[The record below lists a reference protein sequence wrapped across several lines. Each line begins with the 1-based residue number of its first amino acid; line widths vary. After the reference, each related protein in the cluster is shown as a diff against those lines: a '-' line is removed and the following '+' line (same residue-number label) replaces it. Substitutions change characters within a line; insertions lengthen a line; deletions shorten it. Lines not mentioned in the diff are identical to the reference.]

1 MTKGT
6 KKTNRRLKKTVRKTL
21 GTLFLISAIVVAA
34 IPTEGLQAE
43 GDIATQAAHSHVAT
57 HTSAQYKVTI
67 PKDAAEKGKSGF
79 LPVGSNVPTMD
90 TLIPVVD
97 SNATIY
103 TTETNADG
111 TSYQFAYVNYKNSW
125 CAVILG
131 YNKNTTLTDN
141 TLDIPDTVNAYIQ
154 PTGNQGTVNGY
165 VAASKN
171 GQPLYYESLTEKTR
185 EVEEPVKDPDT
196 GLPKVDDQ
204 GRPVMETKTVTY
216 YDGEMRPCYATD
228 NAWKG
233 LTLDNFFQKKDDGS
247 SYTSTKADNDD
258 HTGYKVYSGYAQTL
272 NPDDQWIK
280 DLEVKYIGNQYLK
293 STSNGNGTYTWS
305 IAGDVTASNPSDG
318 IFAGASNI
326 VTLNIGEKLI
336 GVGNYAFY
344 GCNGLNS
351 ISFGNGLT
359 VFGNWSF
366 AGCGSLK
373 EINVPRDCNLAQI
386 GDHAFYS
393 CIQLTDVNIP
403 KSVSFIGDY
412 AFAEC
417 RYLYTVEM
425 CNPEQEN
432 GASSSQLKEMGW
444 NVFEND
450 ETLYSVTFPDKYSE
464 TIGISMF
471 KGCKNLHY
479 VASRHA
485 QFTITGGENDENV
498 YCFDCFKSMLSEE
511 PVSGTFYFE
520 GLSGSNLHKL
530 CQENCFAFSYINYD
544 PSTKLYEKLNKYEL
558 TVQDPDVA
566 GETGRST
573 YVVNSSN
580 QLINA
585 NVGTGVKTL
594 NIPDPIG
601 PYHIYNINDNIFAN
615 NCNLEM
621 VSLPASVQSI
631 GQGAFRGCHNLA
643 TVIFNN
649 SSVAIGTDAFKTQ
662 DVSGTHTVGCSVK
675 QLSDLNDTVNSPKVK
690 LTFVGAIMQDDSTT
704 SSPYRYAM
712 SADGRYNNGSQLPT
726 YVRYCSG
733 WPSNLVVQYNADKG
747 VSELIDFP
755 AFTELTKYATE
766 KSSYPYLTDAQRSAA
781 ETALQ
786 KYNDKD
792 ASLTEDQQHFIDS
805 ALNIEIPQGIQAL
818 KDGLFVE
825 KEVADAS
832 LGVDKTITLYGI
844 DNIEEN
850 DFKGTGTNAGKI
862 AEHLK
867 ELNILGGTTSIAAN
881 AFKGSE
887 DGSSDC
893 KSALQKVYISGNM
906 SSIGDYAFQDCANLT
921 DVTLSGT
928 ITGLGK
934 IPFTGCEKLD
944 HVDFLGTDYFSCDK
958 SIIYG
963 MSGGAKAKIVEC
975 LEGRSSKRVNA
986 SETAGVTEM
995 APEAFKGCDSLNEID
1010 LTESAIA
1017 VIPESAFEDTTALN
1031 TVKLPITCEEIKDYA
1046 FKGSNITWLEESGN
1060 RLQLISLK
1068 AFEDAKY
1075 STDNNTMHK
1084 AITLCGPKDS
1094 YLYKFGETYN
1104 FSVED
1109 TPLVEYFTVTFRDW
1123 SNELNKY
1130 VDVIEAEQTVKGGE
1144 DAVPPT
1150 PAGKTGETFQYWDPD
1165 YREISGDTQCVAI
1178 YSKDDP
1184 DATKLTV
1191 TFQDWDGTVIK
1202 EIKVSSGGSIADA
1215 DLPNTSNLVRD
1226 GYIFI
1231 GWDRPLT
1238 NITESFNT
1246 MAQYKALSED
1256 DIVVRYINSVT
1267 KEVFYQTTIKKG
1279 TVAPSIQTPTVSGYT
1294 FKEWLP
1300 DIATAITEN
1309 TDFYAVYEAS
1319 GSNNGGTASPG
1330 TSTSPGASTSPGG
1343 NNNNGT
1349 TAKMYTLTVK
1359 NGSGSGS
1366 YVAGSQPI
1374 IVANDPAKNQQFS
1387 SWSIDP
1393 ANTKIASKVL
1403 SATVIT
1409 MPEANV
1415 TVTANY
1421 TAKSGS
1427 GNKTN
1432 TSTGSG
1438 NSTNSNS
1445 NRRPSSTTTGTV
1457 SGGRTT
1463 VVIDKNGLSNTGVVS
1478 ATVNGSS
1485 DNFVIKITESAAAS
1499 EEVVKALMAEYGS
1512 DISAIKYFPMDISLY
1527 DSTGNTKITDTTGLS
1542 ISITL
1547 PLPDSLI
1554 TYAGNNKVAG
1564 VVNSKLDKLSPKF
1577 STISGVSC
1585 VTFTAE
1591 HFSPYVI
1598 YVDTNNLTAGTIA
1611 DSTPKTGDGI
1621 HPKWFLSMGLACISV
1636 VLFMKKDK
1644 KTLRK
1649 ARA

>member
-34 IPTEGLQAE
+34 IPTEGLRAE
-43 GDIATQAAHSHVAT
+43 EDAVAQAAHSHVDT
-57 HTSAQYKVTI
+57 HTGAEYKVSI
-67 PKDAAEKGKSGF
+67 RRNAAEKQSDLLAGSGI
-79 LPVGSNVPTMD
+79 PTMD
-90 TLIPVVD
+90 TLIPELPAD
-97 SNATIY
+97 TTIY
-103 TTETNADG
+103 TTG
-111 TSYQFAYVNYKNSW
+111 TSNTDGSNYQFAYIQDGNDWS
-125 CAVILG
+125 AIILG
-131 YNKNTTLTDN
+131 YNKNN
-141 TLDIPDTVNAYIQ
+141 TLPNNALTIPNTVDAYIQ
-154 PTGNQGTVNGY
+154 PTGNLGSGNGY
-165 VAASKN
+165 VAANRLGK
-171 GQPLYYESLTEKTR
+171 PLYYEATTTHTR
-185 EVEEPVKDPDT
+185 EVDDTSKPILDDLGQVVKDPVTDKILYEKKT
-196 GLPKVDDQ
+196 
-204 GRPVMETKTVTY
+204 ETYLT
-216 YDGEMRPCYATD
+216 GEMKPCYATD
-228 NAWKG
+228 NTWKSMDP
-233 LTLDNFFQKKDDGS
+233 LTKFFYYEDGK
-247 SYTSTKADNDD
+247 TANTVWGAINEADNQPATYENYANALDTD
-258 HTGYKVYSGYAQTL
+258 H
-272 NPDDQWIK
+272 QWITNGK
-280 DLEVKYIGNQYLK
+280 VRYIGNQYLD
-293 STSNGNGTYTWS
+293 STHNDDSNTYSWS
-305 IAGDVTASNPSDG
+305 IGGYITQDNASKG
-318 IFAGASNI
+318 IFAQAG
-326 VTLNIGEKLI
+326 NIGTLIIGKDLI
-336 GVGNYAFY
+336 GIGNYAFY
-344 GCNGLNS
+344 ECTGLNS
-351 ISFGNGLT
+351 ISFGNGIK
-359 VFGNWSF
+359 VIGNYSF
-366 AGCGSLK
+366 AGCGSL
-373 EINVPRDCNLAQI
+373 RDVAIPDLCSLGQI

-393 CIQLTDVNIP
+393 CTNLTKFTLPIN
-403 KSVSFIGDY
+403 VSYVGDY

-417 RYLYTVEM
+417 RFLSDFVM
-425 CNPEQEN
+425 CNYGDANDRSNLTE
-432 GASSSQLKEMGW
+432 LGW
-444 NVFEND
+444 NVFENC
-450 ETLYSVTFPDKYSE
+450 ETLSSLTFPANYNEAVD
-464 TIGISMF
+464 ISLV
-471 KGCKNLHY
+471 KGCKNLRY
-479 VASRHA
+479 ITARSKKMT
-485 QFTITGGENDENV
+485 FTEKINGEV
-498 YCFDCFKSMLSEE
+498 YCFDCFKEMLSGD
-511 PVSGTFYFE
+511 PVNGTFYFE
-520 GLSGSNLHKL
+520 GRDDSTLHTFTRD
-530 CQENCFAFSYINYD
+530 NCFAFSYIDYNSD
-544 PSTKLYEKLNKYEL
+544 TTQYEKKDKYEL
-558 TVQDPDVA
+558 TVQDPKVV
-566 GETGRST
+566 GEEGRST
-573 YVVNSSN
+573 YVVNSN
-580 QLINA
+580 NELISSTI
-585 NVGTGVKTL
+585 GTGVEQL
-594 NIPDPIG
+594 DIPDPIG
-601 PYHIYNINDNIFAN
+601 PYHIYRIGANRFAN
-615 NCNLEM
+615 NCNLKM
-621 VSLPASVQSI
+621 VSLPASVVSI
-631 GQGAFRGCHNLA
+631 GDNAFKGCHNLA

-649 SSVAIGTDAFKTQ
+649 SSVEIGTDAFKTQ
-662 DVSGTHTVGCSVK
+662 DYTGASHRGSCKGIENE
-675 QLSDLNDTVNSPKVK
+675 SDNSPSKK
-690 LTFVGAIMQDDSTT
+690 LTFVGEISPSST
-704 SSPYRYAM
+704 PYLYAM
-712 SADGRYNNGSQLPT
+712 SEDGRYNNGSQLKT

-733 WPSNLVVQYNADKG
+733 WPTNLVVQYNEEKG

-755 AFTELTKYATE
+755 AFSQLSDYTDKTD
-766 KSSYPYLTDAQRSAA
+766 YPYLTDSQREAA
-781 ETALQ
+781 KTALD
-786 KYNDKD
+786 KYTNNQN
-792 ASLTEDQQHFIDS
+792 LTEDQQHFIDS
-805 ALNIEIPQGIQAL
+805 ALNVVIPEGIQAI
-818 KDGLFVE
+818 KDGLFVA
-825 KEVADAS
+825 KEDADAAR
-832 LGVDKTITLYGI
+832 LREDKTVTIYGL
-844 DNIEEN
+844 DAIEVN
-850 DFKGTGTNAGKI
+850 DFRSADGTKA
-862 AEHLK
+862 AAHLK
-867 ELNILGGTTSIAAN
+867 GINILGNTAPIAAN
-881 AFKGSE
+881 AFGGCEKL
-887 DGSSDC
+887 
-893 KSALQKVYISGNM
+893 KTVNITGNM
-906 SSIGDYAFQDCANLT
+906 SSIGDYAFKDCPALD

-928 ITGLGK
+928 INSLGL
-934 IPFTGCEKLD
+934 IPFTGCDKLSN
-944 HVDFLGTDYFSCDK
+944 VSFLGNDYFSCDN

-963 MSGGAKAKIVEC
+963 MSGGAKARIIEC
-975 LEGRSSKRVNA
+975 LEGRTSKYVKP
-986 SETAGVTEM
+986 SELAGVTSI
-995 APEAFKGCDSLNEID
+995 APRAFQRCDALREID
-1010 LTESAIA
+1010 LTESEITT
-1017 VIPESAFEDTTALN
+1017 VPEYAFADTTEMR
-1031 TVKLPITCEEIKDYA
+1031 TIKLPTTCTTIEDYA
-1046 FKGSNITWLEESGN
+1046 FQKSGMERLEASQYLN
-1060 RLQLISLK
+1060 LIGQHAFDDLLK
-1068 AFEDAKY
+1068 ANPD
-1075 STDNNTMHK
+1075 
-1084 AITLCGPKDS
+1084 PKNVVICCPENS
-1094 YLYKFGETYN
+1094 YLYNYAQLKGFT
-1104 FSVED
+1104 VD
-1109 TPLVEYFTVTFRDW
+1109 TTPLVEYFTVNFRDW
-1123 SNELNKY
+1123 NEKLGSY
-1130 VDVIEAEQTVKGGE
+1130 ALVPDAEQRVKGGE
-1144 DAVPPT
+1144 AATPPT
-1150 PAGKTGETFQYWDPD
+1150 PAGKSGEVFQYWDPD
-1165 YREISGDTQCVAI
+1165 PSEITADVTITAM
-1178 YSKDDP
+1178 YSKEDP
-1184 DATKLTV
+1184 DANKLTV

-1238 NITESFNT
+1238 NITESFTT

-1309 TDFYAVYEAS
+1309 TDFYAVYEAN
-1319 GSNNGGTASPG
+1319 GSNGGNNGGT
-1330 TSTSPGASTSPGG
+1330 TTSPGASTSPGG

>member
-34 IPTEGLQAE
+34 IPTEGLRAE
-43 GDIATQAAHSHVAT
+43 EDAVAQAAHSHVDT
-57 HTSAQYKVTI
+57 HTGAEYKVSI
-67 PKDAAEKGKSGF
+67 RRNAAEKQSDLLAGSGI
-79 LPVGSNVPTMD
+79 PTMD
-90 TLIPVVD
+90 TLIPELPAD
-97 SNATIY
+97 TTIY
-103 TTETNADG
+103 TTG
-111 TSYQFAYVNYKNSW
+111 TSNTDGSNYQFAYIQDGNDWS
-125 CAVILG
+125 AIILG
-131 YNKNTTLTDN
+131 YNKNN
-141 TLDIPDTVNAYIQ
+141 TLPNNALTIPNTVDAYIQ
-154 PTGNQGTVNGY
+154 PTGNLGSGNGY
-165 VAASKN
+165 VAANRLGK
-171 GQPLYYESLTEKTR
+171 PLYYEATTTHTR
-185 EVEEPVKDPDT
+185 EVDDTSKPILDDLGQVVKDPVTDKILYEKKT
-196 GLPKVDDQ
+196 
-204 GRPVMETKTVTY
+204 ETYLT
-216 YDGEMRPCYATD
+216 GEMKPCYATD
-228 NAWKG
+228 NTWKSMDP
-233 LTLDNFFQKKDDGS
+233 LTKFFYYEDGK
-247 SYTSTKADNDD
+247 TANTVWGAINEADNQPATYENYANALDTD
-258 HTGYKVYSGYAQTL
+258 H
-272 NPDDQWIK
+272 QWITNGK
-280 DLEVKYIGNQYLK
+280 VRYIGNQYLD
-293 STSNGNGTYTWS
+293 STHNDDSNTYSWS
-305 IAGDVTASNPSDG
+305 IGGYITQDNASKG
-318 IFAGASNI
+318 IFAQAG
-326 VTLNIGEKLI
+326 NIGTLIIGKDLI
-336 GVGNYAFY
+336 GIGNYAFY
-344 GCNGLNS
+344 ECTGLNS
-351 ISFGNGLT
+351 ISFGNGIK
-359 VFGNWSF
+359 VIGNYSF
-366 AGCGSLK
+366 AGCGSL
-373 EINVPRDCNLAQI
+373 RDVAIPDLCSLGQI

-393 CIQLTDVNIP
+393 CTNLTKFTLPIN
-403 KSVSFIGDY
+403 VSYVGDY

-417 RYLYTVEM
+417 RFLSDFVM
-425 CNPEQEN
+425 CNYGDANDRSNLTE
-432 GASSSQLKEMGW
+432 LGW
-444 NVFEND
+444 NVFENC
-450 ETLYSVTFPDKYSE
+450 ETLSSLTFPANYNEAVD
-464 TIGISMF
+464 ISLV
-471 KGCKNLHY
+471 KGCKNLRY
-479 VASRHA
+479 ITARSKKMT
-485 QFTITGGENDENV
+485 FTEKINGEV
-498 YCFDCFKSMLSEE
+498 YCFDCFKEMLSGD
-511 PVSGTFYFE
+511 PVNGTFYFE
-520 GLSGSNLHKL
+520 GRDDSTLHTFTRD
-530 CQENCFAFSYINYD
+530 NCFAFSYIDYNSD
-544 PSTKLYEKLNKYEL
+544 TTQYEKKDKYEL
-558 TVQDPDVA
+558 TVQDPKVV
-566 GETGRST
+566 GEEGRST
-573 YVVNSSN
+573 YVVNSN
-580 QLINA
+580 NELISSTI
-585 NVGTGVKTL
+585 GTGVEQL
-594 NIPDPIG
+594 DIPDPIG
-601 PYHIYNINDNIFAN
+601 PYHIYRIGANRFAN
-615 NCNLEM
+615 NCNLKM
-621 VSLPASVQSI
+621 VSLPASVVSI
-631 GQGAFRGCHNLA
+631 GDNAFKGCHNLA

-649 SSVAIGTDAFKTQ
+649 SSVEIGTDAFKTQ
-662 DVSGTHTVGCSVK
+662 DYTGASHRGSCKGIENE
-675 QLSDLNDTVNSPKVK
+675 SDNSPSKK
-690 LTFVGAIMQDDSTT
+690 LTFVGEISPSST
-704 SSPYRYAM
+704 PYLYAM
-712 SADGRYNNGSQLPT
+712 SEDGRYNNGSQLKT

-733 WPSNLVVQYNADKG
+733 WPTNLVVQYNEEKG

-755 AFTELTKYATE
+755 AFSQLSDYTDKTD
-766 KSSYPYLTDAQRSAA
+766 YPYLTDSQREAA
-781 ETALQ
+781 KTALD
-786 KYNDKD
+786 KYTNNQN
-792 ASLTEDQQHFIDS
+792 LTEDQQHFIDS
-805 ALNIEIPQGIQAL
+805 ALNVVIPEGIQAI
-818 KDGLFVE
+818 KDGLFVA
-825 KEVADAS
+825 KEDADAAR
-832 LGVDKTITLYGI
+832 LREDKTVTIYGL
-844 DNIEEN
+844 DAIEVN
-850 DFKGTGTNAGKI
+850 DFRSADGTKA
-862 AEHLK
+862 AAHLK
-867 ELNILGGTTSIAAN
+867 GINILGNTASIAAN
-881 AFKGSE
+881 AFGGCEKL
-887 DGSSDC
+887 
-893 KSALQKVYISGNM
+893 KTVNITGNM
-906 SSIGDYAFQDCANLT
+906 SSIGDYAFKDCPALD

-928 ITGLGK
+928 INSLGL
-934 IPFTGCEKLD
+934 IPFTGCDKLSN
-944 HVDFLGTDYFSCDK
+944 VSFLGNDYFSCDN

-963 MSGGAKAKIVEC
+963 MSGGAKARIIEC
-975 LEGRSSKRVNA
+975 LEGRTSKYVKP
-986 SETAGVTEM
+986 SELAGVTSI
-995 APEAFKGCDSLNEID
+995 APRAFQRCDALREID
-1010 LTESAIA
+1010 LTESEITT
-1017 VIPESAFEDTTALN
+1017 VPEYAFADTTEMR
-1031 TVKLPITCEEIKDYA
+1031 TIKLPTTCTTIEDYA
-1046 FKGSNITWLEESGN
+1046 FQKSGMERLEASQYLN
-1060 RLQLISLK
+1060 LIGQHAFDDLLK
-1068 AFEDAKY
+1068 ANPD
-1075 STDNNTMHK
+1075 
-1084 AITLCGPKDS
+1084 PKNVVICCPENS
-1094 YLYKFGETYN
+1094 YLYNYAQLKGFT
-1104 FSVED
+1104 VD
-1109 TPLVEYFTVTFRDW
+1109 TTPLVEYFTVNFRDW
-1123 SNELNKY
+1123 NEKLGSY
-1130 VDVIEAEQTVKGGE
+1130 ALVPDAEQRVKGGE
-1144 DAVPPT
+1144 AATPPT
-1150 PAGKTGETFQYWDPD
+1150 PAGKSGEVFQYWDPD
-1165 YREISGDTQCVAI
+1165 PSEITADVTITAM
-1178 YSKDDP
+1178 YSKEDP
-1184 DATKLTV
+1184 DANKLTV

-1238 NITESFNT
+1238 NITESFTT

-1309 TDFYAVYEAS
+1309 TDFYAVYEAN
-1319 GSNNGGTASPG
+1319 GSNGGNNGGT
-1330 TSTSPGASTSPGG
+1330 TTSPGASTSPGG

-1374 IVANDPAKNQQFS
+1374 IVANDPAANQQFS

>member
-34 IPTEGLQAE
+34 IPTEGLRAE
-43 GDIATQAAHSHVAT
+43 EDAVAQAAHSHVDT
-57 HTSAQYKVTI
+57 HTGAEYKVSI
-67 PKDAAEKGKSGF
+67 RRNAAEKQSDLLAGSGI
-79 LPVGSNVPTMD
+79 PTMD
-90 TLIPVVD
+90 TLIPELPAD
-97 SNATIY
+97 TTIY
-103 TTETNADG
+103 TTG
-111 TSYQFAYVNYKNSW
+111 TSNTDGSNYQFAYIQDGNDWS
-125 CAVILG
+125 AIILG
-131 YNKNTTLTDN
+131 YNKNN
-141 TLDIPDTVNAYIQ
+141 TLPNNALTIPNTVDAYIQ
-154 PTGNQGTVNGY
+154 PTGNLGSGNGY
-165 VAASKN
+165 VAANRLGK
-171 GQPLYYESLTEKTR
+171 PLYYEATTTHTR
-185 EVEEPVKDPDT
+185 EVDDTSKPILDDLGQVVKDPVTDKILYEKKT
-196 GLPKVDDQ
+196 
-204 GRPVMETKTVTY
+204 ETYLT
-216 YDGEMRPCYATD
+216 GEMKPCYATD
-228 NAWKG
+228 NTWKSMDP
-233 LTLDNFFQKKDDGS
+233 LTKFFYYEDGK
-247 SYTSTKADNDD
+247 TANTVWGAINEADNQPATYENYANALDTD
-258 HTGYKVYSGYAQTL
+258 H
-272 NPDDQWIK
+272 QWITNGK
-280 DLEVKYIGNQYLK
+280 VRYIGNQYLD
-293 STSNGNGTYTWS
+293 STHNDDSNTYSWS
-305 IAGDVTASNPSDG
+305 IGGYITQDNASKG
-318 IFAGASNI
+318 IFAQAG
-326 VTLNIGEKLI
+326 NIGTLIIGKDLI
-336 GVGNYAFY
+336 GIGNYAFY
-344 GCNGLNS
+344 ECTGLNS
-351 ISFGNGLT
+351 ISFGNGIK
-359 VFGNWSF
+359 VIGNYSF
-366 AGCGSLK
+366 AGCGSL
-373 EINVPRDCNLAQI
+373 RDVAIPDLCSLGQI

-393 CIQLTDVNIP
+393 CTNLTKFTLPIN
-403 KSVSFIGDY
+403 VSYVGDY

-417 RYLYTVEM
+417 RFLSDFVM
-425 CNPEQEN
+425 CNYGDANDRSNLTE
-432 GASSSQLKEMGW
+432 LGW
-444 NVFEND
+444 NVFENC
-450 ETLYSVTFPDKYSE
+450 ETLSSLTFPANYNEAVD
-464 TIGISMF
+464 ISLV
-471 KGCKNLHY
+471 KGCKNLRY
-479 VASRHA
+479 ITARSKKMT
-485 QFTITGGENDENV
+485 FTEKINGEV
-498 YCFDCFKSMLSEE
+498 YCFDCFKEMLSGD
-511 PVSGTFYFE
+511 PVNGTFYFE
-520 GLSGSNLHKL
+520 GRDDSTLHTFTRD
-530 CQENCFAFSYINYD
+530 NCFAFSYIDYNSD
-544 PSTKLYEKLNKYEL
+544 TTQYEKKDKYEL
-558 TVQDPDVA
+558 TVQDPKVV
-566 GETGRST
+566 GEEGRST
-573 YVVNSSN
+573 YVVNSN
-580 QLINA
+580 NELISSTI
-585 NVGTGVKTL
+585 GTGVEQL
-594 NIPDPIG
+594 DIPDPIG
-601 PYHIYNINDNIFAN
+601 PYHIYRIGANRFAN
-615 NCNLEM
+615 NCNLKM
-621 VSLPASVQSI
+621 VSLPASVVSI
-631 GQGAFRGCHNLA
+631 GDNAFKGCHNLA

-662 DVSGTHTVGCSVK
+662 DYTGAVHRGNCPGKVEVD
-675 QLSDLNDTVNSPKVK
+675 SDNSPKVK
-690 LTFVGAIMQDDSTT
+690 LTFVGEVSPSST
-704 SSPYRYAM
+704 PYLYAM
-712 SADGRYNNGSQLPT
+712 SEDGRYNNGSQLKT

-733 WPSNLVVQYNADKG
+733 WPTNLVVQYNEEKG

-755 AFTELTKYATE
+755 AFSQLSGYTSETN
-766 KSSYPYLTDAQRSAA
+766 YPYLTAAQREAA
-781 ETALQ
+781 KTALS
-786 KYNDKD
+786 KYLSGD
-792 ASLTEDQQHFIDS
+792 SRTEDQQQFIDS
-805 ALNIEIPQGIQAL
+805 ALNVVIPEGIQAIR
-818 KDGLFVE
+818 DGLFVA
-825 KEVADAS
+825 KEDADVAS
-832 LGVDKTITLYGI
+832 LKEDKTVTIYGL
-844 DNIEEN
+844 DAIEVN
-850 DFKGTGTNAGKI
+850 DFRSADGTKA
-862 AEHLK
+862 AAHLK
-867 ELNILGGTTSIAAN
+867 GINILGNTASIAAN
-881 AFKGSE
+881 AFEGCEKLE
-887 DGSSDC
+887 T
-893 KSALQKVYISGNM
+893 VNITGNM
-906 SSIGDYAFQDCANLT
+906 SSIGDYVFKNCPALN

-928 ITGLGK
+928 INSLGL
-934 IPFTGCEKLD
+934 IPFTGCDKLSN
-944 HVDFLGTDYFSCDK
+944 VSFLGNDYFSCDN

-963 MSGGAKAKIVEC
+963 MSGGAKARIIEC
-975 LEGRSSKRVNA
+975 LEGRTSKYVKP
-986 SETAGVTEM
+986 SELAGVTSI
-995 APEAFKGCDSLNEID
+995 APRAFQGCDALREID
-1010 LTESAIA
+1010 LTESEITT
-1017 VIPESAFEDTTALN
+1017 VPEYAFAGTTEMR
-1031 TVKLPITCEEIKDYA
+1031 TIKLPTTCTTIENYA
-1046 FKGSNITWLEESGN
+1046 FQKSGMERLEASQYLN
-1060 RLQLISLK
+1060 LIGQHAFDDLLK
-1068 AFEDAKY
+1068 ANPD
-1075 STDNNTMHK
+1075 
-1084 AITLCGPKDS
+1084 PKDVVICSPENS
-1094 YLYKFGETYN
+1094 YLYNYAQLKGFT
-1104 FSVED
+1104 VD
-1109 TPLVEYFTVTFRDW
+1109 TTPLVEYFTVNFRDW
-1123 SNELNKY
+1123 NEELGSY
-1130 VDVIEAEQTVKGGE
+1130 ALVPDAEQRVKGGE
-1144 DAVPPT
+1144 AATPPT
-1150 PAGKTGETFQYWDPD
+1150 PAGKSGEVFQYWDPD
-1165 YREISGDTQCVAI
+1165 PSEITADVTITAM
-1178 YSKDDP
+1178 YSKEDP
-1184 DATKLTV
+1184 DANKLTV

-1202 EIKVSSGGSIADA
+1202 KIKVSSGGSIADA

-1238 NITESFNT
+1238 NITESFTT

>member
-34 IPTEGLQAE
+34 IPTEGLRAE
-43 GDIATQAAHSHVAT
+43 EDAVAQAAHSHVDT
-57 HTSAQYKVTI
+57 HTGAEYKVSI
-67 PKDAAEKGKSGF
+67 RRNAAEKQSDLLAGSGI
-79 LPVGSNVPTMD
+79 PTMD
-90 TLIPVVD
+90 TLIPELPAD
-97 SNATIY
+97 TTIY
-103 TTETNADG
+103 TTG
-111 TSYQFAYVNYKNSW
+111 TSNTDGSNYQFAYIQDGNDWS
-125 CAVILG
+125 AIILG
-131 YNKNTTLTDN
+131 YNKNN
-141 TLDIPDTVNAYIQ
+141 TLPNNALTIPNTVDAYIQ
-154 PTGNQGTVNGY
+154 PTGNLGSGNGY
-165 VAASKN
+165 VAANRLGK
-171 GQPLYYESLTEKTR
+171 PLYYEATTTHTR
-185 EVEEPVKDPDT
+185 EVDDTSKPILDDLGQVVKDPVTDKILYEKKT
-196 GLPKVDDQ
+196 
-204 GRPVMETKTVTY
+204 ETYLT
-216 YDGEMRPCYATD
+216 GEMKPCYATD
-228 NAWKG
+228 NTWKSMDP
-233 LTLDNFFQKKDDGS
+233 LTKFFYYEDGK
-247 SYTSTKADNDD
+247 TANTVWGAINEADNQPATYENYANALDTD
-258 HTGYKVYSGYAQTL
+258 H
-272 NPDDQWIK
+272 QWITNGK
-280 DLEVKYIGNQYLK
+280 VRYIGNQYLD
-293 STSNGNGTYTWS
+293 STHNDDSNTYSWS
-305 IAGDVTASNPSDG
+305 IGGYITQDNASKG
-318 IFAGASNI
+318 IFAQAG
-326 VTLNIGEKLI
+326 NIGTLIIGKDLI
-336 GVGNYAFY
+336 GIGNYAFY
-344 GCNGLNS
+344 ECTGLNS
-351 ISFGNGLT
+351 ISFGNGIK
-359 VFGNWSF
+359 VIGNYSF
-366 AGCGSLK
+366 AGCGSL
-373 EINVPRDCNLAQI
+373 RDVAIPDLCSLGQI

-393 CIQLTDVNIP
+393 CTNLTKFTLPIN
-403 KSVSFIGDY
+403 VSYVGDY

-417 RYLYTVEM
+417 RFLSDFVM
-425 CNPEQEN
+425 CNYGDANDRSNLTE
-432 GASSSQLKEMGW
+432 LGW
-444 NVFEND
+444 NVFENC
-450 ETLYSVTFPDKYSE
+450 ETLSSLTFPANYNEAVD
-464 TIGISMF
+464 ISLV
-471 KGCKNLHY
+471 KGCKNLRY
-479 VASRHA
+479 ITARSKKMT
-485 QFTITGGENDENV
+485 FTEKINGEV
-498 YCFDCFKSMLSEE
+498 YCFDCFKEMLSGD
-511 PVSGTFYFE
+511 PVNGTFYFE
-520 GLSGSNLHKL
+520 GRDDSTLHTFTRD
-530 CQENCFAFSYINYD
+530 NCFAFSYIDYNSD
-544 PSTKLYEKLNKYEL
+544 TTQYEKKDKYEL
-558 TVQDPDVA
+558 TVQDPKVV
-566 GETGRST
+566 GEEGRST
-573 YVVNSSN
+573 YVVNSN
-580 QLINA
+580 NELISSTI
-585 NVGTGVKTL
+585 GTGVEQL
-594 NIPDPIG
+594 DIPDPIG
-601 PYHIYNINDNIFAN
+601 PYHIYRIGANRFAN
-615 NCNLEM
+615 NCNLKM
-621 VSLPASVQSI
+621 VSLPASVVSI
-631 GQGAFRGCHNLA
+631 GDNAFKGCHNLA

-649 SSVAIGTDAFKTQ
+649 SSVEIGTDAFKTQ
-662 DVSGTHTVGCSVK
+662 DYTGASHRGSCKGIENE
-675 QLSDLNDTVNSPKVK
+675 SDNSPSKK
-690 LTFVGAIMQDDSTT
+690 LTFVGEISPSST
-704 SSPYRYAM
+704 PYLYAM
-712 SADGRYNNGSQLPT
+712 SEDGRYNNGSQLKT

-733 WPSNLVVQYNADKG
+733 WPTNLVVQYNEEKG

-755 AFTELTKYATE
+755 AFSQLSDYTDKTD
-766 KSSYPYLTDAQRSAA
+766 YPYLTDSQREAA
-781 ETALQ
+781 KTALD
-786 KYNDKD
+786 KYTNNQN
-792 ASLTEDQQHFIDS
+792 LTEDQQHFIDS
-805 ALNIEIPQGIQAL
+805 ALNVVIPEGIQAI
-818 KDGLFVE
+818 KDGLFVA
-825 KEVADAS
+825 KEDADAAR
-832 LGVDKTITLYGI
+832 LREDKTVTIYGL
-844 DNIEEN
+844 DAIEVN
-850 DFKGTGTNAGKI
+850 DFRSADGTKA
-862 AEHLK
+862 AAHLK
-867 ELNILGGTTSIAAN
+867 GINILGNTASIAAN
-881 AFKGSE
+881 AFGGCEKL
-887 DGSSDC
+887 
-893 KSALQKVYISGNM
+893 KTVNITGNM
-906 SSIGDYAFQDCANLT
+906 SSIGDYAFKDCPALD

-928 ITGLGK
+928 INSLGL
-934 IPFTGCEKLD
+934 IPFTGCDKLSN
-944 HVDFLGTDYFSCDK
+944 VSFLGNDYFSCDN

-963 MSGGAKAKIVEC
+963 MSGGAKARIIEC
-975 LEGRSSKRVNA
+975 LEGRTSKYVKP
-986 SETAGVTEM
+986 SELAGVTSI
-995 APEAFKGCDSLNEID
+995 APRAFQRCDALREID
-1010 LTESAIA
+1010 LTESEITT
-1017 VIPESAFEDTTALN
+1017 VPEYAFADTTEMR
-1031 TVKLPITCEEIKDYA
+1031 TIKLPTTCTTIEDYA
-1046 FKGSNITWLEESGN
+1046 FQKSGMERLEASQYLN
-1060 RLQLISLK
+1060 LIGQHAFDDLLK
-1068 AFEDAKY
+1068 ANPD
-1075 STDNNTMHK
+1075 
-1084 AITLCGPKDS
+1084 PKNVVICCPENS
-1094 YLYKFGETYN
+1094 YLYNYAQLKGFT
-1104 FSVED
+1104 VD
-1109 TPLVEYFTVTFRDW
+1109 TTPLVEYFTVNFRDW
-1123 SNELNKY
+1123 NEKLGSY
-1130 VDVIEAEQTVKGGE
+1130 ALVPDAEQRVKGGE
-1144 DAVPPT
+1144 AATPPT
-1150 PAGKTGETFQYWDPD
+1150 PAGKSGEVFQYWDPD
-1165 YREISGDTQCVAI
+1165 PSEITADVTITAM
-1178 YSKDDP
+1178 YSKEDP
-1184 DATKLTV
+1184 DANKLTV

-1202 EIKVSSGGSIADA
+1202 KIKVSSGGSIADA

-1238 NITESFNT
+1238 NITESFTT

>member
-6 KKTNRRLKKTVRKTL
+6 RKTNRRLKKTVRKTL

-34 IPTEGLQAE
+34 IPTEGLRAE
-43 GDIATQAAHSHVAT
+43 EDAVAQAAHSHVDT
-57 HTSAQYKVTI
+57 HTGEKYKVSI
-67 PKDAAEKGKSGF
+67 RRNAAEKQSDLLAGSGI
-79 LPVGSNVPTMD
+79 PTMD
-90 TLIPVVD
+90 TLIPELPAD
-97 SNATIY
+97 TTIY
-103 TTETNADG
+103 TTG
-111 TSYQFAYVNYKNSW
+111 TSNTDGSNYQFAYIQDGNDWS
-125 CAVILG
+125 AIILG
-131 YNKNTTLTDN
+131 YNKNN
-141 TLDIPDTVNAYIQ
+141 TLPNNALTIPNTVDAYIQ
-154 PTGNQGTVNGY
+154 PTGNLGSGNGY
-165 VAASKN
+165 VAANRLGK
-171 GQPLYYESLTEKTR
+171 PLYYEATTTRTR
-185 EVEEPVKDPDT
+185 EVDDTSKPILDDLGQVVKDPVTDKILYEKKT
-196 GLPKVDDQ
+196 
-204 GRPVMETKTVTY
+204 ETYLT
-216 YDGEMRPCYATD
+216 GEMKPCYATD
-228 NAWKG
+228 NTWKSMDP
-233 LTLDNFFQKKDDGS
+233 LTKFFYYEDGK
-247 SYTSTKADNDD
+247 TANTVWGAINEADNQPATYENYANALDTD
-258 HTGYKVYSGYAQTL
+258 H
-272 NPDDQWIK
+272 QWITNGK
-280 DLEVKYIGNQYLK
+280 VRYIGNQYLD
-293 STSNGNGTYTWS
+293 STHNDDSNTYSWS
-305 IAGDVTASNPSDG
+305 IGGYITQDNASKG
-318 IFAGASNI
+318 IFAQAG
-326 VTLNIGEKLI
+326 NIGTLIIGEDLI
-336 GVGNYAFY
+336 GIGNYAFY
-344 GCNGLNS
+344 ECTGLNS
-351 ISFGNGLT
+351 ISFGNGIR
-359 VFGNWSF
+359 VIGNYAF
-366 AGCGSLK
+366 AGCGSLGDVSIP
-373 EINVPRDCNLAQI
+373 EVCSLGQI

-393 CIQLTDVNIP
+393 CTNLTKFSLPINV
-403 KSVSFIGDY
+403 KYVGDY

-417 RYLYTVEM
+417 KLLSDFVM
-425 CNPEQEN
+425 CNFGNEN
-432 GASSSQLKEMGW
+432 DRSNLTELGW
-444 NVFEND
+444 NVFENC
-450 ETLYSVTFPDKYSE
+450 ETLSSLTFPMNYDE
-464 TIGISMF
+464 AVDISLV
-471 KGCKNLHY
+471 KGCKNLRNIT
-479 VASRHA
+479 VRSKKMT
-485 QFTITGGENDENV
+485 FTEQTNGDV
-498 YCFDCFKSMLSEE
+498 YCFSCFKDMLSEE
-511 PVSGTFYFE
+511 PVNGTFYFE
-520 GLSGSNLHKL
+520 GRNDSALHTLTREK
-530 CQENCFAFSYINYD
+530 CFAFSYIDYD
-544 PSTKLYEKLNKYEL
+544 SDASQYKKLDKYEL
-558 TVQDPDVA
+558 TVQDPKVV
-566 GETGRST
+566 GEEGRST
-573 YVVNSSN
+573 YVVNSN
-580 QLINA
+580 NELISSTI
-585 NVGTGVKTL
+585 GTGVEQL
-594 NIPDPIG
+594 DIPDPIG
-601 PYHIYNINDNIFAN
+601 PYHIYRIGANRFAN
-615 NCNLEM
+615 NCNLKM
-621 VSLPASVQSI
+621 VSLPASVVSV
-631 GQGAFRGCHNLA
+631 GDNAFKGCHNLA

-649 SSVAIGTDAFKTQ
+649 SSVEIGTDAFKTQ
-662 DVSGTHTVGCSVK
+662 DYTGAAHRINCPGKVEVD
-675 QLSDLNDTVNSPKVK
+675 SDNSPKVK
-690 LTFVGAIMQDDSTT
+690 LTFVGEVSPSST
-704 SSPYRYAM
+704 PYLYAM
-712 SADGRYNNGSQLPT
+712 SEDGRYNNGSQVKT

-733 WPSNLVVQYNADKG
+733 WPTNLVVQYNEEKG
-747 VSELIDFP
+747 ASELIDFP
-755 AFTELTKYATE
+755 AFSQLSDFTNKTD
-766 KSSYPYLTDAQRSAA
+766 YPYLTDSQREAA
-781 ETALQ
+781 KTALD
-786 KYNDKD
+786 KYTN
-792 ASLTEDQQHFIDS
+792 SQNLTEDQQQFIDS
-805 ALNIEIPQGIQAL
+805 ALNVVIPEGIQAI
-818 KDGLFVE
+818 KDGLFVA
-825 KEVADAS
+825 KEEADAAS
-832 LGVDKTITLYGI
+832 LKEDKTVTIYGL
-844 DNIEEN
+844 DAIEVN
-850 DFKGTGTNAGKI
+850 DFRSADGTKA
-862 AEHLK
+862 AAHLK
-867 ELNILGGTTSIAAN
+867 GINILGNTASIAAN
-881 AFKGSE
+881 AFEGCEKLE
-887 DGSSDC
+887 T
-893 KSALQKVYISGNM
+893 VNITGNM
-906 SSIGDYAFQDCANLT
+906 SSIGDYVFKNCPALN

-928 ITGLGK
+928 INSLGL
-934 IPFTGCEKLD
+934 IPFTGCDKLSN
-944 HVDFLGTDYFSCDK
+944 VSFLGNDYFSCDN

-963 MSGGAKAKIVEC
+963 MSGGAKARIIEC
-975 LEGRSSKRVNA
+975 LEGRTSKYVKP
-986 SETAGVTEM
+986 SELAGVTSI
-995 APEAFKGCDSLNEID
+995 APRAFQGCDALREID
-1010 LTESAIA
+1010 LTESEITT
-1017 VIPESAFEDTTALN
+1017 VPEYAFADTTEMR
-1031 TVKLPITCEEIKDYA
+1031 TIKLPTTCTTIEDYA
-1046 FKGSNITWLEESGN
+1046 FQKSGMERLEASQYLN
-1060 RLQLISLK
+1060 LIGQHAFDELLK
-1068 AFEDAKY
+1068 ANPD
-1075 STDNNTMHK
+1075 
-1084 AITLCGPKDS
+1084 PKDVVICSPENS
-1094 YLYKFGETYN
+1094 YLYNYAQLKGFT
-1104 FSVED
+1104 VD
-1109 TPLVEYFTVTFRDW
+1109 TTPLVEYFTVNFRDW
-1123 SNELNKY
+1123 NEKLGSY
-1130 VDVIEAEQTVKGGE
+1130 ALVPDAEQRVKGGE
-1144 DAVPPT
+1144 AATPPT
-1150 PAGKTGETFQYWDPD
+1150 PAGKSGEVFQYWDPD
-1165 YREISGDTQCVAI
+1165 PSEITADVTITAM
-1178 YSKDDP
+1178 YSKEDP
-1184 DATKLTV
+1184 DANKLTV

-1238 NITESFNT
+1238 NITESFTT

>member
-34 IPTEGLQAE
+34 IPTEGLRAE
-43 GDIATQAAHSHVAT
+43 EDAVAQAAHSHVDT
-57 HTSAQYKVTI
+57 HTGAEYKVSI
-67 PKDAAEKGKSGF
+67 RRNAAEKKSD
-79 LPVGSNVPTMD
+79 LLAGSGIPTMD
-90 TLIPVVD
+90 TLIPELPAD
-97 SNATIY
+97 TTIY
-103 TTETNADG
+103 TTG
-111 TSYQFAYVNYKNSW
+111 TSNTDGSNYQFAYIQDGNDWS
-125 CAVILG
+125 AIILG
-131 YNKNTTLTDN
+131 YNKNN
-141 TLDIPDTVNAYIQ
+141 TLPNNALTIPNTVDAYIQ
-154 PTGNQGTVNGY
+154 PTGNLGSGNGY
-165 VAASKN
+165 VAANRLGK
-171 GQPLYYESLTEKTR
+171 PLYYEATTTHTR
-185 EVEEPVKDPDT
+185 EVDDTSKPILDDLGQVVKDPVTDKILYEKKT
-196 GLPKVDDQ
+196 
-204 GRPVMETKTVTY
+204 ETYLT
-216 YDGEMRPCYATD
+216 GEMKPCYATD
-228 NAWKG
+228 NTWKSMDP
-233 LTLDNFFQKKDDGS
+233 LTKFFYYEDGK
-247 SYTSTKADNDD
+247 TANTVWGAINEADNQPATYENYANALDTD
-258 HTGYKVYSGYAQTL
+258 H
-272 NPDDQWIK
+272 QWITNGK
-280 DLEVKYIGNQYLK
+280 VRYIGNQYLD
-293 STSNGNGTYTWS
+293 STHNDDSNTYSWS
-305 IAGDVTASNPSDG
+305 IGGYITQDNASKG
-318 IFAGASNI
+318 IFAQAG
-326 VTLNIGEKLI
+326 NIGTLIIGKDLI
-336 GVGNYAFY
+336 GIGNYAFY
-344 GCNGLNS
+344 ECTGLNS
-351 ISFGNGLT
+351 ISFGNGIK
-359 VFGNWSF
+359 VIGNYSF
-366 AGCGSLK
+366 AGCGSL
-373 EINVPRDCNLAQI
+373 RDVAIPDLCSLGQI

-393 CIQLTDVNIP
+393 CTNLTKFTLPIN
-403 KSVSFIGDY
+403 VSYVGDY

-417 RYLYTVEM
+417 RFLSDFVM
-425 CNPEQEN
+425 CNYGDANDRSNLTE
-432 GASSSQLKEMGW
+432 LGW
-444 NVFEND
+444 NVFENC
-450 ETLYSVTFPDKYSE
+450 ETLSSLTFPANYNEAVD
-464 TIGISMF
+464 ISLV
-471 KGCKNLHY
+471 KGCKNLRY
-479 VASRHA
+479 ITARSKKMT
-485 QFTITGGENDENV
+485 FTEKINGEV
-498 YCFDCFKSMLSEE
+498 YCFDCFKEMLSGD
-511 PVSGTFYFE
+511 PVNGTFYFE
-520 GLSGSNLHKL
+520 GRDDSTLHTFTRD
-530 CQENCFAFSYINYD
+530 NCFAFSYIDYNSD
-544 PSTKLYEKLNKYEL
+544 TTQYEKKDKYEL
-558 TVQDPDVA
+558 TVQDPKVV
-566 GETGRST
+566 GEEGRST
-573 YVVNSSN
+573 YVVNSN
-580 QLINA
+580 NELISSTI
-585 NVGTGVKTL
+585 GTGVEQL
-594 NIPDPIG
+594 DIPDPIG
-601 PYHIYNINDNIFAN
+601 PYHIYRIGANRFAN
-615 NCNLEM
+615 NCNLKM
-621 VSLPASVQSI
+621 VSLPASVVSI
-631 GQGAFRGCHNLA
+631 GDNAFKGCHNLA

-649 SSVAIGTDAFKTQ
+649 SSVEIGTDAFKTQ
-662 DVSGTHTVGCSVK
+662 DYTGASHRGSCKGIENE
-675 QLSDLNDTVNSPKVK
+675 SDNSPSKK
-690 LTFVGAIMQDDSTT
+690 LTFVGEISPSST
-704 SSPYRYAM
+704 PYLYAM
-712 SADGRYNNGSQLPT
+712 SEDGRYNNGSQLKT

-733 WPSNLVVQYNADKG
+733 WPTNLVVQYNEEKG

-755 AFTELTKYATE
+755 AFSQLSDYTDKTD
-766 KSSYPYLTDAQRSAA
+766 YPYLTDSQREAA
-781 ETALQ
+781 KTALD
-786 KYNDKD
+786 KYTNNQN
-792 ASLTEDQQHFIDS
+792 LTEDQQHFIDS
-805 ALNIEIPQGIQAL
+805 ALNVVIPEGIQAI
-818 KDGLFVE
+818 KDGLFVA
-825 KEVADAS
+825 KEDADAAR
-832 LGVDKTITLYGI
+832 LREDKTVTIYGL
-844 DNIEEN
+844 DAIEVN
-850 DFKGTGTNAGKI
+850 DFRSADGTKA
-862 AEHLK
+862 AAHLK
-867 ELNILGGTTSIAAN
+867 GINILGNTASIAAN
-881 AFKGSE
+881 AFGGCEKL
-887 DGSSDC
+887 
-893 KSALQKVYISGNM
+893 KTVNITGNM
-906 SSIGDYAFQDCANLT
+906 SSIGDYAFKDCPALD

-928 ITGLGK
+928 INSLGL
-934 IPFTGCEKLD
+934 IPFTGCDKLSN
-944 HVDFLGTDYFSCDK
+944 VSFLGNDYFSCDN

-963 MSGGAKAKIVEC
+963 MSGGAKARIIEC
-975 LEGRSSKRVNA
+975 LEGRTSKYVKP
-986 SETAGVTEM
+986 SELAGVTSI
-995 APEAFKGCDSLNEID
+995 APRAFQRCDALREID
-1010 LTESAIA
+1010 LTESEITT
-1017 VIPESAFEDTTALN
+1017 VPEYAFADTTEMR
-1031 TVKLPITCEEIKDYA
+1031 TIKLPTTCTTIEDYA
-1046 FKGSNITWLEESGN
+1046 FQKSGMERLEASQYLN
-1060 RLQLISLK
+1060 LIGQHAFDDLLK
-1068 AFEDAKY
+1068 ANPD
-1075 STDNNTMHK
+1075 
-1084 AITLCGPKDS
+1084 PKNVVICCPENS
-1094 YLYKFGETYN
+1094 YLYNYAQLKGFT
-1104 FSVED
+1104 VD
-1109 TPLVEYFTVTFRDW
+1109 TTPLVEYFTVNFRDW
-1123 SNELNKY
+1123 NEKLGSY
-1130 VDVIEAEQTVKGGE
+1130 ALVPDAEQRVKGGE
-1144 DAVPPT
+1144 AATPPT
-1150 PAGKTGETFQYWDPD
+1150 PAGKSGEVFQYWDPD
-1165 YREISGDTQCVAI
+1165 PSEITADVTITAM
-1178 YSKDDP
+1178 YSKEDP
-1184 DATKLTV
+1184 DANKLTV

-1202 EIKVSSGGSIADA
+1202 KIKVSSGGSIADA

-1238 NITESFNT
+1238 NITESFTT

-1309 TDFYAVYEAS
+1309 TDFYAVYEAN
-1319 GSNNGGTASPG
+1319 GSNGGNNGGT
-1330 TSTSPGASTSPGG
+1330 TTSPGASTSPGG

-1438 NSTNSNS
+1438 NSTNYNS

>member
-6 KKTNRRLKKTVRKTL
+6 RKTNRRLKKTVRKTL

-34 IPTEGLQAE
+34 IPTEGLRAE
-43 GDIATQAAHSHVAT
+43 DAVAQAAGHTHATIHSGA
-57 HTSAQYKVTI
+57 AYKVSIRRNTSEKT
-67 PKDAAEKGKSGF
+67 KDLLAGNK
-79 LPVGSNVPTMD
+79 SNVPVMED
-90 TLIPVVD
+90 LIPIVP
-97 SNATIY
+97 STATIY
-103 TTETNADG
+103 TTETNEDG
-111 TSYQFAYVNYKNSW
+111 SSYQFAYLNNGNDWY
-125 CAVILG
+125 AVLLG
-131 YNKNTTLTDN
+131 YNKDNNLPNNTLTIPN
-141 TLDIPDTVNAYIQ
+141 TVSAYIQ
-154 PTGNQGTVNGY
+154 PTGNLGTGNGY
-165 VAASKN
+165 VAASKS
-171 GQPLYYESLTEKTR
+171 GEPLYYESLTPHTRMVTTSEIEKDADGQPIY
-185 EVEEPVKDPDT
+185 VDGQPLYVQKEE
-196 GLPKVDDQ
+196 
-204 GRPVMETKTVTY
+204 TY
-216 YDGEMRPCYATD
+216 YTGEIVPCYASD
-228 NAWKG
+228 SAWKS
-233 LTLDNFFQKKDDGS
+233 LDLSEFFYENAGS
-247 SYTSTKADNDD
+247 TVTSTKAEAAVSDTPGAMAQY
-258 HTGYKVYSGYAQTL
+258 TGFARTTEP
-272 NPDDQWIK
+272 NHQWIQK
-280 DLEVKYIGNQYLK
+280 GEVKYIGNQYLNSEYDAK
-293 STSNGNGTYTWS
+293 SLTYKWS
-305 IAGDVTASNPSDG
+305 IPADNNNNYITAETAKKG
-318 IFAGASNI
+318 IFAEAGNI
-326 VTLNIGEKLI
+326 GTLNIGEQLV

-344 GCNGLNS
+344 GCSGLTA
-351 ISFGNGLT
+351 ISFGNGLR
-359 VFGNWSF
+359 VIGNWAF
-366 AGCGSLK
+366 ANCSSMD
-373 EINVPRDCNLAQI
+373 NVDVPAISNLTTI
-386 GDHAFYS
+386 GDHAFYK
-393 CIQLTDVNIP
+393 CNRLTEISVP
-403 KSVSFIGDY
+403 KSVRFIGDY
-412 AFAEC
+412 AFADC
-417 RYLYTVEM
+417 RFLSSIEL
-425 CNPEQEN
+425 CNS
-432 GASSSQLKEMGW
+432 GAEVSPSLLEEMGW
-444 NVFEND
+444 NVFENC
-450 ETLYSVTFPDKYSE
+450 ETLYSLTLPDNYQE
-464 TIGISMF
+464 TIDISIV

-479 VASRHA
+479 ISVRNAF
-485 QFTITGGENDENV
+485 QTFTEETNSDPSKNV
-498 YCFDCFKSMLSEE
+498 YCFDCFKSMLADE
-511 PVSGTFYFE
+511 PVNGTFYFE
-520 GLSGSNLHKL
+520 GRSDGAIHNFTRD
-530 CQENCFAFSYINYD
+530 NCFAFSYISYNSD
-544 PSTKLYEKLNKYEL
+544 SKQYENQNKYEL
-558 TVQDPDVA
+558 TVQDPDHSD
-566 GETGRST
+566 ESGRST

-580 QLINA
+580 ELIS
-585 NVGTGVKTL
+585 GTIGEAVETL
-594 NIPDPIG
+594 QIPDPIG
-601 PYHIYNINDNIFAN
+601 PYHIYNIGSNIFAN
-615 NCNLEM
+615 NCNLKL
-621 VSLPASVQSI
+621 VSLPASVQSV
-631 GQGAFRGCHNLA
+631 GDGAFHGCHNLA

-649 SSVAIGTDAFKTQ
+649 SGVTIGKDAFKTQ
-662 DVSGTHTVGCSVK
+662 EFDGIHRGGCKVSDIK
-675 QLSDLNDTVNSPKVK
+675 DLNDSSDDSPKVK
-690 LTFVGAIMQDDSTT
+690 LTFVGEISPDST
-704 SSPYRYAM
+704 PYRYAM
-712 SADGRYNNGSQLPT
+712 SEDGRYNNGSQLKT

-755 AFTELTKYATE
+755 AFTELTKYATD
-766 KSSYPYLTDAQRSAA
+766 KSSYPYLTAAQRSAA

-786 KYNDKD
+786 KYNDPN
-792 ASLTEDQQHFIDS
+792 ASLTEDQQQFINS
-805 ALNIEIPQGIQAL
+805 ALNIEIPEGIQAL
-818 KDGLFVE
+818 KDGLFVD

-832 LGVDKTITLYGI
+832 LNIDKTVTLYGI
-844 DNIEEN
+844 DAIEEK
-850 DFKGTGTNAGKI
+850 DFKGTGNNDGVSAT
-862 AEHLK
+862 HLK
-867 ELNILGGTTSIAAN
+867 ELNVLGNTASIANN
-881 AFKGSE
+881 AFEGAT
-887 DGSSDC
+887 G
-893 KSALQKVYISGNM
+893 LQKVNITGSMN
-906 SSIGDYAFQDCANLT
+906 SIGNYAFKDCTALT
-921 DVTLSGT
+921 DVTLSGN
-928 ITGLGK
+928 ISDLGK
-934 IPFTGCEKLD
+934 IPFTGCDKLSS
-944 HVDFLGTDYFSCDK
+944 VNFLGNDYFTCDK

-963 MSGGAKAKIVEC
+963 MSGGAKAKIIEC
-975 LEGRSSKRVNA
+975 LEGRTSKRVNA

-995 APEAFKGCDSLNEID
+995 APEAFKGCDNLNEID
-1010 LTESAIA
+1010 LTQSAL
-1017 VIPESAFEDTTALN
+1017 VTIPKSAFEDTTSLN
-1031 TVKLPITCEEIKDYA
+1031 TVKLPITCEQIDDYA
-1046 FKGSNITWLEESGN
+1046 FRGSNITWLEESGN
-1060 RLQLISLK
+1060 KLQLISLK
-1068 AFEDAKY
+1068 AFENALHSKD
-1075 STDNNTMHK
+1075 DNKNHK
-1084 AITLCGPKDS
+1084 EITLCGPQDS
-1094 YLYKFGETYN
+1094 YLYKFGQTYD

-1109 TPLVEYFTVTFRDW
+1109 TPLVEYFTVTFTDW
-1123 SNELNKY
+1123 NEELGEY
-1130 VDVIEAEQTVKGGE
+1130 ALVVGAEQRVLAGE

-1150 PAGKTGETFQYWDPD
+1150 PAGKSGAVFQYWYPD
-1165 YREISGDTQCVAI
+1165 YKEISEDTDCVAM
-1178 YSKDDP
+1178 YSKEDP
-1184 DATKLTV
+1184 DAAKLTV

-1238 NITESFNT
+1238 NITESFTT

>member
-34 IPTEGLQAE
+34 IPTEGLRAE
-43 GDIATQAAHSHVAT
+43 EDAVAQAAHSHVDT
-57 HTSAQYKVTI
+57 HTGAEYKVSI
-67 PKDAAEKGKSGF
+67 RRNAAEKQSDLLAGSGI
-79 LPVGSNVPTMD
+79 PTMD
-90 TLIPVVD
+90 TLIPELPAD
-97 SNATIY
+97 TTIY
-103 TTETNADG
+103 TTG
-111 TSYQFAYVNYKNSW
+111 TSNTDGSNYQFAYIQDGNDWS
-125 CAVILG
+125 AIILG
-131 YNKNTTLTDN
+131 YNKNN
-141 TLDIPDTVNAYIQ
+141 TLPNNALTIPNTVDAYIQ
-154 PTGNQGTVNGY
+154 PTGNLGSGNGY
-165 VAASKN
+165 VAANRLGK
-171 GQPLYYESLTEKTR
+171 PLYYEATTTHTR
-185 EVEEPVKDPDT
+185 EVDDTSKPILDDLGQVVKDPVTDKILYEKKT
-196 GLPKVDDQ
+196 
-204 GRPVMETKTVTY
+204 ETYLT
-216 YDGEMRPCYATD
+216 GEMKPCYATD
-228 NAWKG
+228 NTWKSMDP
-233 LTLDNFFQKKDDGS
+233 LTKFFYYEDGK
-247 SYTSTKADNDD
+247 TANTVWGAINEADNQPATYENYANALDTD
-258 HTGYKVYSGYAQTL
+258 H
-272 NPDDQWIK
+272 QWITNGK
-280 DLEVKYIGNQYLK
+280 VRYIGNQYLD
-293 STSNGNGTYTWS
+293 STHNDDSNTYSWS
-305 IAGDVTASNPSDG
+305 IGGYITQDNASKG
-318 IFAGASNI
+318 IFAQAG
-326 VTLNIGEKLI
+326 NIGTLIIGKDLI
-336 GVGNYAFY
+336 GIGNYAFY
-344 GCNGLNS
+344 ECTGLNS
-351 ISFGNGLT
+351 ISFGNGIK
-359 VFGNWSF
+359 VIGNYSF
-366 AGCGSLK
+366 AGCGSL
-373 EINVPRDCNLAQI
+373 RDVAIPDLCSLGQI

-393 CIQLTDVNIP
+393 CTNLTKFTLPIN
-403 KSVSFIGDY
+403 VSYVGDY

-417 RYLYTVEM
+417 RFLSDFVM
-425 CNPEQEN
+425 CNYGDANDRSNLTE
-432 GASSSQLKEMGW
+432 LGW
-444 NVFEND
+444 NVFENC
-450 ETLYSVTFPDKYSE
+450 ETLSSLTFPANYNEAVD
-464 TIGISMF
+464 ISLV
-471 KGCKNLHY
+471 KGCKNLRY
-479 VASRHA
+479 ITARSKKMT
-485 QFTITGGENDENV
+485 FTEKINGEV
-498 YCFDCFKSMLSEE
+498 YCFDCFKEMLSGD
-511 PVSGTFYFE
+511 PVNGTFYFE
-520 GLSGSNLHKL
+520 GRDDSTLHTFTRD
-530 CQENCFAFSYINYD
+530 NCFAFSYIDYNSD
-544 PSTKLYEKLNKYEL
+544 TTQYEKKDKYEL
-558 TVQDPDVA
+558 TVQDPKVV
-566 GETGRST
+566 GEEGRST
-573 YVVNSSN
+573 YVVNSN
-580 QLINA
+580 NELISSTI
-585 NVGTGVKTL
+585 GTGVEQL
-594 NIPDPIG
+594 DIPDPIG
-601 PYHIYNINDNIFAN
+601 PYHIYRIGANRFAN
-615 NCNLEM
+615 NCNLKM
-621 VSLPASVQSI
+621 VSLPASVVSI
-631 GQGAFRGCHNLA
+631 GDNAFKGCHNLA

-649 SSVAIGTDAFKTQ
+649 SSVEIGTDAFKTQ
-662 DVSGTHTVGCSVK
+662 DYTGASHRGSCKGIENE
-675 QLSDLNDTVNSPKVK
+675 SDNSPSKK
-690 LTFVGAIMQDDSTT
+690 LTFVGEISPSST
-704 SSPYRYAM
+704 PYLYAM
-712 SADGRYNNGSQLPT
+712 SEDGRYNNGSQLKT

-733 WPSNLVVQYNADKG
+733 WPTNLVVQYNEEKG

-755 AFTELTKYATE
+755 AFSQLSDYTDKTD
-766 KSSYPYLTDAQRSAA
+766 YPYLTDSQREAA
-781 ETALQ
+781 KTALD
-786 KYNDKD
+786 KYTNNQN
-792 ASLTEDQQHFIDS
+792 LTEDQQHFIDS
-805 ALNIEIPQGIQAL
+805 ALNVVIPEGIQAIR
-818 KDGLFVE
+818 DGLFVA
-825 KEVADAS
+825 KEDADVAS
-832 LGVDKTITLYGI
+832 LKEDKTVTIYGL
-844 DNIEEN
+844 DAIEVN
-850 DFKGTGTNAGKI
+850 DFRSADGTKA
-862 AEHLK
+862 AAHLK
-867 ELNILGGTTSIAAN
+867 GINILGNTASIAAN
-881 AFKGSE
+881 AFEGCEKLE
-887 DGSSDC
+887 T
-893 KSALQKVYISGNM
+893 VNITGNM
-906 SSIGDYAFQDCANLT
+906 SSIGDYVFKNCPALN

-928 ITGLGK
+928 INSLGL
-934 IPFTGCEKLD
+934 IPFTGCDKLSN
-944 HVDFLGTDYFSCDK
+944 VSFLGNDYFSCDN

-963 MSGGAKAKIVEC
+963 MSGGAKARIIEC
-975 LEGRSSKRVNA
+975 LEGRTSKYVKP
-986 SETAGVTEM
+986 SELAGVTSI
-995 APEAFKGCDSLNEID
+995 APRAFQGCDALREID
-1010 LTESAIA
+1010 LTESEITT
-1017 VIPESAFEDTTALN
+1017 VPEYAFADTTEMR
-1031 TVKLPITCEEIKDYA
+1031 TIKLPTTCTTIEDYA
-1046 FKGSNITWLEESGN
+1046 FQKSGMERLEASQYLN
-1060 RLQLISLK
+1060 LIGQHAFDELLK
-1068 AFEDAKY
+1068 ANPD
-1075 STDNNTMHK
+1075 
-1084 AITLCGPKDS
+1084 PKDVVICSPENS
-1094 YLYKFGETYN
+1094 YLYNYAQLKGFT
-1104 FSVED
+1104 VD
-1109 TPLVEYFTVTFRDW
+1109 TTPLVEYFTVNFRDW
-1123 SNELNKY
+1123 NEKLGSY
-1130 VDVIEAEQTVKGGE
+1130 ALVPDAEQRVKGGE
-1144 DAVPPT
+1144 AATPPT
-1150 PAGKTGETFQYWDPD
+1150 PAGKSGEVFQYWDPD
-1165 YREISGDTQCVAI
+1165 PSEITADVTITAM
-1178 YSKDDP
+1178 YSKEDP
-1184 DATKLTV
+1184 DANKLTV
-1191 TFQDWDGTVIK
+1191 TFKDWDGTVIK
-1202 EIKVSSGGSIADA
+1202 KIKVSSGGSIADA

-1238 NITESFNT
+1238 NITESFTT

>member
-34 IPTEGLQAE
+34 IPTEGLRAE
-43 GDIATQAAHSHVAT
+43 EDVVAQAAHSHVDT
-57 HTSAQYKVTI
+57 HTGAEYKVSI
-67 PKDAAEKGKSGF
+67 RRNAAEKQSDLLAGSGI
-79 LPVGSNVPTMD
+79 PTMD
-90 TLIPVVD
+90 TLIPELPAD
-97 SNATIY
+97 TTIY
-103 TTETNADG
+103 TTG
-111 TSYQFAYVNYKNSW
+111 TSNTDGSNYQFAYIQDGNDWS
-125 CAVILG
+125 AIILG
-131 YNKNTTLTDN
+131 YNKNN
-141 TLDIPDTVNAYIQ
+141 TLPNNALTIPNTVDAYIQ
-154 PTGNQGTVNGY
+154 PTGNLGSGNGY
-165 VAASKN
+165 VAANRLGK
-171 GQPLYYESLTEKTR
+171 PLYYEATTTHTR
-185 EVEEPVKDPDT
+185 EVDDTSKPILDDLGQVVKDPVTDKILYEKKT
-196 GLPKVDDQ
+196 
-204 GRPVMETKTVTY
+204 ETYLT
-216 YDGEMRPCYATD
+216 GEMKPCYATD
-228 NAWKG
+228 NTWKSMDP
-233 LTLDNFFQKKDDGS
+233 LTKFFYYEDGK
-247 SYTSTKADNDD
+247 TANTVWGAINEADNQPATYENYANALDTD
-258 HTGYKVYSGYAQTL
+258 H
-272 NPDDQWIK
+272 QWITNGK
-280 DLEVKYIGNQYLK
+280 VRYIGNQYLD
-293 STSNGNGTYTWS
+293 STHNDDSNTYSWS
-305 IAGDVTASNPSDG
+305 IGGYITQDNASKG
-318 IFAGASNI
+318 IFAQAG
-326 VTLNIGEKLI
+326 NIGTLIIGKDLI
-336 GVGNYAFY
+336 GIGNYAFY
-344 GCNGLNS
+344 ECTGLNS
-351 ISFGNGLT
+351 ISFGNGIK
-359 VFGNWSF
+359 VIGNYSF
-366 AGCGSLK
+366 AGCGSL
-373 EINVPRDCNLAQI
+373 RDVAIPDLCSLGQI

-393 CIQLTDVNIP
+393 CTNLTKFTLPIN
-403 KSVSFIGDY
+403 VSYVGDY

-417 RYLYTVEM
+417 RFLSDFVM
-425 CNPEQEN
+425 CNYGDANDRSNLTE
-432 GASSSQLKEMGW
+432 LGW
-444 NVFEND
+444 NVFENC
-450 ETLYSVTFPDKYSE
+450 ETLSSLTFPANYNEAVD
-464 TIGISMF
+464 ISLV
-471 KGCKNLHY
+471 KGCKNLRY
-479 VASRHA
+479 ITARSKKMT
-485 QFTITGGENDENV
+485 FTEKINGEV
-498 YCFDCFKSMLSEE
+498 YCFDCFKEMLSGD
-511 PVSGTFYFE
+511 PVNGTFYFE
-520 GLSGSNLHKL
+520 GRDDSTLHTFTRD
-530 CQENCFAFSYINYD
+530 NCFAFSYIDYNSD
-544 PSTKLYEKLNKYEL
+544 TTQYEKKDKYEL
-558 TVQDPDVA
+558 TVQDPKVV
-566 GETGRST
+566 GEEGRST
-573 YVVNSSN
+573 YVVNSN
-580 QLINA
+580 NELISSTI
-585 NVGTGVKTL
+585 GTGVEQL
-594 NIPDPIG
+594 DIPDPIG
-601 PYHIYNINDNIFAN
+601 PYHIYRIGANRFAN
-615 NCNLEM
+615 NCNLKM
-621 VSLPASVQSI
+621 VSLPASVVSI
-631 GQGAFRGCHNLA
+631 GDNAFKGCHNLA

-649 SSVAIGTDAFKTQ
+649 SSVEIGTDAFKTQ
-662 DVSGTHTVGCSVK
+662 DYTGASHRGSCKGIENE
-675 QLSDLNDTVNSPKVK
+675 SDNSPSKK
-690 LTFVGAIMQDDSTT
+690 LTFVGEISPSST
-704 SSPYRYAM
+704 PYLYAM
-712 SADGRYNNGSQLPT
+712 SEDGRYNNGSQLKT

-733 WPSNLVVQYNADKG
+733 WPTNLVVQYNEEKG

-755 AFTELTKYATE
+755 AFSQLSDYTDKTD
-766 KSSYPYLTDAQRSAA
+766 YPYLTDSQREAA
-781 ETALQ
+781 KTALD
-786 KYNDKD
+786 KYTNNQN
-792 ASLTEDQQHFIDS
+792 LTEDQQHFIDS
-805 ALNIEIPQGIQAL
+805 ALNVVIPEGIQAIR
-818 KDGLFVE
+818 DGLFVA
-825 KEVADAS
+825 KEDADVAS
-832 LGVDKTITLYGI
+832 LKEDKTVTIYGL
-844 DNIEEN
+844 DAIEVN
-850 DFKGTGTNAGKI
+850 DFRSADGTKA
-862 AEHLK
+862 AAHLK
-867 ELNILGGTTSIAAN
+867 GINILGTTASIAAN
-881 AFKGSE
+881 AFEGCEKLE
-887 DGSSDC
+887 T
-893 KSALQKVYISGNM
+893 VNITGNM
-906 SSIGDYAFQDCANLT
+906 SSIGDYVFKNCPALN

-928 ITGLGK
+928 INSLGL
-934 IPFTGCEKLD
+934 IPFTGCDKLSN
-944 HVDFLGTDYFSCDK
+944 VSFLGNDYFSCDN

-963 MSGGAKAKIVEC
+963 MSGGAKARIIEC
-975 LEGRSSKRVNA
+975 LEGRTSKYVKP
-986 SETAGVTEM
+986 SELAGVTSI
-995 APEAFKGCDSLNEID
+995 APRAFQGCDALREID
-1010 LTESAIA
+1010 LTESEITT
-1017 VIPESAFEDTTALN
+1017 VPEYAFADTTEMR
-1031 TVKLPITCEEIKDYA
+1031 TIKLPTTCTTIEDYA
-1046 FKGSNITWLEESGN
+1046 FQKSGMERLEASQYLN
-1060 RLQLISLK
+1060 LIGQHAFDELLK
-1068 AFEDAKY
+1068 ANPD
-1075 STDNNTMHK
+1075 
-1084 AITLCGPKDS
+1084 PKDVVICSPENS
-1094 YLYKFGETYN
+1094 YLYNYAQLKGFT
-1104 FSVED
+1104 VD
-1109 TPLVEYFTVTFRDW
+1109 TTPLVEYFTVNFRDW
-1123 SNELNKY
+1123 NEKLGSY
-1130 VDVIEAEQTVKGGE
+1130 ALVPDAEQRVKGGE
-1144 DAVPPT
+1144 AATPPT
-1150 PAGKTGETFQYWDPD
+1150 PAGKSGEVFQYWDPD
-1165 YREISGDTQCVAI
+1165 PSEITADVTITAM
-1178 YSKDDP
+1178 YSKEDP
-1184 DATKLTV
+1184 DANKLTV

-1202 EIKVSSGGSIADA
+1202 KIKVSSGGSIADA

-1238 NITESFNT
+1238 NITESFTT

>member
-6 KKTNRRLKKTVRKTL
+6 RKTNRRLKKTVRKTL

-34 IPTEGLQAE
+34 IPTEGLRAE
-43 GDIATQAAHSHVAT
+43 EDAVAQAAHSHVDT
-57 HTSAQYKVTI
+57 HTGEKYKVSI
-67 PKDAAEKGKSGF
+67 RRNAAEKQSDLLAGSGI
-79 LPVGSNVPTMD
+79 PTMD
-90 TLIPVVD
+90 TLIPELPAD
-97 SNATIY
+97 TTIY
-103 TTETNADG
+103 TTG
-111 TSYQFAYVNYKNSW
+111 TSNTDGSNYQFAYIQDGNDWS
-125 CAVILG
+125 AIILG
-131 YNKNTTLTDN
+131 YNKNN
-141 TLDIPDTVNAYIQ
+141 TLPNNALTIPNTVDAYIQ
-154 PTGNQGTVNGY
+154 PTGNLGSGNGY
-165 VAASKN
+165 VAANRLGK
-171 GQPLYYESLTEKTR
+171 PLYYEATTTRTR
-185 EVEEPVKDPDT
+185 EVDDTSKPILDDLGQVVKDPVTDKILYEKKT
-196 GLPKVDDQ
+196 
-204 GRPVMETKTVTY
+204 ETYLT
-216 YDGEMRPCYATD
+216 GEMKPCYATD
-228 NAWKG
+228 NTWKSMDP
-233 LTLDNFFQKKDDGS
+233 LTKFFYYEDGK
-247 SYTSTKADNDD
+247 TANTVWGAINEADNQPATYENYANALDTD
-258 HTGYKVYSGYAQTL
+258 H
-272 NPDDQWIK
+272 QWITNGK
-280 DLEVKYIGNQYLK
+280 VRYIGNQYLD
-293 STSNGNGTYTWS
+293 STHNDDSNTYSWS
-305 IAGDVTASNPSDG
+305 IGGYITQDNASKG
-318 IFAGASNI
+318 IFAQAG
-326 VTLNIGEKLI
+326 NIGTLIIGEDLI
-336 GVGNYAFY
+336 GIGNYAFY
-344 GCNGLNS
+344 ECTGLNS
-351 ISFGNGLT
+351 ISFGNGIR
-359 VFGNWSF
+359 VIGNYAF
-366 AGCGSLK
+366 AGCGSLGDVSIP
-373 EINVPRDCNLAQI
+373 EVCSLGQI

-393 CIQLTDVNIP
+393 CTNLTKFSLPINV
-403 KSVSFIGDY
+403 KYVGDY

-417 RYLYTVEM
+417 KLLSDFVM
-425 CNPEQEN
+425 CNFGNEN
-432 GASSSQLKEMGW
+432 DRSNLTELGW
-444 NVFEND
+444 NVFENC
-450 ETLYSVTFPDKYSE
+450 ETLSSLTFPMNYDE
-464 TIGISMF
+464 AVDISLE
-471 KGCKNLHY
+471 KGCKNLRNIT
-479 VASRHA
+479 VRSKKMT
-485 QFTITGGENDENV
+485 FTEQTNGDV
-498 YCFDCFKSMLSEE
+498 YCFSCFKDMLSEE
-511 PVSGTFYFE
+511 PVNGTFYFE
-520 GLSGSNLHKL
+520 GRNDSALHTLTREK
-530 CQENCFAFSYINYD
+530 CFAFSYIDYD
-544 PSTKLYEKLNKYEL
+544 SDASQYKKLDKYEL
-558 TVQDPDVA
+558 TVQDPKVV
-566 GETGRST
+566 GEEGRST
-573 YVVNSSN
+573 YVVNSN
-580 QLINA
+580 NELISSTI
-585 NVGTGVKTL
+585 GTGVEQL
-594 NIPDPIG
+594 DIPDPIG
-601 PYHIYNINDNIFAN
+601 PYHIYRIGANRFAN
-615 NCNLEM
+615 NCNLKM
-621 VSLPASVQSI
+621 VSLPASVVSV
-631 GQGAFRGCHNLA
+631 GDNAFKGCHNLA

-649 SSVAIGTDAFKTQ
+649 SSVEIGTDAFKTQ
-662 DVSGTHTVGCSVK
+662 DYTGAAHRINCPGKVEVD
-675 QLSDLNDTVNSPKVK
+675 SDNSPKVK
-690 LTFVGAIMQDDSTT
+690 LTFVGEVSPSST
-704 SSPYRYAM
+704 PYLYAM
-712 SADGRYNNGSQLPT
+712 SEDGRYNNGSQVKT

-733 WPSNLVVQYNADKG
+733 WPTNLVVQYNEEKG
-747 VSELIDFP
+747 ASELIDFP
-755 AFTELTKYATE
+755 AFSQLSDFTNKTD
-766 KSSYPYLTDAQRSAA
+766 YPYLTDSQREAA
-781 ETALQ
+781 KTALD
-786 KYNDKD
+786 KYTN
-792 ASLTEDQQHFIDS
+792 SQNLTEDQQQFIDS
-805 ALNIEIPQGIQAL
+805 ALNVVIPEGIQAI
-818 KDGLFVE
+818 KDGLFVA
-825 KEVADAS
+825 KEEADAAS
-832 LGVDKTITLYGI
+832 LKEDKTVTIYGL
-844 DNIEEN
+844 DAIEVN
-850 DFKGTGTNAGKI
+850 DFRSADGTKA
-862 AEHLK
+862 AAHLK
-867 ELNILGGTTSIAAN
+867 GINILGNTASIAAN
-881 AFKGSE
+881 AFEGCEKLE
-887 DGSSDC
+887 T
-893 KSALQKVYISGNM
+893 VNITGNM
-906 SSIGDYAFQDCANLT
+906 SSIGDYVFKNCPALN

-928 ITGLGK
+928 INSLGL
-934 IPFTGCEKLD
+934 IPFTGCDKLSN
-944 HVDFLGTDYFSCDK
+944 VSFLGNDYFSCDN

-963 MSGGAKAKIVEC
+963 MSGGAKARIIEC
-975 LEGRSSKRVNA
+975 LEGRTSKYVKP
-986 SETAGVTEM
+986 SELAGVTSI
-995 APEAFKGCDSLNEID
+995 APRAFQGCDALREID
-1010 LTESAIA
+1010 LTESEITT
-1017 VIPESAFEDTTALN
+1017 VPEYAFADTTEMR
-1031 TVKLPITCEEIKDYA
+1031 TIKLPTTCTTIEDYA
-1046 FKGSNITWLEESGN
+1046 FQKSGMERLEASQYLN
-1060 RLQLISLK
+1060 LIGQHAFDELLK
-1068 AFEDAKY
+1068 ANPD
-1075 STDNNTMHK
+1075 
-1084 AITLCGPKDS
+1084 PKDVVICSPENS
-1094 YLYKFGETYN
+1094 YLYNYAQLKGFT
-1104 FSVED
+1104 VD
-1109 TPLVEYFTVTFRDW
+1109 TTPLVEYFTVNFRDW
-1123 SNELNKY
+1123 NEKLGSY
-1130 VDVIEAEQTVKGGE
+1130 ALVPDAEQRVKGGE
-1144 DAVPPT
+1144 AATPPT
-1150 PAGKTGETFQYWDPD
+1150 PAGKSGEVFQYWDPD
-1165 YREISGDTQCVAI
+1165 PSEITADVTITAM
-1178 YSKDDP
+1178 YSKEDP
-1184 DATKLTV
+1184 DANKLTV

-1238 NITESFNT
+1238 NITESFTT

>member
-6 KKTNRRLKKTVRKTL
+6 RKTNRRLKKTVRKTL

-43 GDIATQAAHSHVAT
+43 EDAVAQAAHSHVDT
-57 HTSAQYKVTI
+57 HTGAEYKVSI
-67 PKDAAEKGKSGF
+67 RRNAAEKQSDLLAGSGI
-79 LPVGSNVPTMD
+79 PTMD
-90 TLIPVVD
+90 TLIPELPAD
-97 SNATIY
+97 TTIY
-103 TTETNADG
+103 TTG
-111 TSYQFAYVNYKNSW
+111 TSNTDGSNYQFAYIQDGNDWS
-125 CAVILG
+125 AIILG
-131 YNKNTTLTDN
+131 YNKNN
-141 TLDIPDTVNAYIQ
+141 TLPNNALTIPNTVDAYIQ
-154 PTGNQGTVNGY
+154 PTGNLGSGNGY
-165 VAASKN
+165 VAANRLGK
-171 GQPLYYESLTEKTR
+171 PLYYEATTTHTR
-185 EVEEPVKDPDT
+185 EVDDTSKPILDDLGQVVKDPVTDKILYEKKT
-196 GLPKVDDQ
+196 
-204 GRPVMETKTVTY
+204 ETYLT
-216 YDGEMRPCYATD
+216 GEMKPCYATD
-228 NAWKG
+228 NTWKSMDP
-233 LTLDNFFQKKDDGS
+233 LTKFFYYEDGK
-247 SYTSTKADNDD
+247 TANTVWGAINEADNQPATYENYANALDTD
-258 HTGYKVYSGYAQTL
+258 H
-272 NPDDQWIK
+272 QWITNGK
-280 DLEVKYIGNQYLK
+280 VRYIGNQYLD
-293 STSNGNGTYTWS
+293 STHNDDSNTYSWS
-305 IAGDVTASNPSDG
+305 IGGYITQDNASKG
-318 IFAGASNI
+318 IFAQAG
-326 VTLNIGEKLI
+326 NIGTLIIGKDLI
-336 GVGNYAFY
+336 GIGNYAFY
-344 GCNGLNS
+344 ECTGLNS
-351 ISFGNGLT
+351 ISFGNGIK
-359 VFGNWSF
+359 VIGNYSF
-366 AGCGSLK
+366 AGCGSL
-373 EINVPRDCNLAQI
+373 RDVAIPDLCSLGQI

-393 CIQLTDVNIP
+393 CTNLTKFTLPIN
-403 KSVSFIGDY
+403 VSYVGDY

-417 RYLYTVEM
+417 RFLSDFVM
-425 CNPEQEN
+425 CNYGDANDRSNLTE
-432 GASSSQLKEMGW
+432 LGW
-444 NVFEND
+444 NVFENC
-450 ETLYSVTFPDKYSE
+450 ETLSSLTFPANYNEAVD
-464 TIGISMF
+464 ISLV
-471 KGCKNLHY
+471 KGCKNLRY
-479 VASRHA
+479 ITARSKKMT
-485 QFTITGGENDENV
+485 FTEKINGEV
-498 YCFDCFKSMLSEE
+498 YCFDCFKEMLSGD
-511 PVSGTFYFE
+511 PVNGTFYFE
-520 GLSGSNLHKL
+520 GRDDSTLHTFTRD
-530 CQENCFAFSYINYD
+530 NCFAFSYIDYNSD
-544 PSTKLYEKLNKYEL
+544 TTQYEKKDKYEL
-558 TVQDPDVA
+558 TVQDPKVV
-566 GETGRST
+566 GEEGRST
-573 YVVNSSN
+573 YVVNSN
-580 QLINA
+580 NELISSTI
-585 NVGTGVKTL
+585 GTGVEQL
-594 NIPDPIG
+594 DIPDPIG
-601 PYHIYNINDNIFAN
+601 PYHIYRIGANRFAN
-615 NCNLEM
+615 NCNLKM
-621 VSLPASVQSI
+621 VSLPASVVSI
-631 GQGAFRGCHNLA
+631 GDNAFKGCHNLA

-649 SSVAIGTDAFKTQ
+649 SSVEIGTDAFKTQ
-662 DVSGTHTVGCSVK
+662 DYTGASHRGSCKGIENE
-675 QLSDLNDTVNSPKVK
+675 SDNSPSKK
-690 LTFVGAIMQDDSTT
+690 LTFVGEISPSST
-704 SSPYRYAM
+704 PYLYAM
-712 SADGRYNNGSQLPT
+712 SEDGRYNNGSQLKT

-733 WPSNLVVQYNADKG
+733 WPTNLVVQYNEEKG

-755 AFTELTKYATE
+755 AFSQLSDYTDKTD
-766 KSSYPYLTDAQRSAA
+766 YPYLTDSQREAA
-781 ETALQ
+781 KTALD
-786 KYNDKD
+786 KYTNNQN
-792 ASLTEDQQHFIDS
+792 LTEDQQHFIDS
-805 ALNIEIPQGIQAL
+805 ALNVVIPEGIQAI
-818 KDGLFVE
+818 KDGLFVA
-825 KEVADAS
+825 KEDADAAR
-832 LGVDKTITLYGI
+832 LREDKTVTIYGL
-844 DNIEEN
+844 DAIEVN
-850 DFKGTGTNAGKI
+850 DFRSADGTKA
-862 AEHLK
+862 AAHLK
-867 ELNILGGTTSIAAN
+867 GINILGNTASIAAN
-881 AFKGSE
+881 AFGGCEKL
-887 DGSSDC
+887 
-893 KSALQKVYISGNM
+893 KTVNITGNM
-906 SSIGDYAFQDCANLT
+906 SSIGDYAFKDCPALD

-928 ITGLGK
+928 INSLGL
-934 IPFTGCEKLD
+934 IPFTGCDKLSN
-944 HVDFLGTDYFSCDK
+944 VSFLGNDYFSCDN

-963 MSGGAKAKIVEC
+963 MSGGAKARIIEC
-975 LEGRSSKRVNA
+975 LEGRTSKYVKP
-986 SETAGVTEM
+986 SELAGVTSI
-995 APEAFKGCDSLNEID
+995 APRAFQRCDALREID
-1010 LTESAIA
+1010 LTESEITT
-1017 VIPESAFEDTTALN
+1017 VPEYAFADTTEMR
-1031 TVKLPITCEEIKDYA
+1031 TIKLPTTCTTIEDYA
-1046 FKGSNITWLEESGN
+1046 FQKSGMERLEASQYLN
-1060 RLQLISLK
+1060 LIGQHAFDDLLK
-1068 AFEDAKY
+1068 ANPD
-1075 STDNNTMHK
+1075 
-1084 AITLCGPKDS
+1084 PKNVVICCPENS
-1094 YLYKFGETYN
+1094 YLYNYAQLKGFT
-1104 FSVED
+1104 VD
-1109 TPLVEYFTVTFRDW
+1109 TTPLVEYFTVNFRDW
-1123 SNELNKY
+1123 NEKLGSY
-1130 VDVIEAEQTVKGGE
+1130 ALVPDAEQRVKGGE
-1144 DAVPPT
+1144 AATPPT
-1150 PAGKTGETFQYWDPD
+1150 PAGKSGEVFQYWDPD
-1165 YREISGDTQCVAI
+1165 PSEITADVTITAM
-1178 YSKDDP
+1178 YSKEDP
-1184 DATKLTV
+1184 DANKLTV

-1238 NITESFNT
+1238 NITESFTT

>member
-6 KKTNRRLKKTVRKTL
+6 RKTNRRLKKTVRKTL

-43 GDIATQAAHSHVAT
+43 EDAVAQAAHSHVDT
-57 HTSAQYKVTI
+57 HTGAEYKVSI
-67 PKDAAEKGKSGF
+67 RRNAAEKQSDLLAGSGI
-79 LPVGSNVPTMD
+79 PTMD
-90 TLIPVVD
+90 TLIPELPAD
-97 SNATIY
+97 TTIY
-103 TTETNADG
+103 TTG
-111 TSYQFAYVNYKNSW
+111 TSNTDGSNYQFAYIQDGNDWS
-125 CAVILG
+125 AIILG
-131 YNKNTTLTDN
+131 YNKNN
-141 TLDIPDTVNAYIQ
+141 TLPNNALTIPNTVDAYIQ
-154 PTGNQGTVNGY
+154 PTGNLGSGNGY
-165 VAASKN
+165 VAANRLGK
-171 GQPLYYESLTEKTR
+171 PLYYEATTTHTR
-185 EVEEPVKDPDT
+185 EVDDTSKPILDDLGQVVKDPVTDKILYEKKT
-196 GLPKVDDQ
+196 
-204 GRPVMETKTVTY
+204 ETYLT
-216 YDGEMRPCYATD
+216 GEMKPCYATD
-228 NAWKG
+228 NTWKSMDP
-233 LTLDNFFQKKDDGS
+233 LTKFFYYEDGK
-247 SYTSTKADNDD
+247 TANTVWGAINEADNQPATYENYANALDTD
-258 HTGYKVYSGYAQTL
+258 H
-272 NPDDQWIK
+272 QWITNGK
-280 DLEVKYIGNQYLK
+280 VRYIGNQYLD
-293 STSNGNGTYTWS
+293 STHNDDSNTYSWS
-305 IAGDVTASNPSDG
+305 IGGYITQDNASKG
-318 IFAGASNI
+318 IFAQAG
-326 VTLNIGEKLI
+326 NIGTLIIGKDLI
-336 GVGNYAFY
+336 GIGNYAFY
-344 GCNGLNS
+344 ECTGLNS
-351 ISFGNGLT
+351 ISFGNGIK
-359 VFGNWSF
+359 VIGNYSF
-366 AGCGSLK
+366 AGCGSL
-373 EINVPRDCNLAQI
+373 RDVAIPDLCSLGQI

-393 CIQLTDVNIP
+393 CTNLTKFTLPIN
-403 KSVSFIGDY
+403 VSYVGDY

-417 RYLYTVEM
+417 RFLSDFVM
-425 CNPEQEN
+425 CNYGDANDRSNLTE
-432 GASSSQLKEMGW
+432 LGW
-444 NVFEND
+444 NVFENC
-450 ETLYSVTFPDKYSE
+450 ETLSSLTFPANYNEAVD
-464 TIGISMF
+464 ISLV
-471 KGCKNLHY
+471 KGCKNLRY
-479 VASRHA
+479 ITARSKKMT
-485 QFTITGGENDENV
+485 FTEKINGEV
-498 YCFDCFKSMLSEE
+498 YCFDCFKEMLSGD
-511 PVSGTFYFE
+511 PVNGTFYFE
-520 GLSGSNLHKL
+520 GRDDSTLHTFTRD
-530 CQENCFAFSYINYD
+530 NCFAFSYIDYNSD
-544 PSTKLYEKLNKYEL
+544 TTQYEKKDKYEL
-558 TVQDPDVA
+558 TVQDPKVV
-566 GETGRST
+566 GEEGRST
-573 YVVNSSN
+573 YVVNSN
-580 QLINA
+580 NELISSTI
-585 NVGTGVKTL
+585 GTGVEQL
-594 NIPDPIG
+594 DIPDPIG
-601 PYHIYNINDNIFAN
+601 PYHIYRIGANRFAN
-615 NCNLEM
+615 NCNLKM
-621 VSLPASVQSI
+621 VSLPASVVSI
-631 GQGAFRGCHNLA
+631 GDNAFKGCHNLA

-649 SSVAIGTDAFKTQ
+649 SSVEIGTDAFKTQ
-662 DVSGTHTVGCSVK
+662 DYTGASHRGSCKGIENE
-675 QLSDLNDTVNSPKVK
+675 SDNSPSKK
-690 LTFVGAIMQDDSTT
+690 LTFVGEISPSST
-704 SSPYRYAM
+704 PYLYAM
-712 SADGRYNNGSQLPT
+712 SEDGRYNNGSQLKT

-733 WPSNLVVQYNADKG
+733 WPTNLVVQYNEEKG

-755 AFTELTKYATE
+755 AFSQLSDYTDKTD
-766 KSSYPYLTDAQRSAA
+766 YPYLTDSQREAA
-781 ETALQ
+781 KTALD
-786 KYNDKD
+786 KYTNNQN
-792 ASLTEDQQHFIDS
+792 LTEDQQHFIDS
-805 ALNIEIPQGIQAL
+805 ALNVVIPEGIQAI
-818 KDGLFVE
+818 KDGLFVA
-825 KEVADAS
+825 KEDADAAR
-832 LGVDKTITLYGI
+832 LREDKTVTIYGL
-844 DNIEEN
+844 DAIEVN
-850 DFKGTGTNAGKI
+850 DFRSADGTKA
-862 AEHLK
+862 AAHLK
-867 ELNILGGTTSIAAN
+867 GINILGNTASIAAN
-881 AFKGSE
+881 AFGGCEKL
-887 DGSSDC
+887 
-893 KSALQKVYISGNM
+893 KTVNITGNM
-906 SSIGDYAFQDCANLT
+906 SSIGDYAFKDCPALD

-928 ITGLGK
+928 INSLGL
-934 IPFTGCEKLD
+934 IPFTGCDKLSN
-944 HVDFLGTDYFSCDK
+944 VSFLGNDYFSCDN

-963 MSGGAKAKIVEC
+963 MSGGAKARIIEC
-975 LEGRSSKRVNA
+975 LEGRTSKYVKP
-986 SETAGVTEM
+986 SELAGVTSI
-995 APEAFKGCDSLNEID
+995 APRAFQRCDALREID
-1010 LTESAIA
+1010 LTESEITT
-1017 VIPESAFEDTTALN
+1017 VPEYAFADTTEMR
-1031 TVKLPITCEEIKDYA
+1031 TIKLPTTCTTIEDYA
-1046 FKGSNITWLEESGN
+1046 FQKSGMERLEASQYLN
-1060 RLQLISLK
+1060 LIGQHAFDDLLK
-1068 AFEDAKY
+1068 ANPD
-1075 STDNNTMHK
+1075 
-1084 AITLCGPKDS
+1084 PKNVVICCPENS
-1094 YLYKFGETYN
+1094 YLYNYAQLKGFT
-1104 FSVED
+1104 VD
-1109 TPLVEYFTVTFRDW
+1109 TTPLVEYFTVNFRDW
-1123 SNELNKY
+1123 NEKLGSY
-1130 VDVIEAEQTVKGGE
+1130 ALVPDAEQRVKGGE
-1144 DAVPPT
+1144 AATPPT
-1150 PAGKTGETFQYWDPD
+1150 PAGKSGEVFQYWDPD
-1165 YREISGDTQCVAI
+1165 PSEITADVTITAM
-1178 YSKDDP
+1178 YSKEDP
-1184 DATKLTV
+1184 DANKLTV

-1238 NITESFNT
+1238 NITESFTT

-1279 TVAPSIQTPTVSGYT
+1279 SVAPSIQTPTVSGYT

-1319 GSNNGGTASPG
+1319 GSNNGGTVSPG

-1499 EEVVKALMAEYGS
+1499 EEVVKALMAEYGN

-1527 DSTGNTKITDTTGLS
+1527 DSTGNNKITDTTGLS

>member
-34 IPTEGLQAE
+34 IPTEGLRAE
-43 GDIATQAAHSHVAT
+43 EDAVAQAAHSHVDT
-57 HTSAQYKVTI
+57 HTGAEYKVSI
-67 PKDAAEKGKSGF
+67 RRNAAEKQSDLLAGSGI
-79 LPVGSNVPTMD
+79 PTMD
-90 TLIPVVD
+90 TLIPELPAD
-97 SNATIY
+97 TTIY
-103 TTETNADG
+103 TTG
-111 TSYQFAYVNYKNSW
+111 TSNTDGSNYQFAYIQDGNDWS
-125 CAVILG
+125 AIILG
-131 YNKNTTLTDN
+131 YNKNN
-141 TLDIPDTVNAYIQ
+141 TLPNNALTIPNTVDAYIQ
-154 PTGNQGTVNGY
+154 PTGNLGSGNGY
-165 VAASKN
+165 VAANRLGK
-171 GQPLYYESLTEKTR
+171 PLYYEATTTHTR
-185 EVEEPVKDPDT
+185 EVDDTSKPILDDLGQVVKDPVTDKILYEKKT
-196 GLPKVDDQ
+196 
-204 GRPVMETKTVTY
+204 ETYLT
-216 YDGEMRPCYATD
+216 GEMKPCYATD
-228 NAWKG
+228 NTWKSMDP
-233 LTLDNFFQKKDDGS
+233 LTKFFYYEDGK
-247 SYTSTKADNDD
+247 TANTVWGAINEADNQPATYENYANALDTD
-258 HTGYKVYSGYAQTL
+258 H
-272 NPDDQWIK
+272 QWITNGK
-280 DLEVKYIGNQYLK
+280 VRYIGNQYLD
-293 STSNGNGTYTWS
+293 STHNDDSNTYSWS
-305 IAGDVTASNPSDG
+305 IGGYITQDNASKG
-318 IFAGASNI
+318 IFAQAG
-326 VTLNIGEKLI
+326 NIGTLIIGKDLI
-336 GVGNYAFY
+336 GIGNYAFY
-344 GCNGLNS
+344 ECTGLNS
-351 ISFGNGLT
+351 ISFGNGIK
-359 VFGNWSF
+359 VIGNYSF
-366 AGCGSLK
+366 AGCGSL
-373 EINVPRDCNLAQI
+373 RDVAIPDLCSLGQI

-393 CIQLTDVNIP
+393 CTNLTKFTLPIN
-403 KSVSFIGDY
+403 VSYVGDY

-417 RYLYTVEM
+417 RFLSDFVM
-425 CNPEQEN
+425 CNYGDANDRSNLTE
-432 GASSSQLKEMGW
+432 LGW
-444 NVFEND
+444 NVFENC
-450 ETLYSVTFPDKYSE
+450 ETLSSLTFPANYNEAVD
-464 TIGISMF
+464 ISLV
-471 KGCKNLHY
+471 KGCKNLRY
-479 VASRHA
+479 ITARSKKMT
-485 QFTITGGENDENV
+485 FTEKINGEV
-498 YCFDCFKSMLSEE
+498 YCFDCFKEMLSGD
-511 PVSGTFYFE
+511 PVNGTFYFE
-520 GLSGSNLHKL
+520 GRDDSTLHTFTRD
-530 CQENCFAFSYINYD
+530 NCFAFSYIDYNSD
-544 PSTKLYEKLNKYEL
+544 TTQYEKKDKYEL
-558 TVQDPDVA
+558 TVQDPKVV
-566 GETGRST
+566 GEEGRST
-573 YVVNSSN
+573 YVVNSN
-580 QLINA
+580 NELISSTI
-585 NVGTGVKTL
+585 GTGVEQL
-594 NIPDPIG
+594 DIPDPIG
-601 PYHIYNINDNIFAN
+601 PYHIYRIGANRFAN
-615 NCNLEM
+615 NCNLKM
-621 VSLPASVQSI
+621 VSLPASVVSI
-631 GQGAFRGCHNLA
+631 GDNAFKGCHNLA

-649 SSVAIGTDAFKTQ
+649 SSVEIGTDAFKTQ
-662 DVSGTHTVGCSVK
+662 DYTGASHRGSCKGIENE
-675 QLSDLNDTVNSPKVK
+675 SDNSPSKK
-690 LTFVGAIMQDDSTT
+690 LTFVGEISPSST
-704 SSPYRYAM
+704 PYLYAM
-712 SADGRYNNGSQLPT
+712 SEDGRYNNGSQLKT

-733 WPSNLVVQYNADKG
+733 WPTNLVVQYNEEKG

-755 AFTELTKYATE
+755 AFSQLSDYTDKTD
-766 KSSYPYLTDAQRSAA
+766 YPYLTDSQREAA
-781 ETALQ
+781 KTALD
-786 KYNDKD
+786 KYTNNQN
-792 ASLTEDQQHFIDS
+792 LTEDQQHFIDS
-805 ALNIEIPQGIQAL
+805 ALNVVIPEGIQAI
-818 KDGLFVE
+818 KDGLFVA
-825 KEVADAS
+825 KEDADAAR
-832 LGVDKTITLYGI
+832 LREDKTVTIYGL
-844 DNIEEN
+844 DAIEVN
-850 DFKGTGTNAGKI
+850 DFRSADGTKA
-862 AEHLK
+862 AAHLK
-867 ELNILGGTTSIAAN
+867 GINILGNTASIAAN
-881 AFKGSE
+881 AFGGCEKL
-887 DGSSDC
+887 
-893 KSALQKVYISGNM
+893 KTVNITGNM
-906 SSIGDYAFQDCANLT
+906 SSIGDYAFKDCPALD

-928 ITGLGK
+928 INSLGL
-934 IPFTGCEKLD
+934 IPFTGCDKLSN
-944 HVDFLGTDYFSCDK
+944 VSFLGNDYFSCDN

-963 MSGGAKAKIVEC
+963 MSGGAKARIIEC
-975 LEGRSSKRVNA
+975 LEGRTSKYVKP
-986 SETAGVTEM
+986 SELAGVTSI
-995 APEAFKGCDSLNEID
+995 APRAFQRCDALREID
-1010 LTESAIA
+1010 LTESEITT
-1017 VIPESAFEDTTALN
+1017 VPEYAFADTTEMR
-1031 TVKLPITCEEIKDYA
+1031 TIKLPTTCTTIEDYA
-1046 FKGSNITWLEESGN
+1046 FQKSGMERLEASQYLN
-1060 RLQLISLK
+1060 LIGQHAFDDLLK
-1068 AFEDAKY
+1068 ANPD
-1075 STDNNTMHK
+1075 
-1084 AITLCGPKDS
+1084 PKNVVICCPENS
-1094 YLYKFGETYN
+1094 YLYNYAQLKGFT
-1104 FSVED
+1104 VD
-1109 TPLVEYFTVTFRDW
+1109 TTPLVEYFTVNFRDW
-1123 SNELNKY
+1123 NEKLGSY
-1130 VDVIEAEQTVKGGE
+1130 ALVPDAEQRVKGGE
-1144 DAVPPT
+1144 AATPPT
-1150 PAGKTGETFQYWDPD
+1150 PAGKSGEVFQYWDPD
-1165 YREISGDTQCVAI
+1165 PSEITADVTITAM
-1178 YSKDDP
+1178 YSKEDP
-1184 DATKLTV
+1184 DANKLTV

-1238 NITESFNT
+1238 NITESFTT

-1309 TDFYAVYEAS
+1309 TDFYAVYEAN
-1319 GSNNGGTASPG
+1319 GSNGGNNGGT
-1330 TSTSPGASTSPGG
+1330 TTSPGASTSPGG

-1374 IVANDPAKNQQFS
+1374 IVADDPAANQQFS

>member
-34 IPTEGLQAE
+34 IPTEGLRAE
-43 GDIATQAAHSHVAT
+43 EDAVAQAAHSHVDT
-57 HTSAQYKVTI
+57 HTGAEYKVSI
-67 PKDAAEKGKSGF
+67 RRNAAEKKSD
-79 LPVGSNVPTMD
+79 LLAGSGIPTMD
-90 TLIPVVD
+90 TLIPELPAD
-97 SNATIY
+97 TTIY
-103 TTETNADG
+103 TTG
-111 TSYQFAYVNYKNSW
+111 TSNTDGSNYQFAYIQDGNDWS
-125 CAVILG
+125 AIILG
-131 YNKNTTLTDN
+131 YNKNN
-141 TLDIPDTVNAYIQ
+141 TLPNNALTIPNTVDAYIQ
-154 PTGNQGTVNGY
+154 PTGNLGSGNGY
-165 VAASKN
+165 VAANRLGK
-171 GQPLYYESLTEKTR
+171 PLYYEATTTHTR
-185 EVEEPVKDPDT
+185 EVDDTSKPILDDLGQVVKDPVTDKILYEKKT
-196 GLPKVDDQ
+196 
-204 GRPVMETKTVTY
+204 ETYLT
-216 YDGEMRPCYATD
+216 GEMKPCYATD
-228 NAWKG
+228 NTWKSMDP
-233 LTLDNFFQKKDDGS
+233 LTKFFYYEDGK
-247 SYTSTKADNDD
+247 TANTVWGAINEADNQPATYENYANALDTD
-258 HTGYKVYSGYAQTL
+258 H
-272 NPDDQWIK
+272 QWITNGK
-280 DLEVKYIGNQYLK
+280 VRYIGNQYLD
-293 STSNGNGTYTWS
+293 STHNDDSNTYSWS
-305 IAGDVTASNPSDG
+305 IGGYITQDNASKG
-318 IFAGASNI
+318 IFAQAG
-326 VTLNIGEKLI
+326 NIGTLIIGKDLI
-336 GVGNYAFY
+336 GIGNYAFY
-344 GCNGLNS
+344 ECTGLNS
-351 ISFGNGLT
+351 ISFGNGIK
-359 VFGNWSF
+359 VIGNYSF
-366 AGCGSLK
+366 AGCGSL
-373 EINVPRDCNLAQI
+373 RDVAIPDLCSLGQI

-393 CIQLTDVNIP
+393 CTNLTKFTLPIN
-403 KSVSFIGDY
+403 VSYVGDY

-417 RYLYTVEM
+417 RFLSDFVM
-425 CNPEQEN
+425 CNYGDANDRSNLTE
-432 GASSSQLKEMGW
+432 LGW
-444 NVFEND
+444 NVFENC
-450 ETLYSVTFPDKYSE
+450 ETLSSLTFPANYNEAVD
-464 TIGISMF
+464 ISLV
-471 KGCKNLHY
+471 KGCKNLRY
-479 VASRHA
+479 ITARSKKMT
-485 QFTITGGENDENV
+485 FTEKINGEV
-498 YCFDCFKSMLSEE
+498 YCFDCFKEMLSGD
-511 PVSGTFYFE
+511 PVNGTFYFE
-520 GLSGSNLHKL
+520 GRDDSTLHTFTRD
-530 CQENCFAFSYINYD
+530 NCFAFSYIDYNSD
-544 PSTKLYEKLNKYEL
+544 TTQYEKKDKYEL
-558 TVQDPDVA
+558 TVQDPKVV
-566 GETGRST
+566 GEEGRST
-573 YVVNSSN
+573 YVVNSN
-580 QLINA
+580 NELISSTI
-585 NVGTGVKTL
+585 GTGVEQL
-594 NIPDPIG
+594 DIPDPIG
-601 PYHIYNINDNIFAN
+601 PYHIYRIGANRFAN
-615 NCNLEM
+615 NCNLKM
-621 VSLPASVQSI
+621 VSLPASVVSI
-631 GQGAFRGCHNLA
+631 GDNAFKGCHNLA

-649 SSVAIGTDAFKTQ
+649 SSVEIGTDAFKTQ
-662 DVSGTHTVGCSVK
+662 DYTGASHRGSCKGIENE
-675 QLSDLNDTVNSPKVK
+675 SDNSPSKK
-690 LTFVGAIMQDDSTT
+690 LTFVGEISPSST
-704 SSPYRYAM
+704 PYLYAM
-712 SADGRYNNGSQLPT
+712 SEDGRYNNGSQLKT

-733 WPSNLVVQYNADKG
+733 WPTNLVVQYNEEKG

-755 AFTELTKYATE
+755 AFSQLSDYTDKTD
-766 KSSYPYLTDAQRSAA
+766 YPYLTDSQREAA
-781 ETALQ
+781 KTALD
-786 KYNDKD
+786 KYTNNQN
-792 ASLTEDQQHFIDS
+792 LTEDQQHFIDS
-805 ALNIEIPQGIQAL
+805 ALNVVIPEGIQAI
-818 KDGLFVE
+818 KDGLFVA
-825 KEVADAS
+825 KEDADAAR
-832 LGVDKTITLYGI
+832 LREDKTVTIYGL
-844 DNIEEN
+844 DAIEVN
-850 DFKGTGTNAGKI
+850 DFRSADGTKA
-862 AEHLK
+862 AAHLK
-867 ELNILGGTTSIAAN
+867 GINILGNTASIAAN
-881 AFKGSE
+881 AFGGCEKL
-887 DGSSDC
+887 
-893 KSALQKVYISGNM
+893 KTVNITGNM
-906 SSIGDYAFQDCANLT
+906 SSIGDYAFKDCPALD

-928 ITGLGK
+928 INSLGL
-934 IPFTGCEKLD
+934 IPFTGCDKLSN
-944 HVDFLGTDYFSCDK
+944 VSFLGNDYFSCDN

-963 MSGGAKAKIVEC
+963 MSGGAKARIIEC
-975 LEGRSSKRVNA
+975 LEGRTSKYVKP
-986 SETAGVTEM
+986 SELAGVTSI
-995 APEAFKGCDSLNEID
+995 APRAFQRCDALREID
-1010 LTESAIA
+1010 LTESEITT
-1017 VIPESAFEDTTALN
+1017 VPEYAFADTTEMR
-1031 TVKLPITCEEIKDYA
+1031 TIKLPTTCTTIEDYA
-1046 FKGSNITWLEESGN
+1046 FQKSGMERLEASQYLN
-1060 RLQLISLK
+1060 LICQHAFDDLLK
-1068 AFEDAKY
+1068 ANPD
-1075 STDNNTMHK
+1075 
-1084 AITLCGPKDS
+1084 PKNVVICCPENS
-1094 YLYKFGETYN
+1094 YLYNYAQLKGFT
-1104 FSVED
+1104 VD
-1109 TPLVEYFTVTFRDW
+1109 TTPLVEYFTVNFRDW
-1123 SNELNKY
+1123 NEKLGSY
-1130 VDVIEAEQTVKGGE
+1130 ALVPDAEQRVKGGE
-1144 DAVPPT
+1144 AATPPT
-1150 PAGKTGETFQYWDPD
+1150 PAGKSGEVFQYWDPD
-1165 YREISGDTQCVAI
+1165 PSEITADVTITAM
-1178 YSKDDP
+1178 YSKEDP
-1184 DATKLTV
+1184 DANKLTV

-1238 NITESFNT
+1238 NITESFTT

-1309 TDFYAVYEAS
+1309 TDFYAVYEAN
-1319 GSNNGGTASPG
+1319 GSNGGNNGGT
-1330 TSTSPGASTSPGG
+1330 TTSPGASTSPGG

>member
-34 IPTEGLQAE
+34 IPTEGLRAE
-43 GDIATQAAHSHVAT
+43 EDAVAQAAHSHVDT
-57 HTSAQYKVTI
+57 HTGAEYKVSI
-67 PKDAAEKGKSGF
+67 RRNAAEKQSDLLAGSGI
-79 LPVGSNVPTMD
+79 PTMD
-90 TLIPVVD
+90 TLIPELPAD
-97 SNATIY
+97 TTIY
-103 TTETNADG
+103 TTG
-111 TSYQFAYVNYKNSW
+111 TSNTDGSNYQFAYIQDGNDWS
-125 CAVILG
+125 AIILG
-131 YNKNTTLTDN
+131 YNKNN
-141 TLDIPDTVNAYIQ
+141 TLPNNALTIPNTVDAYIQ
-154 PTGNQGTVNGY
+154 PTGNLGSGNGY
-165 VAASKN
+165 VAANRLGK
-171 GQPLYYESLTEKTR
+171 PLYYEATTTHTR
-185 EVEEPVKDPDT
+185 EVDDTSKPILDDLGQVVKDPVTDKILYEKKT
-196 GLPKVDDQ
+196 
-204 GRPVMETKTVTY
+204 ETYLT
-216 YDGEMRPCYATD
+216 GEMKPCYATD
-228 NAWKG
+228 NTWKSMDP
-233 LTLDNFFQKKDDGS
+233 LTKFFYYEDGK
-247 SYTSTKADNDD
+247 TANTVWGAINEADNQPATYENYANALDTD
-258 HTGYKVYSGYAQTL
+258 H
-272 NPDDQWIK
+272 QWITNGK
-280 DLEVKYIGNQYLK
+280 VRYIGNQYLD
-293 STSNGNGTYTWS
+293 STHNDDSNTYSWS
-305 IAGDVTASNPSDG
+305 IGGYITQDNASKG
-318 IFAGASNI
+318 IFAQAG
-326 VTLNIGEKLI
+326 NIGTLIIGKDLI
-336 GVGNYAFY
+336 GIGNYAFY
-344 GCNGLNS
+344 ECTGLNS
-351 ISFGNGLT
+351 ISFGNGIK
-359 VFGNWSF
+359 VIGNYSF
-366 AGCGSLK
+366 AGCGSL
-373 EINVPRDCNLAQI
+373 RDVAIPDLCSLGQI

-393 CIQLTDVNIP
+393 CTNLTKFTLPIN
-403 KSVSFIGDY
+403 VSYVGDY

-417 RYLYTVEM
+417 RFLSDFVM
-425 CNPEQEN
+425 CNYGDANDRSNLTE
-432 GASSSQLKEMGW
+432 LGW
-444 NVFEND
+444 NVFENC
-450 ETLYSVTFPDKYSE
+450 ETLSSLTFPANYNEAVD
-464 TIGISMF
+464 ISLV
-471 KGCKNLHY
+471 KGCKNLRY
-479 VASRHA
+479 ITARSKKMT
-485 QFTITGGENDENV
+485 FTEKINGEV
-498 YCFDCFKSMLSEE
+498 YCFDCFKEMLSGD
-511 PVSGTFYFE
+511 PVNGTFYFE
-520 GLSGSNLHKL
+520 GRDDSTLHTFTRD
-530 CQENCFAFSYINYD
+530 NCFAFSYIDYNSD
-544 PSTKLYEKLNKYEL
+544 TTQYEKKDKYEL
-558 TVQDPDVA
+558 TVQDPKVV
-566 GETGRST
+566 GEEGRST
-573 YVVNSSN
+573 YVVNSN
-580 QLINA
+580 NELISSTI
-585 NVGTGVKTL
+585 GTGVEQL
-594 NIPDPIG
+594 DIPDPIG
-601 PYHIYNINDNIFAN
+601 PYHIYRIGANRFAN
-615 NCNLEM
+615 NCNLKM
-621 VSLPASVQSI
+621 VSLPASVVSI
-631 GQGAFRGCHNLA
+631 GDNAFKGCHNLA

-649 SSVAIGTDAFKTQ
+649 SSVEIGTDAFKTQ
-662 DVSGTHTVGCSVK
+662 DYTGASHRGSCKGIENE
-675 QLSDLNDTVNSPKVK
+675 SDNSPSKK
-690 LTFVGAIMQDDSTT
+690 LTFVGEISPSST
-704 SSPYRYAM
+704 PYLYAM
-712 SADGRYNNGSQLPT
+712 SEDGRYNNGSQLKT

-733 WPSNLVVQYNADKG
+733 WPTNLVVQYNEEKG

-755 AFTELTKYATE
+755 AFSQLSDYTDKTD
-766 KSSYPYLTDAQRSAA
+766 YPYLTDSQREAA
-781 ETALQ
+781 KTALD
-786 KYNDKD
+786 KYTNNQN
-792 ASLTEDQQHFIDS
+792 LTEDQQHFIDS
-805 ALNIEIPQGIQAL
+805 ALNVVIPEGIQAIR
-818 KDGLFVE
+818 DGLFVA
-825 KEVADAS
+825 KEDADVAS
-832 LGVDKTITLYGI
+832 LKEDKTVTIYGL
-844 DNIEEN
+844 DAIEVN
-850 DFKGTGTNAGKI
+850 DFRSADGTKA
-862 AEHLK
+862 AAHLK
-867 ELNILGGTTSIAAN
+867 GINILGNTASIAAN
-881 AFKGSE
+881 AFEGCEKLE
-887 DGSSDC
+887 T
-893 KSALQKVYISGNM
+893 VNITGNM
-906 SSIGDYAFQDCANLT
+906 SSIGDYVFKNCPALN

-928 ITGLGK
+928 INSLGL
-934 IPFTGCEKLD
+934 IPFTGCDKLSN
-944 HVDFLGTDYFSCDK
+944 VSFLGNDYFSCDN

-963 MSGGAKAKIVEC
+963 MSGGAKARIIEC
-975 LEGRSSKRVNA
+975 LEGRTSKYVKP
-986 SETAGVTEM
+986 SELAGVTSI
-995 APEAFKGCDSLNEID
+995 APRAFQGCDALREID
-1010 LTESAIA
+1010 LTESEITT
-1017 VIPESAFEDTTALN
+1017 VPEYAFADTTEMR
-1031 TVKLPITCEEIKDYA
+1031 TIKLPTTCTTIEDYA
-1046 FKGSNITWLEESGN
+1046 FQKSGMERLEASQYLN
-1060 RLQLISLK
+1060 LIGQHAFDELLK
-1068 AFEDAKY
+1068 ANPD
-1075 STDNNTMHK
+1075 
-1084 AITLCGPKDS
+1084 PKDVVICSPENS
-1094 YLYKFGETYN
+1094 YLYNYAQLKGFT
-1104 FSVED
+1104 VD
-1109 TPLVEYFTVTFRDW
+1109 TTPLVEYFTVNFRDW
-1123 SNELNKY
+1123 NEKLGRY
-1130 VDVIEAEQTVKGGE
+1130 ALVPDAEQRVKGGE
-1144 DAVPPT
+1144 AATPPT
-1150 PAGKTGETFQYWDPD
+1150 PAGKSGEVFQYWDPD
-1165 YREISGDTQCVAI
+1165 PSEITADVTITAM
-1178 YSKDDP
+1178 YSKEDP
-1184 DATKLTV
+1184 DANKLTV

-1202 EIKVSSGGSIADA
+1202 KIKVSSGGSIADA

-1238 NITESFNT
+1238 NITESFTT

>member
-6 KKTNRRLKKTVRKTL
+6 RKTNRRLKKTVRKTL

-34 IPTEGLQAE
+34 IPTEGLRAE
-43 GDIATQAAHSHVAT
+43 EDAVAQAAHSHVDT
-57 HTSAQYKVTI
+57 HTGAEYKVSI
-67 PKDAAEKGKSGF
+67 RRNAAEKQSDLLAGSGI
-79 LPVGSNVPTMD
+79 PTMD
-90 TLIPVVD
+90 TLIPELPAD
-97 SNATIY
+97 TTIY
-103 TTETNADG
+103 TTG
-111 TSYQFAYVNYKNSW
+111 TSNTDGSNYQFAYIQDGNDWS
-125 CAVILG
+125 AIILG
-131 YNKNTTLTDN
+131 YNKNN
-141 TLDIPDTVNAYIQ
+141 TLPNNALTIPNTVDAYIQ
-154 PTGNQGTVNGY
+154 PTGNLGSGNGY
-165 VAASKN
+165 VAANRLGK
-171 GQPLYYESLTEKTR
+171 PLYYEATTTHTR
-185 EVEEPVKDPDT
+185 EVDDTSKPILDDLGQVVKDPVTDKILYEKKT
-196 GLPKVDDQ
+196 
-204 GRPVMETKTVTY
+204 ETYLT
-216 YDGEMRPCYATD
+216 GEMKPCYATD
-228 NAWKG
+228 NTWKSMDP
-233 LTLDNFFQKKDDGS
+233 LTKFFYYEDGK
-247 SYTSTKADNDD
+247 TANTVWGAINEADNQPATYENYANALDTD
-258 HTGYKVYSGYAQTL
+258 H
-272 NPDDQWIK
+272 QWITNGK
-280 DLEVKYIGNQYLK
+280 VRYIGNQYLD
-293 STSNGNGTYTWS
+293 STHNDDSNTYSWS
-305 IAGDVTASNPSDG
+305 IGGYITQDNASKG
-318 IFAGASNI
+318 IFAQAG
-326 VTLNIGEKLI
+326 NIGTLIIGKDLI
-336 GVGNYAFY
+336 GIGNYAFY
-344 GCNGLNS
+344 ECTGLNS
-351 ISFGNGLT
+351 ISFGNGIK
-359 VFGNWSF
+359 VIGNYSF
-366 AGCGSLK
+366 AGCGSL
-373 EINVPRDCNLAQI
+373 RDVAIPDLCSLGQI

-393 CIQLTDVNIP
+393 CTNLTKFTLPIN
-403 KSVSFIGDY
+403 VSYVGDY

-417 RYLYTVEM
+417 RFLSDFVM
-425 CNPEQEN
+425 CNYGDANDRSNLTE
-432 GASSSQLKEMGW
+432 LGW
-444 NVFEND
+444 NVFENC
-450 ETLYSVTFPDKYSE
+450 ETLSSLTFPANYNEAVD
-464 TIGISMF
+464 ISLV
-471 KGCKNLHY
+471 KGCKNLRY
-479 VASRHA
+479 ITARSKKMT
-485 QFTITGGENDENV
+485 FTEKINGEV
-498 YCFDCFKSMLSEE
+498 YCFDCFKEMLSGD
-511 PVSGTFYFE
+511 PVNGTFYFE
-520 GLSGSNLHKL
+520 GRDDSTLHTFTRD
-530 CQENCFAFSYINYD
+530 NCFAFSYIDYNSD
-544 PSTKLYEKLNKYEL
+544 TTQYEKKDKYEL
-558 TVQDPDVA
+558 TVQDPKVV
-566 GETGRST
+566 GEEGRST
-573 YVVNSSN
+573 YVVNSN
-580 QLINA
+580 NELISSTI
-585 NVGTGVKTL
+585 GTGVEQL
-594 NIPDPIG
+594 DIPDPIG
-601 PYHIYNINDNIFAN
+601 PYHIYRIGANRFAN
-615 NCNLEM
+615 NCNLKM
-621 VSLPASVQSI
+621 VSLPASVVSI
-631 GQGAFRGCHNLA
+631 GDNAFKGCHNLA

-649 SSVAIGTDAFKTQ
+649 SSVEIGTDAFKTQ
-662 DVSGTHTVGCSVK
+662 DYTGASHRGSCKGIENE
-675 QLSDLNDTVNSPKVK
+675 SDNSPSKK
-690 LTFVGAIMQDDSTT
+690 LTFVGEISPSST
-704 SSPYRYAM
+704 PYLYAM
-712 SADGRYNNGSQLPT
+712 SEDGRYNNGSQLKT

-733 WPSNLVVQYNADKG
+733 WPTNLVVQYNEEKG

-755 AFTELTKYATE
+755 AFSQLSDYTDKTD
-766 KSSYPYLTDAQRSAA
+766 YPYLTDSQREAA
-781 ETALQ
+781 KTALD
-786 KYNDKD
+786 KYTNNQN
-792 ASLTEDQQHFIDS
+792 LTEDQQHFIDS
-805 ALNIEIPQGIQAL
+805 ALNVVIPEGIQAI
-818 KDGLFVE
+818 KDGLFVA
-825 KEVADAS
+825 KEDADAAR
-832 LGVDKTITLYGI
+832 LREDKTVTIYGL
-844 DNIEEN
+844 DAIEVN
-850 DFKGTGTNAGKI
+850 DFRSADGTKA
-862 AEHLK
+862 AAHLK
-867 ELNILGGTTSIAAN
+867 GINILGNTASIAAN
-881 AFKGSE
+881 AFGGCEKL
-887 DGSSDC
+887 
-893 KSALQKVYISGNM
+893 KTVNITGNM
-906 SSIGDYAFQDCANLT
+906 SSIGDYAFKDCPALD

-928 ITGLGK
+928 INSLGL
-934 IPFTGCEKLD
+934 IPFTGCDKLSN
-944 HVDFLGTDYFSCDK
+944 VSFLGNDYFSCDN

-963 MSGGAKAKIVEC
+963 MSGGAKARIIEC
-975 LEGRSSKRVNA
+975 LEGRTSKYVKP
-986 SETAGVTEM
+986 SELAGVTSI
-995 APEAFKGCDSLNEID
+995 APRAFQRCDALREID
-1010 LTESAIA
+1010 LTESEITT
-1017 VIPESAFEDTTALN
+1017 VPEYAFADTTEMR
-1031 TVKLPITCEEIKDYA
+1031 TIKLPTTCTTIEDYA
-1046 FKGSNITWLEESGN
+1046 FQKSGMERLEASQYLN
-1060 RLQLISLK
+1060 LIGQHAFDDLLK
-1068 AFEDAKY
+1068 ANPD
-1075 STDNNTMHK
+1075 
-1084 AITLCGPKDS
+1084 PKNVVICCPENS
-1094 YLYKFGETYN
+1094 YLYNYAQLKGFT
-1104 FSVED
+1104 VD
-1109 TPLVEYFTVTFRDW
+1109 TTPLVEYFTVNFRDW
-1123 SNELNKY
+1123 NEKLGSY
-1130 VDVIEAEQTVKGGE
+1130 ALVPDAEQRVKGGE
-1144 DAVPPT
+1144 AATPPT
-1150 PAGKTGETFQYWDPD
+1150 PAGKSGEVFQYWDPD
-1165 YREISGDTQCVAI
+1165 PSEITADVTITAM
-1178 YSKDDP
+1178 YSKEDP
-1184 DATKLTV
+1184 DANKLTV

-1238 NITESFNT
+1238 NITESFTT

-1309 TDFYAVYEAS
+1309 TDFYAVYEAN
-1319 GSNNGGTASPG
+1319 GSNGGNNGGT
-1330 TSTSPGASTSPGG
+1330 TTSPGASTSPGR

>member
-34 IPTEGLQAE
+34 IPTEGLRAE
-43 GDIATQAAHSHVAT
+43 EDAVAQAAHSHVDT
-57 HTSAQYKVTI
+57 HTGAEYKVSI
-67 PKDAAEKGKSGF
+67 RRNAAEKQSDLLAGSGI
-79 LPVGSNVPTMD
+79 PTMD
-90 TLIPVVD
+90 TLIPELPAD
-97 SNATIY
+97 TTIY
-103 TTETNADG
+103 TTG
-111 TSYQFAYVNYKNSW
+111 TSNTDGSNYQFAYIQDGNDWS
-125 CAVILG
+125 AIILG
-131 YNKNTTLTDN
+131 YNKNN
-141 TLDIPDTVNAYIQ
+141 TLPNNALTIPNTVDAYIQ
-154 PTGNQGTVNGY
+154 PTGNLGSGNGY
-165 VAASKN
+165 VAANRLGK
-171 GQPLYYESLTEKTR
+171 PLYYEATTTHTR
-185 EVEEPVKDPDT
+185 EVDDTSKPILDDLGQVVKDPVTDKILYEKKT
-196 GLPKVDDQ
+196 
-204 GRPVMETKTVTY
+204 ETYLT
-216 YDGEMRPCYATD
+216 GEMKPCYATD
-228 NAWKG
+228 NTWKSMDP
-233 LTLDNFFQKKDDGS
+233 LTKFFYYEDGK
-247 SYTSTKADNDD
+247 TANTVWGAINEADNQPATYENYANALDTD
-258 HTGYKVYSGYAQTL
+258 H
-272 NPDDQWIK
+272 QWITNGK
-280 DLEVKYIGNQYLK
+280 VRYIGNQYLD
-293 STSNGNGTYTWS
+293 STHNDDSNTYSWS
-305 IAGDVTASNPSDG
+305 IGGYITQDNASKG
-318 IFAGASNI
+318 IFAQAG
-326 VTLNIGEKLI
+326 NIGTLIIGKDLI
-336 GVGNYAFY
+336 GIGNYAFY
-344 GCNGLNS
+344 ECTGLNS
-351 ISFGNGLT
+351 ISFGNGIK
-359 VFGNWSF
+359 VIGNYSF
-366 AGCGSLK
+366 AGCGSL
-373 EINVPRDCNLAQI
+373 RDVAIPDLCSLGQI

-393 CIQLTDVNIP
+393 CTNLTKFTLPIN
-403 KSVSFIGDY
+403 VSYVGDY

-417 RYLYTVEM
+417 RFLSDFVM
-425 CNPEQEN
+425 CNYGDANDRSNLTE
-432 GASSSQLKEMGW
+432 LGW
-444 NVFEND
+444 NVFENC
-450 ETLYSVTFPDKYSE
+450 ETLSSLTFPANYNEAVD
-464 TIGISMF
+464 ISLV
-471 KGCKNLHY
+471 KGCKNLRY
-479 VASRHA
+479 ITARSKKMT
-485 QFTITGGENDENV
+485 FTEKINGEV
-498 YCFDCFKSMLSEE
+498 YCFDCFKEMLSGD
-511 PVSGTFYFE
+511 PVNGTFYFE
-520 GLSGSNLHKL
+520 GRDDSTLHTFTRD
-530 CQENCFAFSYINYD
+530 NCFAFSYIDYNSD
-544 PSTKLYEKLNKYEL
+544 TTQYEKKDKYEL
-558 TVQDPDVA
+558 TVQDPKVV
-566 GETGRST
+566 GEEGRST
-573 YVVNSSN
+573 YVVNSN
-580 QLINA
+580 NELISSTI
-585 NVGTGVKTL
+585 GTGVEQL
-594 NIPDPIG
+594 DIPDPIG
-601 PYHIYNINDNIFAN
+601 PYHIYRIGANRFAN
-615 NCNLEM
+615 NCNLKM
-621 VSLPASVQSI
+621 VSLPASVVSI
-631 GQGAFRGCHNLA
+631 GDNAFKGCHNLA

-649 SSVAIGTDAFKTQ
+649 SSVEIGTDAFKTQ
-662 DVSGTHTVGCSVK
+662 DYTGASHRGSCKGIENE
-675 QLSDLNDTVNSPKVK
+675 SDNSPSKK
-690 LTFVGAIMQDDSTT
+690 LTFVGEISPSST
-704 SSPYRYAM
+704 PYLYAM
-712 SADGRYNNGSQLPT
+712 SEDGRYNNGSQLKT

-733 WPSNLVVQYNADKG
+733 WPTNLVVQYNEEKG

-755 AFTELTKYATE
+755 AFSQLSDYTDKTD
-766 KSSYPYLTDAQRSAA
+766 YPYLTDSQREAA
-781 ETALQ
+781 KTALD
-786 KYNDKD
+786 KYTNNQN
-792 ASLTEDQQHFIDS
+792 LTEDQQHFIDS
-805 ALNIEIPQGIQAL
+805 ALNVVIPEGIQAIR
-818 KDGLFVE
+818 DGLFVA
-825 KEVADAS
+825 KEDADVAS
-832 LGVDKTITLYGI
+832 LKEDKTVTIYGL
-844 DNIEEN
+844 DAIEVN
-850 DFKGTGTNAGKI
+850 DFRSADGTKA
-862 AEHLK
+862 AAHLK
-867 ELNILGGTTSIAAN
+867 GINILGNTASIAAN
-881 AFKGSE
+881 AFEGCEKLE
-887 DGSSDC
+887 T
-893 KSALQKVYISGNM
+893 VNITGNM
-906 SSIGDYAFQDCANLT
+906 SSIGDYVFKNCPALN

-928 ITGLGK
+928 INSLGL
-934 IPFTGCEKLD
+934 IPFTGCDKLSN
-944 HVDFLGTDYFSCDK
+944 VSFLGNDYFSCDN

-963 MSGGAKAKIVEC
+963 MSGGAKARIIEC
-975 LEGRSSKRVNA
+975 LEGRTSKYVKP
-986 SETAGVTEM
+986 SELAGVTSI
-995 APEAFKGCDSLNEID
+995 APRAFQGCDALREID
-1010 LTESAIA
+1010 LTESEITT
-1017 VIPESAFEDTTALN
+1017 VPEYAFADTTEMR
-1031 TVKLPITCEEIKDYA
+1031 TIKLPTTCTTIEDYA
-1046 FKGSNITWLEESGN
+1046 FQKSGMERLEASQYLN
-1060 RLQLISLK
+1060 LIGQHAFDELLK
-1068 AFEDAKY
+1068 ANPD
-1075 STDNNTMHK
+1075 
-1084 AITLCGPKDS
+1084 PKDVVICSPENS
-1094 YLYKFGETYN
+1094 YLYNYAQLKGFT
-1104 FSVED
+1104 VD
-1109 TPLVEYFTVTFRDW
+1109 TTPLVEYFTVNFRDW
-1123 SNELNKY
+1123 NEKLGSY
-1130 VDVIEAEQTVKGGE
+1130 ALVPDAEQRVKGGE
-1144 DAVPPT
+1144 AATPPT
-1150 PAGKTGETFQYWDPD
+1150 PAGKSGEVFQYWDPD
-1165 YREISGDTQCVAI
+1165 PSEITADVTITAM
-1178 YSKDDP
+1178 YSKEDP
-1184 DATKLTV
+1184 DANKLTV

-1202 EIKVSSGGSIADA
+1202 KIKVSSGGSIADA

-1238 NITESFNT
+1238 NITESFTT

-1393 ANTKIASKVL
+1393 ANMKIASKVL

>member
-6 KKTNRRLKKTVRKTL
+6 RKTNRRLKKTVRKTL

-34 IPTEGLQAE
+34 IPTEGLRAE
-43 GDIATQAAHSHVAT
+43 EDAVAQAAHSHVDT
-57 HTSAQYKVTI
+57 HTGEKYKVSI
-67 PKDAAEKGKSGF
+67 RRNAAEKQSDLLAGSGI
-79 LPVGSNVPTMD
+79 PTMD
-90 TLIPVVD
+90 TLIPELPAD
-97 SNATIY
+97 TTIY
-103 TTETNADG
+103 TTG
-111 TSYQFAYVNYKNSW
+111 TSNTDGSNYQFAYIQDGNDWS
-125 CAVILG
+125 AIILG
-131 YNKNTTLTDN
+131 YNKNN
-141 TLDIPDTVNAYIQ
+141 TLPNNALTIPNTVDAYIQ
-154 PTGNQGTVNGY
+154 PTGNLGSGNGY
-165 VAASKN
+165 VAANRLGK
-171 GQPLYYESLTEKTR
+171 PLYYEATTTRTR
-185 EVEEPVKDPDT
+185 EVDDTSKPILDDLGQVVKDPVTDKILYEKKT
-196 GLPKVDDQ
+196 
-204 GRPVMETKTVTY
+204 ETYLT
-216 YDGEMRPCYATD
+216 GEMKPCYATD
-228 NAWKG
+228 NTWKSMDP
-233 LTLDNFFQKKDDGS
+233 LTKFFYYEDGK
-247 SYTSTKADNDD
+247 TANTVWGAINEADNQPATYENYANALDTD
-258 HTGYKVYSGYAQTL
+258 H
-272 NPDDQWIK
+272 QWITNGK
-280 DLEVKYIGNQYLK
+280 VRYIGNQYLD
-293 STSNGNGTYTWS
+293 STHNDDSNTYSWS
-305 IAGDVTASNPSDG
+305 IGGYITQDNASKG
-318 IFAGASNI
+318 IFAQAG
-326 VTLNIGEKLI
+326 NIGTLIIGEDLI
-336 GVGNYAFY
+336 GIGNYAFY
-344 GCNGLNS
+344 ECTGLNS
-351 ISFGNGLT
+351 ISFGNGIR
-359 VFGNWSF
+359 VIGNYAF
-366 AGCGSLK
+366 AGCGSLGDVSIP
-373 EINVPRDCNLAQI
+373 EVCSLGQI

-393 CIQLTDVNIP
+393 CTNLTKFSLPINV
-403 KSVSFIGDY
+403 KYVGDY

-417 RYLYTVEM
+417 KLLSDFVM
-425 CNPEQEN
+425 CNFGNEN
-432 GASSSQLKEMGW
+432 DRSNLTELGW
-444 NVFEND
+444 NVFENC
-450 ETLYSVTFPDKYSE
+450 ETLSSLTFPMNYDE
-464 TIGISMF
+464 AVDISLV
-471 KGCKNLHY
+471 KGCKNLRNIT
-479 VASRHA
+479 VRSKKMT
-485 QFTITGGENDENV
+485 FTEQTNGDV
-498 YCFDCFKSMLSEE
+498 YCFSCFKDMLSEE
-511 PVSGTFYFE
+511 PVNGTFYFE
-520 GLSGSNLHKL
+520 GRNDSALHTLTREK
-530 CQENCFAFSYINYD
+530 CFAFSYIDYD
-544 PSTKLYEKLNKYEL
+544 SDASQYKKLDKYEL
-558 TVQDPDVA
+558 TVQDPKVV
-566 GETGRST
+566 GEEGRST
-573 YVVNSSN
+573 YVVNSN
-580 QLINA
+580 NELISSTI
-585 NVGTGVKTL
+585 GTGVEQL
-594 NIPDPIG
+594 DIPDPIG
-601 PYHIYNINDNIFAN
+601 PYHIYRIGANRFAN
-615 NCNLEM
+615 NCNLKM
-621 VSLPASVQSI
+621 VSLPASVVSV
-631 GQGAFRGCHNLA
+631 GDNAFKGCHNLA

-649 SSVAIGTDAFKTQ
+649 SSVEIGTDAFKTQ
-662 DVSGTHTVGCSVK
+662 DYTGAAHRINCPGKVEVD
-675 QLSDLNDTVNSPKVK
+675 SDNSPKVK
-690 LTFVGAIMQDDSTT
+690 LTFVGEVSPSST
-704 SSPYRYAM
+704 PYLYAM
-712 SADGRYNNGSQLPT
+712 SEDGRYNNSSQLKT

-733 WPSNLVVQYNADKG
+733 WPTNLVVQYNEEKG

-755 AFTELTKYATE
+755 AFSQLSGYTNETN
-766 KSSYPYLTDAQRSAA
+766 YPYLTAAQIEAA
-781 ETALQ
+781 KTALS
-786 KYNDKD
+786 KYLNGEPR
-792 ASLTEDQQHFIDS
+792 TEDQQQFIDS
-805 ALNIEIPQGIQAL
+805 ALNVVIPEGIQAI
-818 KDGLFVE
+818 KDGLFVA
-825 KEVADAS
+825 KEDADAAS
-832 LGVDKTITLYGI
+832 LKEDKTVTIYGL
-844 DNIEEN
+844 DAIEVN
-850 DFKGTGTNAGKI
+850 DFRSADGTKA
-862 AEHLK
+862 AAHLK
-867 ELNILGGTTSIAAN
+867 GINILGNTASIAAN
-881 AFKGSE
+881 AFEGCEKLE
-887 DGSSDC
+887 T
-893 KSALQKVYISGNM
+893 VNITGNM
-906 SSIGDYAFQDCANLT
+906 SSIGDYVFKDCPALN

-928 ITGLGK
+928 INSLGL
-934 IPFTGCEKLD
+934 IPFTGCDKLSN
-944 HVDFLGTDYFSCDK
+944 VSFLGNDYFSCDN

-963 MSGGAKAKIVEC
+963 MSGGAKARIIEC
-975 LEGRSSKRVNA
+975 LEGRTSKYVKP
-986 SETAGVTEM
+986 SELAGVTSI
-995 APEAFKGCDSLNEID
+995 APRAFQGCDALREID
-1010 LTESAIA
+1010 LTESEITT
-1017 VIPESAFEDTTALN
+1017 VPEYAFADTTEMR
-1031 TVKLPITCEEIKDYA
+1031 TIKLPTTCTTIEDYA
-1046 FKGSNITWLEESGN
+1046 FQKSGMERLEASQYLN
-1060 RLQLISLK
+1060 LIGQHAFDELLK
-1068 AFEDAKY
+1068 ANPD
-1075 STDNNTMHK
+1075 
-1084 AITLCGPKDS
+1084 PKDVVICSPENS
-1094 YLYKFGETYN
+1094 YLYNYAQLKGFT
-1104 FSVED
+1104 VD
-1109 TPLVEYFTVTFRDW
+1109 TTPLVEYFTVNFRDW
-1123 SNELNKY
+1123 NEKLGSY
-1130 VDVIEAEQTVKGGE
+1130 ALVPDAEQRVKGGE
-1144 DAVPPT
+1144 AATPPT
-1150 PAGKTGETFQYWDPD
+1150 PAGKSGEVFQYWDPD
-1165 YREISGDTQCVAI
+1165 PSEITADVTITAM
-1178 YSKDDP
+1178 YSKEDP
-1184 DATKLTV
+1184 DANKLTV

-1238 NITESFNT
+1238 NITESFTT

>member
-6 KKTNRRLKKTVRKTL
+6 RKTNRRLKKTVRKTL

-34 IPTEGLQAE
+34 IPTEGLRAE
-43 GDIATQAAHSHVAT
+43 EDAVAQAAHSHVDT
-57 HTSAQYKVTI
+57 HTGEKYKVSI
-67 PKDAAEKGKSGF
+67 RRNAAEKQSDLLAGSGI
-79 LPVGSNVPTMD
+79 PTMD
-90 TLIPVVD
+90 TLIPELPAD
-97 SNATIY
+97 TTIY
-103 TTETNADG
+103 TTG
-111 TSYQFAYVNYKNSW
+111 TSNTDGSNYQFAYIQDGNDWS
-125 CAVILG
+125 AIILG
-131 YNKNTTLTDN
+131 YNKNN
-141 TLDIPDTVNAYIQ
+141 TLPNNALTIPNTVDAYIQ
-154 PTGNQGTVNGY
+154 PTGNLGSGNGY
-165 VAASKN
+165 VAANRLGK
-171 GQPLYYESLTEKTR
+171 PLYYEATTTRTR
-185 EVEEPVKDPDT
+185 EVDDTSKPILDDLGQVVKDPVTDKILYEKKT
-196 GLPKVDDQ
+196 
-204 GRPVMETKTVTY
+204 ETYLT
-216 YDGEMRPCYATD
+216 GEMKPCYATD
-228 NAWKG
+228 NTWKSMDP
-233 LTLDNFFQKKDDGS
+233 LTKFFYYEDGK
-247 SYTSTKADNDD
+247 TANTVWGAINEADNQPATYENYANALDTD
-258 HTGYKVYSGYAQTL
+258 H
-272 NPDDQWIK
+272 QWITNGK
-280 DLEVKYIGNQYLK
+280 VRYIGNQYLD
-293 STSNGNGTYTWS
+293 STHNDDSNTYSWS
-305 IAGDVTASNPSDG
+305 IGGYITQDNASKG
-318 IFAGASNI
+318 IFAQAG
-326 VTLNIGEKLI
+326 NIGTLIIGEDLI
-336 GVGNYAFY
+336 GIGNYAFY
-344 GCNGLNS
+344 ECTGLNS
-351 ISFGNGLT
+351 ISFGNGIR
-359 VFGNWSF
+359 VIGNYAF
-366 AGCGSLK
+366 AGCGSLGDVSIP
-373 EINVPRDCNLAQI
+373 EVCSLGQI

-393 CIQLTDVNIP
+393 CTNLTKFSLPINV
-403 KSVSFIGDY
+403 KYVGDY

-417 RYLYTVEM
+417 KLLSDFVM
-425 CNPEQEN
+425 CNFGNEN
-432 GASSSQLKEMGW
+432 DRSNLTELGW
-444 NVFEND
+444 NVFENC
-450 ETLYSVTFPDKYSE
+450 ETLSSLTFPMNYDE
-464 TIGISMF
+464 AVDISLV
-471 KGCKNLHY
+471 KGCKNLRNIT
-479 VASRHA
+479 VRSKKMT
-485 QFTITGGENDENV
+485 FTEQTNGDV
-498 YCFDCFKSMLSEE
+498 YCFSCFKDMLSEE
-511 PVSGTFYFE
+511 PVNGTFYFE
-520 GLSGSNLHKL
+520 GRNDSALHTLTREK
-530 CQENCFAFSYINYD
+530 CFAFSYIDYD
-544 PSTKLYEKLNKYEL
+544 SDASQYKKLDKYEL
-558 TVQDPDVA
+558 TVQDPKVV
-566 GETGRST
+566 GEEGRST
-573 YVVNSSN
+573 YVVNSN
-580 QLINA
+580 NELISSTI
-585 NVGTGVKTL
+585 GTGVEQL
-594 NIPDPIG
+594 DIPDPIG
-601 PYHIYNINDNIFAN
+601 PYHIYRIGANRFAN
-615 NCNLEM
+615 NCNLKM
-621 VSLPASVQSI
+621 VSLPASVVSV
-631 GQGAFRGCHNLA
+631 GDNAFKGCHNLA

-649 SSVAIGTDAFKTQ
+649 SSVEIGTDAFKTQ
-662 DVSGTHTVGCSVK
+662 DYTGAAHRINCPGKVEVD
-675 QLSDLNDTVNSPKVK
+675 SDNSPKVK
-690 LTFVGAIMQDDSTT
+690 LTFVGEVSPSST
-704 SSPYRYAM
+704 PYLYAM
-712 SADGRYNNGSQLPT
+712 SEDRRYNNGSQVKT

-733 WPSNLVVQYNADKG
+733 WPTNLVVQYNEEKG
-747 VSELIDFP
+747 ASELIDFP
-755 AFTELTKYATE
+755 AFSQLSDFTNKTD
-766 KSSYPYLTDAQRSAA
+766 YPYLTDSQREAA
-781 ETALQ
+781 KTALD
-786 KYNDKD
+786 KYTN
-792 ASLTEDQQHFIDS
+792 SQNLTEDQQQFIDS
-805 ALNIEIPQGIQAL
+805 ALNVVIPEGIQAI
-818 KDGLFVE
+818 KDGLFVA
-825 KEVADAS
+825 KEEADAAS
-832 LGVDKTITLYGI
+832 LKEDKTVTIYGL
-844 DNIEEN
+844 DAIEVN
-850 DFKGTGTNAGKI
+850 DFRSADGTKA
-862 AEHLK
+862 AAHLK
-867 ELNILGGTTSIAAN
+867 GINILGNTASIAAN
-881 AFKGSE
+881 AFEGCEKLE
-887 DGSSDC
+887 T
-893 KSALQKVYISGNM
+893 VNITGNM
-906 SSIGDYAFQDCANLT
+906 SSIGDYVFKDCPALN

-928 ITGLGK
+928 INSLGL
-934 IPFTGCEKLD
+934 IPFTGCDKLSN
-944 HVDFLGTDYFSCDK
+944 VSFLGNDYFSCDN

-963 MSGGAKAKIVEC
+963 MSGGAKARIIEC
-975 LEGRSSKRVNA
+975 LEGRTSKYVKP
-986 SETAGVTEM
+986 SELAGVTSI
-995 APEAFKGCDSLNEID
+995 APRAFQGCDALREID
-1010 LTESAIA
+1010 LTESKITT
-1017 VIPESAFEDTTALN
+1017 VPEYAFADTAEMRTI
-1031 TVKLPITCEEIKDYA
+1031 KLPTTCTTIEDYA
-1046 FKGSNITWLEESGN
+1046 FKKSGMERLEASQYLN
-1060 RLQLISLK
+1060 LIGQHAFDDLLK
-1068 AFEDAKY
+1068 ANPKPEDVVIC
-1075 STDNNTMHK
+1075 SPEN
-1084 AITLCGPKDS
+1084 S
-1094 YLYKFGETYN
+1094 YLYNYAKLKGFT
-1104 FSVED
+1104 VD
-1109 TPLVEYFTVTFRDW
+1109 TTPLVEYFTVNFRDW
-1123 SNELNKY
+1123 NEKLGSY
-1130 VDVIEAEQTVKGGE
+1130 ALVPDAEQRVKGGE
-1144 DAVPPT
+1144 AATPPT
-1150 PAGKTGETFQYWDPD
+1150 PAGKSGEVFQYWDPD
-1165 YREISGDTQCVAI
+1165 PSEITADVTITAM
-1178 YSKDDP
+1178 YSKEDP
-1184 DATKLTV
+1184 DANKLTV

-1238 NITESFNT
+1238 NITESFTT

>member
-34 IPTEGLQAE
+34 IPTEGLRAE
-43 GDIATQAAHSHVAT
+43 EDAVAQAAHSHVDT
-57 HTSAQYKVTI
+57 HTGAEYKVSI
-67 PKDAAEKGKSGF
+67 RRNAAEKQSDLLAGSGI
-79 LPVGSNVPTMD
+79 PTMD
-90 TLIPVVD
+90 TLIPELPAD
-97 SNATIY
+97 TTIY
-103 TTETNADG
+103 TTG
-111 TSYQFAYVNYKNSW
+111 TSNTDGSNYQFAYIQDGNDWS
-125 CAVILG
+125 AIILG
-131 YNKNTTLTDN
+131 YNKNN
-141 TLDIPDTVNAYIQ
+141 TLPNNALTIPNTVDAYIQ
-154 PTGNQGTVNGY
+154 PTGNLGSGNGY
-165 VAASKN
+165 VAANRLGK
-171 GQPLYYESLTEKTR
+171 PLYYEATTTHTR
-185 EVEEPVKDPDT
+185 EVDDTSKPILDDLGQVVKDPVTDKILYEKKT
-196 GLPKVDDQ
+196 
-204 GRPVMETKTVTY
+204 ETYLT
-216 YDGEMRPCYATD
+216 GEMKPCYATD
-228 NAWKG
+228 NTWKSMDP
-233 LTLDNFFQKKDDGS
+233 LTKFFYYEDGK
-247 SYTSTKADNDD
+247 TANTVWGAINEADNQPATYENYANALDTD
-258 HTGYKVYSGYAQTL
+258 H
-272 NPDDQWIK
+272 QWITNGK
-280 DLEVKYIGNQYLK
+280 VRYIGNQYLD
-293 STSNGNGTYTWS
+293 STHNDDSNTYSWS
-305 IAGDVTASNPSDG
+305 IGGYITQDNASKG
-318 IFAGASNI
+318 IFAQAG
-326 VTLNIGEKLI
+326 NIGTLIIGKDLI
-336 GVGNYAFY
+336 GIGNYAFY
-344 GCNGLNS
+344 ECTGLNS
-351 ISFGNGLT
+351 ISFGNGIK
-359 VFGNWSF
+359 VIGNYSF
-366 AGCGSLK
+366 AGCGSL
-373 EINVPRDCNLAQI
+373 RDVAIPDLCSLGQI

-393 CIQLTDVNIP
+393 CTNLTKFTLPIN
-403 KSVSFIGDY
+403 VSYVGDY

-417 RYLYTVEM
+417 RFLSDFVM
-425 CNPEQEN
+425 CNYGDANDRSNLTE
-432 GASSSQLKEMGW
+432 LGW
-444 NVFEND
+444 NVFENC
-450 ETLYSVTFPDKYSE
+450 ETLSSLTFPANYNEAVD
-464 TIGISMF
+464 ISLV
-471 KGCKNLHY
+471 KGCKNLRY
-479 VASRHA
+479 ITARSKKMT
-485 QFTITGGENDENV
+485 FTEKINGEV
-498 YCFDCFKSMLSEE
+498 YCFDCFKEMLSGD
-511 PVSGTFYFE
+511 PVNGTFYFE
-520 GLSGSNLHKL
+520 GRDDSTLHTFTRD
-530 CQENCFAFSYINYD
+530 NCFAFSYIDYNSD
-544 PSTKLYEKLNKYEL
+544 TTQYEKKDKYEL
-558 TVQDPDVA
+558 TVQDPKVV
-566 GETGRST
+566 GEEGRST
-573 YVVNSSN
+573 YVVNSN
-580 QLINA
+580 NELISSTI
-585 NVGTGVKTL
+585 GTGVEQL
-594 NIPDPIG
+594 DIPDPIG
-601 PYHIYNINDNIFAN
+601 PYHIYRIGANRFAN
-615 NCNLEM
+615 NCNLKM
-621 VSLPASVQSI
+621 VSLPASVVSI
-631 GQGAFRGCHNLA
+631 GDNAFKGCHNLA

-649 SSVAIGTDAFKTQ
+649 SSVEIGTDAFKTQ
-662 DVSGTHTVGCSVK
+662 DYTGASHRGSCKGIENE
-675 QLSDLNDTVNSPKVK
+675 SDNSPSKK
-690 LTFVGAIMQDDSTT
+690 LTFVGEISPSST
-704 SSPYRYAM
+704 PYLYAM
-712 SADGRYNNGSQLPT
+712 SEDGRYNNGSQLKT

-733 WPSNLVVQYNADKG
+733 WPTNLVVQYNEEKG

-755 AFTELTKYATE
+755 AFSQLSDYTDKTD
-766 KSSYPYLTDAQRSAA
+766 YPYLTDSQREAA
-781 ETALQ
+781 KTALD
-786 KYNDKD
+786 KYTNNQN
-792 ASLTEDQQHFIDS
+792 LTEDQQHFIDS
-805 ALNIEIPQGIQAL
+805 ALNVVIPEGIQAIR
-818 KDGLFVE
+818 DGLFVA
-825 KEVADAS
+825 KEDADVAS
-832 LGVDKTITLYGI
+832 LKEDKTVTIYGL
-844 DNIEEN
+844 DAIEVN
-850 DFKGTGTNAGKI
+850 DFRSADGTKA
-862 AEHLK
+862 AAHLK
-867 ELNILGGTTSIAAN
+867 GINILGNTASIAAN
-881 AFKGSE
+881 AFEGCEKLE
-887 DGSSDC
+887 T
-893 KSALQKVYISGNM
+893 VNITGNM
-906 SSIGDYAFQDCANLT
+906 SSIGDYVFKNCPALN

-928 ITGLGK
+928 INSLGL
-934 IPFTGCEKLD
+934 IPFTGCDKLSN
-944 HVDFLGTDYFSCDK
+944 VSFLGNDYFSCDN

-963 MSGGAKAKIVEC
+963 MSGGAKARIIEC
-975 LEGRSSKRVNA
+975 LEGRTSKYVKP
-986 SETAGVTEM
+986 SELAGVTSI
-995 APEAFKGCDSLNEID
+995 APRAFQGCDALREID
-1010 LTESAIA
+1010 LTESEITT
-1017 VIPESAFEDTTALN
+1017 VPEYAFADTTEMR
-1031 TVKLPITCEEIKDYA
+1031 TIKLPTTCTTIEDYA
-1046 FKGSNITWLEESGN
+1046 FQKSGMERLEASQYLN
-1060 RLQLISLK
+1060 LIGHHAFDELLK
-1068 AFEDAKY
+1068 ANPD
-1075 STDNNTMHK
+1075 
-1084 AITLCGPKDS
+1084 PKDVVICSPENS
-1094 YLYKFGETYN
+1094 YLYNYAQLKGFT
-1104 FSVED
+1104 VD
-1109 TPLVEYFTVTFRDW
+1109 TTPLVEYFTVNFRDW
-1123 SNELNKY
+1123 NEKLGSY
-1130 VDVIEAEQTVKGGE
+1130 ALVPDAEQRVKGGE
-1144 DAVPPT
+1144 AATPPT
-1150 PAGKTGETFQYWDPD
+1150 PAGKSGEVFQYWDPD
-1165 YREISGDTQCVAI
+1165 PSEITADVTITAM
-1178 YSKDDP
+1178 YSKEDP
-1184 DATKLTV
+1184 DANKLTV

-1202 EIKVSSGGSIADA
+1202 KIKVSSGGSIADA

-1238 NITESFNT
+1238 NITESFTT

>member
-34 IPTEGLQAE
+34 IPTEGLRAE
-43 GDIATQAAHSHVAT
+43 EDAVAQAAHSHVDT
-57 HTSAQYKVTI
+57 HTGAEYKVSI
-67 PKDAAEKGKSGF
+67 RRNAAEKQSDLLAGSGI
-79 LPVGSNVPTMD
+79 PTMD
-90 TLIPVVD
+90 TLIPELPAD
-97 SNATIY
+97 TTIY
-103 TTETNADG
+103 TTG
-111 TSYQFAYVNYKNSW
+111 TSNTDGSNYQFAYIQDGNDWS
-125 CAVILG
+125 AIILG
-131 YNKNTTLTDN
+131 YNKNN
-141 TLDIPDTVNAYIQ
+141 TLPNNALTIPNTVDAYIQ
-154 PTGNQGTVNGY
+154 PTGNLGSGNGY
-165 VAASKN
+165 VAANRLGK
-171 GQPLYYESLTEKTR
+171 PLYYEATTTHTR
-185 EVEEPVKDPDT
+185 EVDDTSKPILDDLGQVVKDPVTDKILYEKKT
-196 GLPKVDDQ
+196 
-204 GRPVMETKTVTY
+204 ETYLT
-216 YDGEMRPCYATD
+216 GEMKPCYATD
-228 NAWKG
+228 NTWKSMDP
-233 LTLDNFFQKKDDGS
+233 LTKFFYYEDGK
-247 SYTSTKADNDD
+247 TANTVWGAINEADNQPATYENYANALDTD
-258 HTGYKVYSGYAQTL
+258 H
-272 NPDDQWIK
+272 QWITNGK
-280 DLEVKYIGNQYLK
+280 VRYIGNQYLD
-293 STSNGNGTYTWS
+293 STHNDDSNTYSWS
-305 IAGDVTASNPSDG
+305 IGGYITQDNASKG
-318 IFAGASNI
+318 IFAQAG
-326 VTLNIGEKLI
+326 NIGTLIIGKDLI
-336 GVGNYAFY
+336 GIGNYAFY
-344 GCNGLNS
+344 ECTGLNS
-351 ISFGNGLT
+351 ISFGNGIK
-359 VFGNWSF
+359 VIGNYSF
-366 AGCGSLK
+366 AGCGSL
-373 EINVPRDCNLAQI
+373 RDVAIPDLCSLGQI

-393 CIQLTDVNIP
+393 CTNLTKFTLPIN
-403 KSVSFIGDY
+403 VSYVGDY

-417 RYLYTVEM
+417 RFLSDFVM
-425 CNPEQEN
+425 CNYGDANDRSNLTE
-432 GASSSQLKEMGW
+432 LGW
-444 NVFEND
+444 NVFENC
-450 ETLYSVTFPDKYSE
+450 ETLSSLTFPANYNEAVD
-464 TIGISMF
+464 ISLV
-471 KGCKNLHY
+471 KGCKNLRY
-479 VASRHA
+479 ITARSKKMT
-485 QFTITGGENDENV
+485 FTEKINGEV
-498 YCFDCFKSMLSEE
+498 YCFDCFKEMLSGD
-511 PVSGTFYFE
+511 PVNGTFYFE
-520 GLSGSNLHKL
+520 GRDDSTLHTFTRD
-530 CQENCFAFSYINYD
+530 NCFAFSYIDYNSD
-544 PSTKLYEKLNKYEL
+544 TTQYEKKDKYEL
-558 TVQDPDVA
+558 TVQDPKVV
-566 GETGRST
+566 GEEGRST
-573 YVVNSSN
+573 YVVNSN
-580 QLINA
+580 NELISSTI
-585 NVGTGVKTL
+585 GTGVEQL
-594 NIPDPIG
+594 DIPDPIG
-601 PYHIYNINDNIFAN
+601 PYHIYRIGANRFAN
-615 NCNLEM
+615 NCNLKM
-621 VSLPASVQSI
+621 VSLPASVVSI
-631 GQGAFRGCHNLA
+631 GDNAFKGCHNLA

-649 SSVAIGTDAFKTQ
+649 SSVEIGTDAFKTQ
-662 DVSGTHTVGCSVK
+662 DYTGASHRGSCKGIENE
-675 QLSDLNDTVNSPKVK
+675 SDNSPSKK
-690 LTFVGAIMQDDSTT
+690 LTFVGEISPSST
-704 SSPYRYAM
+704 PYLYAM
-712 SADGRYNNGSQLPT
+712 SEDGRYNNGSQLKT

-733 WPSNLVVQYNADKG
+733 WPTNLVVQYNEEKG

-755 AFTELTKYATE
+755 AFSQLSDYTDKTD
-766 KSSYPYLTDAQRSAA
+766 YPYLTDSQREAA
-781 ETALQ
+781 KTALD
-786 KYNDKD
+786 KYTNNQN
-792 ASLTEDQQHFIDS
+792 LTEDQQHFIDS
-805 ALNIEIPQGIQAL
+805 ALNVVIPEGIQAIR
-818 KDGLFVE
+818 DGLFVA
-825 KEVADAS
+825 KEDADVAS
-832 LGVDKTITLYGI
+832 LKEDKTVTIYGL
-844 DNIEEN
+844 DAIEVN
-850 DFKGTGTNAGKI
+850 DFRSADGTKA
-862 AEHLK
+862 AAHLK
-867 ELNILGGTTSIAAN
+867 GINILGNTASIAAN
-881 AFKGSE
+881 AFEGCEKLE
-887 DGSSDC
+887 T
-893 KSALQKVYISGNM
+893 VNITGNM
-906 SSIGDYAFQDCANLT
+906 SSIGDYVFKNCPALN

-928 ITGLGK
+928 INSLGL
-934 IPFTGCEKLD
+934 IPFTGCDKLSN
-944 HVDFLGTDYFSCDK
+944 VSFLGNDYFSCDN

-963 MSGGAKAKIVEC
+963 MSGGAKARIIEC
-975 LEGRSSKRVNA
+975 LEGRTSKYVKP
-986 SETAGVTEM
+986 SELAGVTSI
-995 APEAFKGCDSLNEID
+995 APRAFQGCDALREID
-1010 LTESAIA
+1010 LTESEITT
-1017 VIPESAFEDTTALN
+1017 VPEYAFADTTEMR
-1031 TVKLPITCEEIKDYA
+1031 TIKLPTTCTTIEDYA
-1046 FKGSNITWLEESGN
+1046 FQKSGMERLEASQYLN
-1060 RLQLISLK
+1060 LIGQHAFDELLK
-1068 AFEDAKY
+1068 ANPD
-1075 STDNNTMHK
+1075 
-1084 AITLCGPKDS
+1084 PKDVVICSPENS
-1094 YLYKFGETYN
+1094 YLYNYAQLKGFT
-1104 FSVED
+1104 VD
-1109 TPLVEYFTVTFRDW
+1109 TTPLVEYFTVNFRDW
-1123 SNELNKY
+1123 NEKLGSY
-1130 VDVIEAEQTVKGGE
+1130 ALVPDAEQRVKGGE
-1144 DAVPPT
+1144 AATPPT
-1150 PAGKTGETFQYWDPD
+1150 PAGKSGEVFQYWDPD
-1165 YREISGDTQCVAI
+1165 PSEITADVTITAM
-1178 YSKDDP
+1178 YSKEDP
-1184 DATKLTV
+1184 DANKLTV

-1202 EIKVSSGGSIADA
+1202 KIKVSSGGSIADA

-1238 NITESFNT
+1238 NITESFTT

-1485 DNFVIKITESAAAS
+1485 DNFVIKITESASAS
-1499 EEVVKALMAEYGS
+1499 EEVVKALMAEYGN

-1527 DSTGNTKITDTTGLS
+1527 DSTGNNKITDTTGLS

>member
-6 KKTNRRLKKTVRKTL
+6 RKTNRRLKKTVRKTL

-34 IPTEGLQAE
+34 IPTEGLRAE
-43 GDIATQAAHSHVAT
+43 EDAVAQAAHSHVDT
-57 HTSAQYKVTI
+57 HTGEKYKVSI
-67 PKDAAEKGKSGF
+67 RRNAAEKQSDLLAGSGI
-79 LPVGSNVPTMD
+79 PTMD
-90 TLIPVVD
+90 TLIPELPAD
-97 SNATIY
+97 TTIY
-103 TTETNADG
+103 TTG
-111 TSYQFAYVNYKNSW
+111 TSNTDGSNYQFAYIQDGNDWS
-125 CAVILG
+125 AIILG
-131 YNKNTTLTDN
+131 YNKNN
-141 TLDIPDTVNAYIQ
+141 TLPNNALTIPNTVDAYIQ
-154 PTGNQGTVNGY
+154 PTGNLGSGNGY
-165 VAASKN
+165 VAANRLGK
-171 GQPLYYESLTEKTR
+171 PLYYEATTTRTR
-185 EVEEPVKDPDT
+185 EVDDTSKPILDDLGQVVKDPVTDKILYEKKT
-196 GLPKVDDQ
+196 
-204 GRPVMETKTVTY
+204 ETYLT
-216 YDGEMRPCYATD
+216 GEMKPCYATD
-228 NAWKG
+228 NTWKSMDP
-233 LTLDNFFQKKDDGS
+233 LTKFFYYEDGK
-247 SYTSTKADNDD
+247 TANTVWGAINEADNQPATYENYANALDTD
-258 HTGYKVYSGYAQTL
+258 H
-272 NPDDQWIK
+272 QWITNGK
-280 DLEVKYIGNQYLK
+280 VRYIGNQYLD
-293 STSNGNGTYTWS
+293 STHNDDSNTYSWS
-305 IAGDVTASNPSDG
+305 IGGYITQDNASKG
-318 IFAGASNI
+318 IFAQAG
-326 VTLNIGEKLI
+326 NIGTLIIGEDLI
-336 GVGNYAFY
+336 GIGNYAFY
-344 GCNGLNS
+344 ECTGLNS
-351 ISFGNGLT
+351 ISFGNGIR
-359 VFGNWSF
+359 VIGNYAF
-366 AGCGSLK
+366 AGCGSLGDVSIP
-373 EINVPRDCNLAQI
+373 EVCSLGQI

-393 CIQLTDVNIP
+393 CTNLTKFSLPINV
-403 KSVSFIGDY
+403 KYVGDY

-417 RYLYTVEM
+417 KLLSDFVM
-425 CNPEQEN
+425 CNFGNEN
-432 GASSSQLKEMGW
+432 DRSNLTELGW
-444 NVFEND
+444 NVFENC
-450 ETLYSVTFPDKYSE
+450 ETLSSLTFPMNYDE
-464 TIGISMF
+464 AVDISLV
-471 KGCKNLHY
+471 KGCKNLRNIT
-479 VASRHA
+479 VRSKKMT
-485 QFTITGGENDENV
+485 FTEQTNGDV
-498 YCFDCFKSMLSEE
+498 YCFSCFKDMLSEE
-511 PVSGTFYFE
+511 PVNGTFYFE
-520 GLSGSNLHKL
+520 GRNDSALHTLTREK
-530 CQENCFAFSYINYD
+530 CFAFSYIDYD
-544 PSTKLYEKLNKYEL
+544 SDASQYKKLDKYEL
-558 TVQDPDVA
+558 TVQDPKVV
-566 GETGRST
+566 GEEGRST
-573 YVVNSSN
+573 YVVNSN
-580 QLINA
+580 NELISSTI
-585 NVGTGVKTL
+585 GTGVEQL
-594 NIPDPIG
+594 DIPDPIG
-601 PYHIYNINDNIFAN
+601 PYHIYRIGANRFAN
-615 NCNLEM
+615 NCNLKM
-621 VSLPASVQSI
+621 VSLPASVVSV
-631 GQGAFRGCHNLA
+631 GDNAFKGCHNLA

-649 SSVAIGTDAFKTQ
+649 SSVEIGTDAFKTQ
-662 DVSGTHTVGCSVK
+662 DYTGAAHRINCPGKVEVD
-675 QLSDLNDTVNSPKVK
+675 SDNSPKVK
-690 LTFVGAIMQDDSTT
+690 LTFVGEVSPSST
-704 SSPYRYAM
+704 PYLYAM
-712 SADGRYNNGSQLPT
+712 SEDGRYNNGSQVKT

-733 WPSNLVVQYNADKG
+733 WPTNLVVQYNEEKG
-747 VSELIDFP
+747 ASELIDFP
-755 AFTELTKYATE
+755 AFSQLSDFTNKTD
-766 KSSYPYLTDAQRSAA
+766 YPYLTDSQREAA
-781 ETALQ
+781 KTALD
-786 KYNDKD
+786 KYTN
-792 ASLTEDQQHFIDS
+792 SQNLTEDQQQFIDS
-805 ALNIEIPQGIQAL
+805 ALNVVIPEGIQAI
-818 KDGLFVE
+818 KDGLFVA
-825 KEVADAS
+825 KEEADAAS
-832 LGVDKTITLYGI
+832 LKEDKTVTIYGL
-844 DNIEEN
+844 DAIEVN
-850 DFKGTGTNAGKI
+850 DFRSADGTKA
-862 AEHLK
+862 AAHLK
-867 ELNILGGTTSIAAN
+867 GINILGNTSSIAAN
-881 AFKGSE
+881 AFEGCEKLE
-887 DGSSDC
+887 T
-893 KSALQKVYISGNM
+893 VNITGNM
-906 SSIGDYAFQDCANLT
+906 SSIGDYVFKNCPALN

-928 ITGLGK
+928 INSLGL
-934 IPFTGCEKLD
+934 IPFTGCDKLSN
-944 HVDFLGTDYFSCDK
+944 VSFLGNDYFSCDN

-963 MSGGAKAKIVEC
+963 MSGGAKARIIEC
-975 LEGRSSKRVNA
+975 LEGRTSKYVKP
-986 SETAGVTEM
+986 SELAGVTSI
-995 APEAFKGCDSLNEID
+995 APRAFQGCDALREID
-1010 LTESAIA
+1010 LTESEITT
-1017 VIPESAFEDTTALN
+1017 VPEYAFADTTEMR
-1031 TVKLPITCEEIKDYA
+1031 TIKLPTTCTTIEDYA
-1046 FKGSNITWLEESGN
+1046 FQKSGMERLEASQYLN
-1060 RLQLISLK
+1060 LIGQHAFDELLK
-1068 AFEDAKY
+1068 ANPD
-1075 STDNNTMHK
+1075 
-1084 AITLCGPKDS
+1084 PKDVVICSPENS
-1094 YLYKFGETYN
+1094 YLYNYAQLKGFT
-1104 FSVED
+1104 VD
-1109 TPLVEYFTVTFRDW
+1109 TTPLVEYFTVNFRDW
-1123 SNELNKY
+1123 NEKLGSY
-1130 VDVIEAEQTVKGGE
+1130 ALVPDAEQRVKGGE
-1144 DAVPPT
+1144 AATPPT
-1150 PAGKTGETFQYWDPD
+1150 PAGKSGEVFQYWDPD
-1165 YREISGDTQCVAI
+1165 PSEITADVTITAM
-1178 YSKDDP
+1178 YSKEDP
-1184 DATKLTV
+1184 DANKLTV

-1238 NITESFNT
+1238 NITESFTT

>member
-34 IPTEGLQAE
+34 IPTEGLRAE
-43 GDIATQAAHSHVAT
+43 EDAVAQAAHSHVDT
-57 HTSAQYKVTI
+57 HTGAEYKVSI
-67 PKDAAEKGKSGF
+67 RRNAAEKQSDLLAGSGI
-79 LPVGSNVPTMD
+79 PTMD
-90 TLIPVVD
+90 TLIPELPAD
-97 SNATIY
+97 TTIY
-103 TTETNADG
+103 TTG
-111 TSYQFAYVNYKNSW
+111 TSNTDGSNYQFAYIQDGNDWS
-125 CAVILG
+125 AIILG
-131 YNKNTTLTDN
+131 YNKNN
-141 TLDIPDTVNAYIQ
+141 TLPNNALTIPNTVDAYIQ
-154 PTGNQGTVNGY
+154 PTGNLGSGNGY
-165 VAASKN
+165 VAANRLGK
-171 GQPLYYESLTEKTR
+171 PLYYEATTTHTR
-185 EVEEPVKDPDT
+185 EVDDTSKPILDDLGQVVKDPVTDKILYEKKT
-196 GLPKVDDQ
+196 
-204 GRPVMETKTVTY
+204 ETYLT
-216 YDGEMRPCYATD
+216 GEMKPCYATD
-228 NAWKG
+228 NTWKSMDP
-233 LTLDNFFQKKDDGS
+233 LTKFFYYEDGK
-247 SYTSTKADNDD
+247 TANTVWGAINEADNQPATYENYANALDTD
-258 HTGYKVYSGYAQTL
+258 H
-272 NPDDQWIK
+272 QWITNGK
-280 DLEVKYIGNQYLK
+280 VRYIGNQYLD
-293 STSNGNGTYTWS
+293 STHNDDSNTYSWS
-305 IAGDVTASNPSDG
+305 IGGYITQDNASKG
-318 IFAGASNI
+318 IFAQAG
-326 VTLNIGEKLI
+326 NIGTLIIGKDLI
-336 GVGNYAFY
+336 GIGNYAFY
-344 GCNGLNS
+344 ECTGLNS
-351 ISFGNGLT
+351 ISFGNGIK
-359 VFGNWSF
+359 VIGNYSF
-366 AGCGSLK
+366 AGCGSL
-373 EINVPRDCNLAQI
+373 RDVAIPDLCSLGQI

-393 CIQLTDVNIP
+393 CTNLTKFTLPIN
-403 KSVSFIGDY
+403 VSYVGDY

-417 RYLYTVEM
+417 RFLSDFVM
-425 CNPEQEN
+425 CNYGDANDRSNLTE
-432 GASSSQLKEMGW
+432 LGW
-444 NVFEND
+444 NVFENC
-450 ETLYSVTFPDKYSE
+450 ETLSSLTFPANYNEAVD
-464 TIGISMF
+464 ISLV
-471 KGCKNLHY
+471 KGCKNLRY
-479 VASRHA
+479 ITARSKKMT
-485 QFTITGGENDENV
+485 FTEKINGEV
-498 YCFDCFKSMLSEE
+498 YCFDCFKEMLSGD
-511 PVSGTFYFE
+511 PVNGTFYFE
-520 GLSGSNLHKL
+520 GRDDSTLHTFTRD
-530 CQENCFAFSYINYD
+530 NCFAFSYIDYNSD
-544 PSTKLYEKLNKYEL
+544 TTQYEKKDKYEL
-558 TVQDPDVA
+558 TVQDPKVV
-566 GETGRST
+566 GEEGRST
-573 YVVNSSN
+573 YVVNSN
-580 QLINA
+580 NELISSTI
-585 NVGTGVKTL
+585 GTGVEQL
-594 NIPDPIG
+594 DIPDPIG
-601 PYHIYNINDNIFAN
+601 PYHIYRIGANRFAN
-615 NCNLEM
+615 NCNLKM
-621 VSLPASVQSI
+621 VSLPASVVSI
-631 GQGAFRGCHNLA
+631 GDNAFKGCHNLA

-649 SSVAIGTDAFKTQ
+649 SSVEIGTDAFKTQ
-662 DVSGTHTVGCSVK
+662 DYTGASHRGSCKGIENE
-675 QLSDLNDTVNSPKVK
+675 SDNSPSKK
-690 LTFVGAIMQDDSTT
+690 LTFVGEISPSST
-704 SSPYRYAM
+704 PYLYAM
-712 SADGRYNNGSQLPT
+712 SEDGRYNNGSQLKT

-733 WPSNLVVQYNADKG
+733 WPTNLVVRYNEEKG

-755 AFTELTKYATE
+755 AFSQLSDYTDKTD
-766 KSSYPYLTDAQRSAA
+766 YPYLTDSQREAA
-781 ETALQ
+781 KTALD
-786 KYNDKD
+786 KYTNNQN
-792 ASLTEDQQHFIDS
+792 LTEDQQHFIDS
-805 ALNIEIPQGIQAL
+805 ALNVVIPEGIQAI
-818 KDGLFVE
+818 KDGLFVA
-825 KEVADAS
+825 KEDADAAR
-832 LGVDKTITLYGI
+832 LREDKTVTIYGL
-844 DNIEEN
+844 DAIEVN
-850 DFKGTGTNAGKI
+850 DFRSADGTKA
-862 AEHLK
+862 AAHLK
-867 ELNILGGTTSIAAN
+867 GINILGNTASIAAN
-881 AFKGSE
+881 AFGGCEKL
-887 DGSSDC
+887 
-893 KSALQKVYISGNM
+893 KTVNITGNM
-906 SSIGDYAFQDCANLT
+906 SSIGDYAFKDCPALD

-928 ITGLGK
+928 INSLGL
-934 IPFTGCEKLD
+934 IPFTGCDKLSN
-944 HVDFLGTDYFSCDK
+944 VSFLGNDYFSCDN

-963 MSGGAKAKIVEC
+963 MSGGAKARIIEC
-975 LEGRSSKRVNA
+975 LEGRTSKYVKP
-986 SETAGVTEM
+986 SELAGVTSI
-995 APEAFKGCDSLNEID
+995 APRAFQRCDALREID
-1010 LTESAIA
+1010 LTESEITT
-1017 VIPESAFEDTTALN
+1017 VPEYAFADTTEMR
-1031 TVKLPITCEEIKDYA
+1031 TIKLPTTCTTIEDYA
-1046 FKGSNITWLEESGN
+1046 FQKSGMERLEASQYLN
-1060 RLQLISLK
+1060 LIGQHAFDDLLK
-1068 AFEDAKY
+1068 ANPD
-1075 STDNNTMHK
+1075 
-1084 AITLCGPKDS
+1084 PKNVVICCPENS
-1094 YLYKFGETYN
+1094 YLYNYAQLKGFT
-1104 FSVED
+1104 VD
-1109 TPLVEYFTVTFRDW
+1109 TTPLVEYFTVNFRDW
-1123 SNELNKY
+1123 NEKLGSY
-1130 VDVIEAEQTVKGGE
+1130 ALVPDAEQRVKGGE
-1144 DAVPPT
+1144 AATPPT
-1150 PAGKTGETFQYWDPD
+1150 PAGKSGEVFQYWDPD
-1165 YREISGDTQCVAI
+1165 PSEITADVTITAM
-1178 YSKDDP
+1178 YSKEDP
-1184 DATKLTV
+1184 DANKLTV

-1238 NITESFNT
+1238 NITESFTT

-1309 TDFYAVYEAS
+1309 TDFYAVYEAN
-1319 GSNNGGTASPG
+1319 GSNGGNNGGT
-1330 TSTSPGASTSPGG
+1330 TTSPGASTSPGG

>member
-1 MTKGT
+1 MTKGK
-6 KKTNRRLKKTVRKTL
+6 KKTNRRLKRTVRKTL

-34 IPTEGLQAE
+34 IPTEGLRAE
-43 GDIATQAAHSHVAT
+43 EDAVAQAAGHTHAAT
-57 HTSAQYKVTI
+57 HTSGSAKYKVSI
-67 PKDAAEKGKSGF
+67 RKDASEKAADLKA
-79 LPVGSNVPTMD
+79 GSNVPTMD
-90 TLIPVVD
+90 SLIPVVP
-97 SNATIY
+97 SGTTIY
-103 TTETNADG
+103 TTSTNADG
-111 TSYQFAYVNYKNSW
+111 SNYQFAYMAVNGVWS
-125 CAVILG
+125 AILLG
-131 YNKNTTLTDN
+131 YNKDN
-141 TLDIPDTVNAYIQ
+141 TLPNNTLTIPNKVNAYIQ
-154 PTGNQGTVNGY
+154 PTGNLGTGNGY
-165 VAASKN
+165 VAANIK
-171 GQPLYYESLTEKTR
+171 GEPLYYEATTEYTR
-185 EVEEPVKDPDT
+185 M
-196 GLPKVDDQ
+196 VDDITKPRYQ
-204 GRPVMETKTVTY
+204 DDGKTPLVDATGKQLYEQKEETYKV
-216 YDGEMRPCYATD
+216 GEIKPCYATD
-228 NAWKG
+228 NAWKDLDV
-233 LTLDNFFQKKDDGS
+233 LTQFYYYSKGANGS
-247 SYTSTKADNDD
+247 SVNGAEDGKGNAAVYADYAIATDSD
-258 HTGYKVYSGYAQTL
+258 H
-272 NPDDQWIK
+272 QWIK
-280 DLEVKYIGNQYLK
+280 DAEVKYIGNQYLDSAFDALTNTNK
-293 STSNGNGTYTWS
+293 WS
-305 IAGDVTASNPSDG
+305 VPTDGGYITAATASKG
-318 IFAGASNI
+318 IFAQAG
-326 VTLNIGEKLI
+326 NIGTLI
-336 GVGNYAFY
+336 IGEDLVGIGNYAFY
-344 GCNGLNS
+344 ECTGLNDVE
-351 ISFGNGLT
+351 FGNGIT
-359 VFGNWSF
+359 VIGNYAF
-366 AGCGSLK
+366 AGCGSM
-373 EINVPRDCNLAQI
+373 RDVSIPEKCNLGQI
-386 GDHAFYS
+386 GDHAFYN
-393 CIQLTDVNIP
+393 CTNLTSFTLPI
-403 KSVSFIGDY
+403 SVKYIGDY

-417 RYLYTVEM
+417 RFLSDFEM
-425 CNPEQEN
+425 CNS
-432 GASSSQLKEMGW
+432 GDGTSASNLKELGW
-444 NVFEND
+444 NVFENC
-450 ETLYSVTFPDKYSE
+450 ETLSSLTFPESYNEALD
-464 TIGISMF
+464 ISAF
-471 KGCKNLHY
+471 KGCKNL
-479 VASRHA
+479 RHITA
-485 QFTITGGENDENV
+485 RSKQMTFTEKEDGDV
-498 YCFDCFKSMLSEE
+498 YCFDCFKDMLSGD
-511 PVSGTFYFE
+511 PVNGTFYFE
-520 GLSGSNLHKL
+520 SRDDSTLHTFTRDH
-530 CQENCFAFSYINYD
+530 CFAFSYIDYD
-544 PSTKLYEKLNKYEL
+544 SEANQYKSLNKYEL
-558 TVQDPDVA
+558 TVQDPKVT
-566 GETGRST
+566 GEKGRST
-573 YVVNSSN
+573 YVVNSN
-580 QLINA
+580 NVLISSTVGE
-585 NVGTGVKTL
+585 NVSRL
-594 NIPDPIG
+594 EIPDPIG
-601 PYHIYNINDNIFAN
+601 PYHIYNIDANTFAN
-615 NCNLEM
+615 NCNLTM
-621 VSLPASVQSI
+621 VSLPASVVSV
-631 GQGAFRGCHNLA
+631 GDNAFKGCHNLA

-662 DVSGTHTVGCSVK
+662 DYTGAAHRGNCPGKVEVD
-675 QLSDLNDTVNSPKVK
+675 SDNSPKVK
-690 LTFVGAIMQDDSTT
+690 LTFVGEVSPSST
-704 SSPYRYAM
+704 PYLYAM
-712 SADGRYNNGSQLPT
+712 SEDGRYNNSSQLKT

-733 WPSNLVVQYNADKG
+733 WPTNLVVQYNEEKG

-755 AFTELTKYATE
+755 AFSQLSGYTNETN
-766 KSSYPYLTDAQRSAA
+766 YPYLTAAQIEAA
-781 ETALQ
+781 KTALS
-786 KYNDKD
+786 KYLNGEPR
-792 ASLTEDQQHFIDS
+792 TEDQQQFIDS
-805 ALNIEIPQGIQAL
+805 ALNVVIPEGIQAI
-818 KDGLFVE
+818 KDGLFVA
-825 KEVADAS
+825 KEDADAAS
-832 LGVDKTITLYGI
+832 LKEDKTVTIYGL
-844 DNIEEN
+844 DAIEVN
-850 DFKGTGTNAGKI
+850 DFRSADGTKA
-862 AEHLK
+862 AAHLK
-867 ELNILGGTTSIAAN
+867 GINILGNTASIAAN
-881 AFKGSE
+881 AFEGCEKLE
-887 DGSSDC
+887 T
-893 KSALQKVYISGNM
+893 VNITGNM
-906 SSIGDYAFQDCANLT
+906 SSIGDYVFKDCPALN

-928 ITGLGK
+928 INSLGL
-934 IPFTGCEKLD
+934 IPFTGCDKLSN
-944 HVDFLGTDYFSCDK
+944 VSFLGNDYFSCDN

-963 MSGGAKAKIVEC
+963 MSGGAKARIIEC
-975 LEGRSSKRVNA
+975 LEGRTSKYVKP
-986 SETAGVTEM
+986 SELAGVTSI
-995 APEAFKGCDSLNEID
+995 APRAFQGCDALREID
-1010 LTESAIA
+1010 LTESKITT
-1017 VIPESAFEDTTALN
+1017 VPEYAFADTAEMRTI
-1031 TVKLPITCEEIKDYA
+1031 KLPTTCTTIEDYA
-1046 FKGSNITWLEESGN
+1046 FKNSGMERLEASQYLN
-1060 RLQLISLK
+1060 LIGQHAFDDLLK
-1068 AFEDAKY
+1068 ANPKPEDVVIC
-1075 STDNNTMHK
+1075 SPEN
-1084 AITLCGPKDS
+1084 S
-1094 YLYKFGETYN
+1094 YLYNYAKLKGFT
-1104 FSVED
+1104 VD
-1109 TPLVEYFTVTFRDW
+1109 TTPLVEYFTVNFRDW
-1123 SNELNKY
+1123 NEELGSY
-1130 VDVIEAEQTVKGGE
+1130 ALVPDAEQRVKGGE
-1144 DAVPPT
+1144 AATPPT
-1150 PAGKTGETFQYWDPD
+1150 PAGKSGEVFQYWDPD
-1165 YREISGDTQCVAI
+1165 PSEITADVTITAM
-1178 YSKDDP
+1178 YSKEDP
-1184 DATKLTV
+1184 DANKLTV

-1238 NITESFNT
+1238 NITESFTT

-1374 IVANDPAKNQQFS
+1374 IVANDPAANQQFS

-1445 NRRPSSTTTGTV
+1445 NRRPNSTTTGNV

>member
-34 IPTEGLQAE
+34 IPTEGLRAE
-43 GDIATQAAHSHVAT
+43 EDAVAQAAHSHVDT
-57 HTSAQYKVTI
+57 HTGAEYKVSI
-67 PKDAAEKGKSGF
+67 RRNAAEKQSDLLAGSGI
-79 LPVGSNVPTMD
+79 PTMD
-90 TLIPVVD
+90 TLIPELPAD
-97 SNATIY
+97 TTIY
-103 TTETNADG
+103 TTG
-111 TSYQFAYVNYKNSW
+111 TSNTDGSNYQFAYIQDGNDWS
-125 CAVILG
+125 AIILG
-131 YNKNTTLTDN
+131 YNKNN
-141 TLDIPDTVNAYIQ
+141 TLPNNALTIPNTVDAYIQ
-154 PTGNQGTVNGY
+154 PTGNLGSGNGY
-165 VAASKN
+165 VAANRLGK
-171 GQPLYYESLTEKTR
+171 PLYYEATTTHTR
-185 EVEEPVKDPDT
+185 EVDDTSKPILDDLGQVVKDPVTDKILYEKKT
-196 GLPKVDDQ
+196 
-204 GRPVMETKTVTY
+204 ETYLT
-216 YDGEMRPCYATD
+216 GEMKPCYATD
-228 NAWKG
+228 NTWKSMDP
-233 LTLDNFFQKKDDGS
+233 LTKFFYYEDGK
-247 SYTSTKADNDD
+247 TANTVWGAINEADNQPATYENYANALDTD
-258 HTGYKVYSGYAQTL
+258 H
-272 NPDDQWIK
+272 QWITNGK
-280 DLEVKYIGNQYLK
+280 VRYIGNQYLD
-293 STSNGNGTYTWS
+293 STHNDDSNTYSWS
-305 IAGDVTASNPSDG
+305 IGGYITQDNASKG
-318 IFAGASNI
+318 IFAQAG
-326 VTLNIGEKLI
+326 NIGTLIIGKDLI
-336 GVGNYAFY
+336 GIGNYAFY
-344 GCNGLNS
+344 ECTGLNS
-351 ISFGNGLT
+351 ISFGNGIK
-359 VFGNWSF
+359 VIGNYSF
-366 AGCGSLK
+366 AGCGSL
-373 EINVPRDCNLAQI
+373 RDVAIPDLCSLGQI

-393 CIQLTDVNIP
+393 CTNLTKFTLPIN
-403 KSVSFIGDY
+403 VSYVGDY

-417 RYLYTVEM
+417 RFLSDFVM
-425 CNPEQEN
+425 CNYGDANDRSNLTE
-432 GASSSQLKEMGW
+432 LGW
-444 NVFEND
+444 NVFENC
-450 ETLYSVTFPDKYSE
+450 ETLSSLTFPANYNEAVD
-464 TIGISMF
+464 ISLV
-471 KGCKNLHY
+471 KGCKNLRY
-479 VASRHA
+479 ITARSKKMT
-485 QFTITGGENDENV
+485 FTEKINGEV
-498 YCFDCFKSMLSEE
+498 YCFDCFKEMLSGD
-511 PVSGTFYFE
+511 PVNGTFYFE
-520 GLSGSNLHKL
+520 GRDDSTLHTFTRD
-530 CQENCFAFSYINYD
+530 NCFAFSYIDYNSD
-544 PSTKLYEKLNKYEL
+544 TTQYEKKDKYEL
-558 TVQDPDVA
+558 TVQDPKVV
-566 GETGRST
+566 GEEGRST
-573 YVVNSSN
+573 YVVNSN
-580 QLINA
+580 NELISSTI
-585 NVGTGVKTL
+585 GTGVEQL
-594 NIPDPIG
+594 DIPDPIG
-601 PYHIYNINDNIFAN
+601 PYHIYRIGANRFAN
-615 NCNLEM
+615 NCNLKM
-621 VSLPASVQSI
+621 VSLPASVVSI
-631 GQGAFRGCHNLA
+631 GDNAFKGCHNLA

-649 SSVAIGTDAFKTQ
+649 SSVEIGTDAFKTQ
-662 DVSGTHTVGCSVK
+662 DYTGASHRGSCKGIENE
-675 QLSDLNDTVNSPKVK
+675 SDNSPSKK
-690 LTFVGAIMQDDSTT
+690 LTFVGEISPSST
-704 SSPYRYAM
+704 PYLYAM
-712 SADGRYNNGSQLPT
+712 SEDGRYNNGSQLKT

-733 WPSNLVVQYNADKG
+733 WPTNLVVQYNEEKG

-755 AFTELTKYATE
+755 AFSQLSDYTDKTD
-766 KSSYPYLTDAQRSAA
+766 YPYLTDSQREAA
-781 ETALQ
+781 KTALD
-786 KYNDKD
+786 KYTNNQN
-792 ASLTEDQQHFIDS
+792 LTEDQQHFIDS
-805 ALNIEIPQGIQAL
+805 ALNVVIPEGIQAI
-818 KDGLFVE
+818 KDGLFVA
-825 KEVADAS
+825 KEDADAAR
-832 LGVDKTITLYGI
+832 LREDKTVTIYGL
-844 DNIEEN
+844 DAIEVN
-850 DFKGTGTNAGKI
+850 DFRSADGTKA
-862 AEHLK
+862 AAHLK
-867 ELNILGGTTSIAAN
+867 GINILGNTASIAAN
-881 AFKGSE
+881 AFGGCEKL
-887 DGSSDC
+887 
-893 KSALQKVYISGNM
+893 KTVNITGNM
-906 SSIGDYAFQDCANLT
+906 SSIGDYAFKDCPALD

-928 ITGLGK
+928 INSLGL
-934 IPFTGCEKLD
+934 IPFTGCDKLSN
-944 HVDFLGTDYFSCDK
+944 VSFLGNDYFSCDN

-963 MSGGAKAKIVEC
+963 MSGGAKARIIEC
-975 LEGRSSKRVNA
+975 LEGRTSKYVKP
-986 SETAGVTEM
+986 SELAGVTSI
-995 APEAFKGCDSLNEID
+995 APRAFQRCDALREID
-1010 LTESAIA
+1010 LTESEITT
-1017 VIPESAFEDTTALN
+1017 VPEYAFADTTEMR
-1031 TVKLPITCEEIKDYA
+1031 TIKLPTTCTTIEDYA
-1046 FKGSNITWLEESGN
+1046 FQKSGMERLEASQYLN
-1060 RLQLISLK
+1060 LIGQHAFDDLLK
-1068 AFEDAKY
+1068 ANPD
-1075 STDNNTMHK
+1075 
-1084 AITLCGPKDS
+1084 PKNVVICCPENS
-1094 YLYKFGETYN
+1094 YLYNYAQLKGFT
-1104 FSVED
+1104 VD
-1109 TPLVEYFTVTFRDW
+1109 TTPLVEYFTVNFRDW
-1123 SNELNKY
+1123 NEKLGSY
-1130 VDVIEAEQTVKGGE
+1130 ALVPDAEQRVKGGE
-1144 DAVPPT
+1144 AATPPT
-1150 PAGKTGETFQYWDPD
+1150 PAGKSGEVFQYWDPD
-1165 YREISGDTQCVAI
+1165 PSEITADVTITAM
-1178 YSKDDP
+1178 YSKEDP
-1184 DATKLTV
+1184 DANKLTV

-1238 NITESFNT
+1238 NITESFTT

-1279 TVAPSIQTPTVSGYT
+1279 SVAPSIQTPTVSGYT

-1319 GSNNGGTASPG
+1319 GSNNGGTVSPG

>member
-34 IPTEGLQAE
+34 IPTEGLRAE
-43 GDIATQAAHSHVAT
+43 EDAVAQAAHSHVDT
-57 HTSAQYKVTI
+57 HTGAEYKVSI
-67 PKDAAEKGKSGF
+67 RRNAAEKQSDLLAGSGI
-79 LPVGSNVPTMD
+79 PTMD
-90 TLIPVVD
+90 TLIPELPAD
-97 SNATIY
+97 TTIY
-103 TTETNADG
+103 TTG
-111 TSYQFAYVNYKNSW
+111 TSNTDGSNYQFAYIQDGNDWS
-125 CAVILG
+125 AIILG
-131 YNKNTTLTDN
+131 YNKNN
-141 TLDIPDTVNAYIQ
+141 TLPNNALTIPNTVDAYIQ
-154 PTGNQGTVNGY
+154 PTGNLGSGNGY
-165 VAASKN
+165 VAANRLGK
-171 GQPLYYESLTEKTR
+171 PLYYEATTTHTR
-185 EVEEPVKDPDT
+185 EVDDTSKPILDDLGQVVKDPVTDKILYEKKT
-196 GLPKVDDQ
+196 
-204 GRPVMETKTVTY
+204 ETYLT
-216 YDGEMRPCYATD
+216 GEMKPCYATD
-228 NAWKG
+228 NTWKSMDP
-233 LTLDNFFQKKDDGS
+233 LTKFFYYEDGK
-247 SYTSTKADNDD
+247 TANTVWGAINEADNQPATYENYANALDTD
-258 HTGYKVYSGYAQTL
+258 H
-272 NPDDQWIK
+272 QWITNGK
-280 DLEVKYIGNQYLK
+280 VRYIGNQYLD
-293 STSNGNGTYTWS
+293 STHNDDSNTYSWS
-305 IAGDVTASNPSDG
+305 IGGYITQDNASKG
-318 IFAGASNI
+318 IFAQAG
-326 VTLNIGEKLI
+326 NIGTLIIGKDLI
-336 GVGNYAFY
+336 GIGNYAFY
-344 GCNGLNS
+344 ECTGLNS
-351 ISFGNGLT
+351 ISFGNGIK
-359 VFGNWSF
+359 VIGNYSF
-366 AGCGSLK
+366 AGCGSL
-373 EINVPRDCNLAQI
+373 RDVAIPDLCSLGQI

-393 CIQLTDVNIP
+393 CTNLTKFTLPIN
-403 KSVSFIGDY
+403 VSYVGDY

-417 RYLYTVEM
+417 RFLSDFVM
-425 CNPEQEN
+425 CNYGDANDRSNLTE
-432 GASSSQLKEMGW
+432 LGW
-444 NVFEND
+444 NVFENC
-450 ETLYSVTFPDKYSE
+450 ETLSSLTFPANYNEAVD
-464 TIGISMF
+464 ISLV
-471 KGCKNLHY
+471 KGCKNLRY
-479 VASRHA
+479 ITARSKKMT
-485 QFTITGGENDENV
+485 FTEKINGEV
-498 YCFDCFKSMLSEE
+498 YCFDCFKEMLSGD
-511 PVSGTFYFE
+511 PVNGTFYFE
-520 GLSGSNLHKL
+520 GRDDSTLHTFTRD
-530 CQENCFAFSYINYD
+530 NCFAFSYIDYNSD
-544 PSTKLYEKLNKYEL
+544 TTQYEKKDKYEL
-558 TVQDPDVA
+558 TVQDPKVV
-566 GETGRST
+566 GEEGRST
-573 YVVNSSN
+573 YVVNSN
-580 QLINA
+580 NELISSTI
-585 NVGTGVKTL
+585 GTGVEQL
-594 NIPDPIG
+594 DIPDPIG
-601 PYHIYNINDNIFAN
+601 PYHIYRIGANRFAN
-615 NCNLEM
+615 NCNLKM
-621 VSLPASVQSI
+621 VSLPASVVSI
-631 GQGAFRGCHNLA
+631 GDNAFKGCHNLA

-649 SSVAIGTDAFKTQ
+649 SSVEIGTDAFKTQ
-662 DVSGTHTVGCSVK
+662 DYTGASHRGSCKGIENE
-675 QLSDLNDTVNSPKVK
+675 SDNSPSKK
-690 LTFVGAIMQDDSTT
+690 LTFVGEISPSST
-704 SSPYRYAM
+704 PYLYAM
-712 SADGRYNNGSQLPT
+712 SEDGRYNNGSQLKT

-733 WPSNLVVQYNADKG
+733 WPTNLVVQYNEEKG

-755 AFTELTKYATE
+755 AFSQLSDYTDKTD
-766 KSSYPYLTDAQRSAA
+766 YPYLTDSQREAA
-781 ETALQ
+781 KTALD
-786 KYNDKD
+786 KYTNNQN
-792 ASLTEDQQHFIDS
+792 LTEDQQHFIDS
-805 ALNIEIPQGIQAL
+805 ALNVVIPEGIQAI
-818 KDGLFVE
+818 KDGLFVA
-825 KEVADAS
+825 KEDADAAR
-832 LGVDKTITLYGI
+832 LREDKTVTIYGL
-844 DNIEEN
+844 DAIEVN
-850 DFKGTGTNAGKI
+850 DFRSADGTKA
-862 AEHLK
+862 AAHLK
-867 ELNILGGTTSIAAN
+867 GINILGNTASIAAN
-881 AFKGSE
+881 AFGGCEKL
-887 DGSSDC
+887 
-893 KSALQKVYISGNM
+893 KTVNITGNM
-906 SSIGDYAFQDCANLT
+906 SSIGDYAFKDCPALD

-928 ITGLGK
+928 INSLGL
-934 IPFTGCEKLD
+934 IPFTGCDKLSN
-944 HVDFLGTDYFSCDK
+944 VSFLGNDYFSCDN

-963 MSGGAKAKIVEC
+963 MSGGAKARIIEC
-975 LEGRSSKRVNA
+975 LEGRTSKYVKP
-986 SETAGVTEM
+986 SELAGVTSI
-995 APEAFKGCDSLNEID
+995 APRAFQRCDALREID
-1010 LTESAIA
+1010 LTESEITT
-1017 VIPESAFEDTTALN
+1017 VPEYAFADTTEMR
-1031 TVKLPITCEEIKDYA
+1031 TIKLPTTCTTIEDYA
-1046 FKGSNITWLEESGN
+1046 FQKSGMERLEASQYLN
-1060 RLQLISLK
+1060 LIGQHAFDDLLK
-1068 AFEDAKY
+1068 ANPD
-1075 STDNNTMHK
+1075 
-1084 AITLCGPKDS
+1084 PKNVVICCPENS
-1094 YLYKFGETYN
+1094 YLYNYAQLKGFT
-1104 FSVED
+1104 VD
-1109 TPLVEYFTVTFRDW
+1109 TTPLVEYFTVNFRDW
-1123 SNELNKY
+1123 NEKLGSY
-1130 VDVIEAEQTVKGGE
+1130 ALVPDAEQRVKGGE
-1144 DAVPPT
+1144 AATPPT
-1150 PAGKTGETFQYWDPD
+1150 PAGKSGEVFQYWDPD
-1165 YREISGDTQCVAI
+1165 PSEITADVTITAM
-1178 YSKDDP
+1178 YSKEDP
-1184 DATKLTV
+1184 DANKLTV
-1191 TFQDWDGTVIK
+1191 TFQDWDGTTLK
-1202 EIKVSSGGSIADA
+1202 EIKVSSGGSIADE
-1215 DLPNTSNLVRD
+1215 DLPNMANRVRD

-1238 NITESFNT
+1238 NITESFTT

>member
-6 KKTNRRLKKTVRKTL
+6 RKTNRRLKKTVRKTL

-34 IPTEGLQAE
+34 IPTEGLRAE
-43 GDIATQAAHSHVAT
+43 EDAVAQAAHSHVDT
-57 HTSAQYKVTI
+57 HTGAKYKVSI
-67 PKDAAEKGKSGF
+67 RRNAAEKQSYLLAGSGI
-79 LPVGSNVPTMD
+79 PTMD
-90 TLIPVVD
+90 TLIPELPAD
-97 SNATIY
+97 TTIY
-103 TTETNADG
+103 TTG
-111 TSYQFAYVNYKNSW
+111 TSNTDGSNYQFAYIQDGNDWS
-125 CAVILG
+125 AIILG
-131 YNKNTTLTDN
+131 YNKNN
-141 TLDIPDTVNAYIQ
+141 TLPNNALTIPNTVDAYIQ
-154 PTGNQGTVNGY
+154 PTGNLGSGNGY
-165 VAASKN
+165 VAANRLGK
-171 GQPLYYESLTEKTR
+171 PLYYEATTTRTR
-185 EVEEPVKDPDT
+185 EVDDTSKPILDDLGQVVKDPVTDKILYEKKT
-196 GLPKVDDQ
+196 
-204 GRPVMETKTVTY
+204 ETYLT
-216 YDGEMRPCYATD
+216 GEMKPCYATD
-228 NAWKG
+228 NTWKSMDP
-233 LTLDNFFQKKDDGS
+233 LTKFFYYEDGK
-247 SYTSTKADNDD
+247 TANTVWGAINEADNQPATYENYANALDTD
-258 HTGYKVYSGYAQTL
+258 H
-272 NPDDQWIK
+272 QWITNGK
-280 DLEVKYIGNQYLK
+280 VRYIGNQYLD
-293 STSNGNGTYTWS
+293 STHNDDSNTYSWS
-305 IAGDVTASNPSDG
+305 IGGYITQDNASKG
-318 IFAGASNI
+318 IFAQAG
-326 VTLNIGEKLI
+326 NIGTLIIGEDLI
-336 GVGNYAFY
+336 GIGNYAFY
-344 GCNGLNS
+344 ECTGLNS
-351 ISFGNGLT
+351 ISFGNGIR
-359 VFGNWSF
+359 VIGNYAF
-366 AGCGSLK
+366 AGCGSLGDVSIP
-373 EINVPRDCNLAQI
+373 EVCSLGQI

-393 CIQLTDVNIP
+393 CTNLTKFSLPINV
-403 KSVSFIGDY
+403 KYVGDY

-417 RYLYTVEM
+417 KLLSDFVM
-425 CNPEQEN
+425 CNFGNEN
-432 GASSSQLKEMGW
+432 DRSNLTELGW
-444 NVFEND
+444 NVFENC
-450 ETLYSVTFPDKYSE
+450 ETLSSLTFPMNYDE
-464 TIGISMF
+464 AVDISLV
-471 KGCKNLHY
+471 KGCKNLRNIT
-479 VASRHA
+479 VRSKKMT
-485 QFTITGGENDENV
+485 FTEQTNGDV
-498 YCFDCFKSMLSEE
+498 YCFSCFKDMLSEE
-511 PVSGTFYFE
+511 PVNGTFYFE
-520 GLSGSNLHKL
+520 GRNDSALHTLTREK
-530 CQENCFAFSYINYD
+530 CFAFSYIDYD
-544 PSTKLYEKLNKYEL
+544 SDASQYKKLDKYEL
-558 TVQDPDVA
+558 TVQDPKVV
-566 GETGRST
+566 GEEGRST
-573 YVVNSSN
+573 YVVNSN
-580 QLINA
+580 NELISSTI
-585 NVGTGVKTL
+585 GTGVEQL
-594 NIPDPIG
+594 DIPDPIG
-601 PYHIYNINDNIFAN
+601 PYHIYRIGANRFAN
-615 NCNLEM
+615 NCNLKM
-621 VSLPASVQSI
+621 VSLPASVVSV
-631 GQGAFRGCHNLA
+631 GDNAFKGCHNLA

-649 SSVAIGTDAFKTQ
+649 SSVEIGTDAFKTQ
-662 DVSGTHTVGCSVK
+662 DYTGAAHRINCPGKVEVD
-675 QLSDLNDTVNSPKVK
+675 SDNSPKVK
-690 LTFVGAIMQDDSTT
+690 LTFVGEVSPSST
-704 SSPYRYAM
+704 PYLYAM
-712 SADGRYNNGSQLPT
+712 SEDGRYNNGSQVKT

-733 WPSNLVVQYNADKG
+733 WPTNLVVQYNEEKG
-747 VSELIDFP
+747 ASELIDFP
-755 AFTELTKYATE
+755 AFSQLSDFTNKTD
-766 KSSYPYLTDAQRSAA
+766 YPYLTDSQREAA
-781 ETALQ
+781 KTALD
-786 KYNDKD
+786 KYTN
-792 ASLTEDQQHFIDS
+792 SQNLTEDQQQFIDS
-805 ALNIEIPQGIQAL
+805 ALNVVIPEGIQAI
-818 KDGLFVE
+818 KDGLFVA
-825 KEVADAS
+825 KEEADAAS
-832 LGVDKTITLYGI
+832 LKEDKTVTIYGL
-844 DNIEEN
+844 DAIEVN
-850 DFKGTGTNAGKI
+850 DFRSADGTKA
-862 AEHLK
+862 AAHLK
-867 ELNILGGTTSIAAN
+867 GINILGNTASIAAN
-881 AFKGSE
+881 AFEGCEKLE
-887 DGSSDC
+887 T
-893 KSALQKVYISGNM
+893 VNITGNM
-906 SSIGDYAFQDCANLT
+906 SSIGDYVFKNCPALN

-928 ITGLGK
+928 INSLGL
-934 IPFTGCEKLD
+934 IPFTGCDKLSN
-944 HVDFLGTDYFSCDK
+944 VSFLGNDYFSCDN

-963 MSGGAKAKIVEC
+963 MSGGAKARIIEC
-975 LEGRSSKRVNA
+975 LEGRTSKYVKP
-986 SETAGVTEM
+986 SELAGVTSI
-995 APEAFKGCDSLNEID
+995 APRAFQGCDALREID
-1010 LTESAIA
+1010 LTESEITT
-1017 VIPESAFEDTTALN
+1017 VPEYAFADTTEMR
-1031 TVKLPITCEEIKDYA
+1031 TIKLPTTCTTIEDYA
-1046 FKGSNITWLEESGN
+1046 FQKSGMERLEASQYLN
-1060 RLQLISLK
+1060 LIGQHAFDELLK
-1068 AFEDAKY
+1068 ANPD
-1075 STDNNTMHK
+1075 
-1084 AITLCGPKDS
+1084 PKDVVICSPENS
-1094 YLYKFGETYN
+1094 YLYNYAQLKGFT
-1104 FSVED
+1104 VD
-1109 TPLVEYFTVTFRDW
+1109 TTPLVEYFTVNFRDW
-1123 SNELNKY
+1123 NEKLGSY
-1130 VDVIEAEQTVKGGE
+1130 ALVPDAEQRVKGGE
-1144 DAVPPT
+1144 AATPPT
-1150 PAGKTGETFQYWDPD
+1150 PAGKSGEVFQYWDPD
-1165 YREISGDTQCVAI
+1165 PSEITADVTITAM
-1178 YSKDDP
+1178 YSKEDP
-1184 DATKLTV
+1184 DANKLTV

-1202 EIKVSSGGSIADA
+1202 KIKVSSGGSIADA

-1238 NITESFNT
+1238 NITESFTT

>member
-34 IPTEGLQAE
+34 IPTEGLRAE
-43 GDIATQAAHSHVAT
+43 EDAVAQAAHSHVDT
-57 HTSAQYKVTI
+57 HTGAEYKVSI
-67 PKDAAEKGKSGF
+67 RRNAAEKQSDLLAGSGI
-79 LPVGSNVPTMD
+79 PTMD
-90 TLIPVVD
+90 TLIPELPAD
-97 SNATIY
+97 TTIY
-103 TTETNADG
+103 TTG
-111 TSYQFAYVNYKNSW
+111 TSNTDGSNYQFAYIQDGNDWS
-125 CAVILG
+125 AIILG
-131 YNKNTTLTDN
+131 YNKNN
-141 TLDIPDTVNAYIQ
+141 TLPNNALTIPNTVDAYIQ
-154 PTGNQGTVNGY
+154 PTGNLGSGNGY
-165 VAASKN
+165 VAANRLGK
-171 GQPLYYESLTEKTR
+171 PLYYEATTTHTR
-185 EVEEPVKDPDT
+185 EVDDTSKPILDDLGQVVKDPVTDKILYEKKT
-196 GLPKVDDQ
+196 
-204 GRPVMETKTVTY
+204 ETYLT
-216 YDGEMRPCYATD
+216 GEMKPCYATD
-228 NAWKG
+228 NTWKSMDP
-233 LTLDNFFQKKDDGS
+233 LTKFFYYEDGK
-247 SYTSTKADNDD
+247 TANTVWGAINEADNQPATYENYANALDTD
-258 HTGYKVYSGYAQTL
+258 H
-272 NPDDQWIK
+272 QWITNGK
-280 DLEVKYIGNQYLK
+280 VRYIGNQYLD
-293 STSNGNGTYTWS
+293 STHNDDSNTYSWS
-305 IAGDVTASNPSDG
+305 IGGYITQDNASKG
-318 IFAGASNI
+318 IFAQAG
-326 VTLNIGEKLI
+326 NIGTLIIGKDLI
-336 GVGNYAFY
+336 GIGNYAFY
-344 GCNGLNS
+344 ECTGLNS
-351 ISFGNGLT
+351 ISFGNGIK
-359 VFGNWSF
+359 VIGNYSF
-366 AGCGSLK
+366 AGCGSL
-373 EINVPRDCNLAQI
+373 RDVAIPDLCSLGQI

-393 CIQLTDVNIP
+393 CTNLTKFTLPIN
-403 KSVSFIGDY
+403 VSYVGDY

-417 RYLYTVEM
+417 RFLSDFVM
-425 CNPEQEN
+425 CNYGDANDRSNLTE
-432 GASSSQLKEMGW
+432 LGW
-444 NVFEND
+444 NVFENC
-450 ETLYSVTFPDKYSE
+450 ETLSSLTFPANYNEAVD
-464 TIGISMF
+464 ISLV
-471 KGCKNLHY
+471 KGCKNLRY
-479 VASRHA
+479 ITARSKKMT
-485 QFTITGGENDENV
+485 FTEKINGEV
-498 YCFDCFKSMLSEE
+498 YCFDCFKEMLSGD
-511 PVSGTFYFE
+511 PVNGTFYFE
-520 GLSGSNLHKL
+520 GRDDSTLHTFTRD
-530 CQENCFAFSYINYD
+530 NCFAFSYIDYNSD
-544 PSTKLYEKLNKYEL
+544 TTQYEKKDKYEL
-558 TVQDPDVA
+558 TVQDPKVV
-566 GETGRST
+566 GEEGRST
-573 YVVNSSN
+573 YVVNSN
-580 QLINA
+580 NELISSTI
-585 NVGTGVKTL
+585 GTGVEQL
-594 NIPDPIG
+594 DIPDPIG
-601 PYHIYNINDNIFAN
+601 PYHIYRIGANRFAN
-615 NCNLEM
+615 NCNLKM
-621 VSLPASVQSI
+621 VSLPASVVSI
-631 GQGAFRGCHNLA
+631 GDNAFKGCHNLA

-649 SSVAIGTDAFKTQ
+649 SSVEIGTDAFKTQ
-662 DVSGTHTVGCSVK
+662 DYTGASHRGSCKGIENE
-675 QLSDLNDTVNSPKVK
+675 SDNSPSKK
-690 LTFVGAIMQDDSTT
+690 LTFVGEISPSST
-704 SSPYRYAM
+704 PYLYAM
-712 SADGRYNNGSQLPT
+712 SEDGRYNNGSQLKT

-733 WPSNLVVQYNADKG
+733 WPTNLVVQYNEEKG

-755 AFTELTKYATE
+755 AFSQLSDYTDKTD
-766 KSSYPYLTDAQRSAA
+766 YPYLTDSQREAA
-781 ETALQ
+781 KTALD
-786 KYNDKD
+786 KYTNNQN
-792 ASLTEDQQHFIDS
+792 LTEDQQHFIDS
-805 ALNIEIPQGIQAL
+805 ALNVVIPEGIQAIR
-818 KDGLFVE
+818 DGLFVA
-825 KEVADAS
+825 KEDADVAS
-832 LGVDKTITLYGI
+832 LKEDKTVTIYGL
-844 DNIEEN
+844 DAIEVN
-850 DFKGTGTNAGKI
+850 DFRSADGTKA
-862 AEHLK
+862 AAHLK
-867 ELNILGGTTSIAAN
+867 GINILGNTASIAAN
-881 AFKGSE
+881 AFEGCEKLE
-887 DGSSDC
+887 T
-893 KSALQKVYISGNM
+893 VNITGNM
-906 SSIGDYAFQDCANLT
+906 SSIGDYVFKNCPALN

-928 ITGLGK
+928 INSLGL
-934 IPFTGCEKLD
+934 IPFTGCDKLSN
-944 HVDFLGTDYFSCDK
+944 VSFLGNDYFSCDN

-963 MSGGAKAKIVEC
+963 MSGGAKARIIEC
-975 LEGRSSKRVNA
+975 LEGRTSKYVKP
-986 SETAGVTEM
+986 SELAGVTSI
-995 APEAFKGCDSLNEID
+995 APRAFQGCDALREID
-1010 LTESAIA
+1010 LTESEITT
-1017 VIPESAFEDTTALN
+1017 VPEYAFADTTEMR
-1031 TVKLPITCEEIKDYA
+1031 TIKLPTTCTTIEDYA
-1046 FKGSNITWLEESGN
+1046 FQKSGMERLEASQYLN
-1060 RLQLISLK
+1060 LIGQHAFDELLK
-1068 AFEDAKY
+1068 ANPD
-1075 STDNNTMHK
+1075 
-1084 AITLCGPKDS
+1084 PKDVVICSPENS
-1094 YLYKFGETYN
+1094 YLYNYAQLKGFT
-1104 FSVED
+1104 VD
-1109 TPLVEYFTVTFRDW
+1109 TTPLVEYFTVNFRDW
-1123 SNELNKY
+1123 NEKLGSY
-1130 VDVIEAEQTVKGGE
+1130 ALVPDAEQRVKGGE
-1144 DAVPPT
+1144 AATPPT
-1150 PAGKTGETFQYWDPD
+1150 PAGKSGEVFQYWDPD
-1165 YREISGDTQCVAI
+1165 PSEITADVTITAM
-1178 YSKDDP
+1178 YSKEDP
-1184 DATKLTV
+1184 DANKLTV

-1202 EIKVSSGGSIADA
+1202 KIKVSSGGSIADA

-1238 NITESFNT
+1238 NITESFTT

-1319 GSNNGGTASPG
+1319 GSNNGGTVSPG

>member
-34 IPTEGLQAE
+34 IPTEGLRAE
-43 GDIATQAAHSHVAT
+43 EDAVAQAAHSHVDT
-57 HTSAQYKVTI
+57 HTGAEYKVSI
-67 PKDAAEKGKSGF
+67 RRNAAEKQSDLLAGSGI
-79 LPVGSNVPTMD
+79 PTMD
-90 TLIPVVD
+90 TLIPELPAD
-97 SNATIY
+97 TTIY
-103 TTETNADG
+103 TTG
-111 TSYQFAYVNYKNSW
+111 TSNTDGSNYQFAYIQDGNDWS
-125 CAVILG
+125 AIILG
-131 YNKNTTLTDN
+131 YNKNN
-141 TLDIPDTVNAYIQ
+141 TLPNNALTIPNTVDAYIQ
-154 PTGNQGTVNGY
+154 PTGNLGSGNGY
-165 VAASKN
+165 VAANRLGK
-171 GQPLYYESLTEKTR
+171 PLYYEATTTHTR
-185 EVEEPVKDPDT
+185 EVDDTSKPILDDLGQVVKDPVTDKILYEKKT
-196 GLPKVDDQ
+196 
-204 GRPVMETKTVTY
+204 ETYLT
-216 YDGEMRPCYATD
+216 GEMKPCYATD
-228 NAWKG
+228 NTWKSMDP
-233 LTLDNFFQKKDDGS
+233 LTKFFYYEDGK
-247 SYTSTKADNDD
+247 TANTVWGAINEADNQPATYENYANALDTD
-258 HTGYKVYSGYAQTL
+258 H
-272 NPDDQWIK
+272 QWITNGK
-280 DLEVKYIGNQYLK
+280 VRYIGNQYLD
-293 STSNGNGTYTWS
+293 STHNDDSNTYSWS
-305 IAGDVTASNPSDG
+305 IGGYITQDNASKG
-318 IFAGASNI
+318 IFAQAG
-326 VTLNIGEKLI
+326 NIGTLIIGKDLI
-336 GVGNYAFY
+336 GIGNYAFY
-344 GCNGLNS
+344 ECTGLNS
-351 ISFGNGLT
+351 ISFGNGIK
-359 VFGNWSF
+359 VIGNYSF
-366 AGCGSLK
+366 AGCGSL
-373 EINVPRDCNLAQI
+373 RDVAIPDLCSLGQI

-393 CIQLTDVNIP
+393 CTNLTKFTLPIN
-403 KSVSFIGDY
+403 VSYVGDY

-417 RYLYTVEM
+417 RFLSDFVM
-425 CNPEQEN
+425 CNYGDANDRSNLTE
-432 GASSSQLKEMGW
+432 LGW
-444 NVFEND
+444 NVFENC
-450 ETLYSVTFPDKYSE
+450 ETLSSLTFPANYNEAVD
-464 TIGISMF
+464 ISLV
-471 KGCKNLHY
+471 KGCKNLRY
-479 VASRHA
+479 ITARSKKMT
-485 QFTITGGENDENV
+485 FTEKINGEV
-498 YCFDCFKSMLSEE
+498 YCFDCFKEMLSGD
-511 PVSGTFYFE
+511 PVNGTFYFE
-520 GLSGSNLHKL
+520 GRDDSTLHTFTRD
-530 CQENCFAFSYINYD
+530 NCFAFSYIDYNSD
-544 PSTKLYEKLNKYEL
+544 TTQYEKKDKYEL
-558 TVQDPDVA
+558 TVQDPKVV
-566 GETGRST
+566 GEEGRST
-573 YVVNSSN
+573 YVVNSN
-580 QLINA
+580 NELISSTI
-585 NVGTGVKTL
+585 GTGVEQL
-594 NIPDPIG
+594 DIPDPIG
-601 PYHIYNINDNIFAN
+601 PYHIYRIGANRFAN
-615 NCNLEM
+615 NCNLKM
-621 VSLPASVQSI
+621 VSLPASVVSI
-631 GQGAFRGCHNLA
+631 GDNAFKGCHNLA

-649 SSVAIGTDAFKTQ
+649 SSVEIGTDAFKTQ
-662 DVSGTHTVGCSVK
+662 DYTGASHRGSCKGIENE
-675 QLSDLNDTVNSPKVK
+675 SDNSPSKK
-690 LTFVGAIMQDDSTT
+690 LTFVGEISPSST
-704 SSPYRYAM
+704 PYLYAM
-712 SADGRYNNGSQLPT
+712 SEDGRYNNGSQLKT

-733 WPSNLVVQYNADKG
+733 WPTNLVVQYNEEKG

-755 AFTELTKYATE
+755 AFSQLSDYTDKTD
-766 KSSYPYLTDAQRSAA
+766 YPYLTDSQREAA
-781 ETALQ
+781 KTALD
-786 KYNDKD
+786 KYTNNQN
-792 ASLTEDQQHFIDS
+792 LTEDQQHFIDS
-805 ALNIEIPQGIQAL
+805 ALNVVIPEGIQAIR
-818 KDGLFVE
+818 DGLFVA
-825 KEVADAS
+825 KEDADVAS
-832 LGVDKTITLYGI
+832 LKEDKTVTIYGL
-844 DNIEEN
+844 DAIEVN
-850 DFKGTGTNAGKI
+850 DFRSADGTKA
-862 AEHLK
+862 AAHLK
-867 ELNILGGTTSIAAN
+867 GINILGNTASIAAN
-881 AFKGSE
+881 AFEGCEKLE
-887 DGSSDC
+887 T
-893 KSALQKVYISGNM
+893 VNITGNM
-906 SSIGDYAFQDCANLT
+906 SSIGDYVFKNCPALN

-928 ITGLGK
+928 INSLGL
-934 IPFTGCEKLD
+934 IPFTGCDKLSN
-944 HVDFLGTDYFSCDK
+944 VSFLGNDYFSCDN

-963 MSGGAKAKIVEC
+963 MSGGAKARIIEC
-975 LEGRSSKRVNA
+975 LEGRTSKYVKP
-986 SETAGVTEM
+986 SELAGVTSI
-995 APEAFKGCDSLNEID
+995 APRAFQGCDALREID
-1010 LTESAIA
+1010 LTESEITT
-1017 VIPESAFEDTTALN
+1017 VPEYAFADTTEMR
-1031 TVKLPITCEEIKDYA
+1031 TIKLPTTCTTIENYA
-1046 FKGSNITWLEESGN
+1046 FQKSGMERLEASQYLN
-1060 RLQLISLK
+1060 LIGQHAFDELLK
-1068 AFEDAKY
+1068 ANPD
-1075 STDNNTMHK
+1075 
-1084 AITLCGPKDS
+1084 PKDVVICSPENS
-1094 YLYKFGETYN
+1094 YLYNYAQLKGFT
-1104 FSVED
+1104 VD
-1109 TPLVEYFTVTFRDW
+1109 TTPLVEYFTVNFRDW
-1123 SNELNKY
+1123 NEKLGSY
-1130 VDVIEAEQTVKGGE
+1130 ALVPDAEQRVKGGE
-1144 DAVPPT
+1144 AATPPT
-1150 PAGKTGETFQYWDPD
+1150 PAGKSGEVFQYWDPD
-1165 YREISGDTQCVAI
+1165 PSEITADVTITAM
-1178 YSKDDP
+1178 YSKEDP
-1184 DATKLTV
+1184 DANKLTV

-1202 EIKVSSGGSIADA
+1202 KIKVSSGGSIADA

-1238 NITESFNT
+1238 NITESFTT

>member
-34 IPTEGLQAE
+34 IPTEGLRAE
-43 GDIATQAAHSHVAT
+43 EDAVAQAAHSHVDT
-57 HTSAQYKVTI
+57 HTGAEYKVSI
-67 PKDAAEKGKSGF
+67 RRNAAEKQSDLLAGSGI
-79 LPVGSNVPTMD
+79 PTMD
-90 TLIPVVD
+90 TLIPELPAD
-97 SNATIY
+97 TTIY
-103 TTETNADG
+103 TTG
-111 TSYQFAYVNYKNSW
+111 TSNTDGSNYQFAYIQDGNDWS
-125 CAVILG
+125 AIILG
-131 YNKNTTLTDN
+131 YNKNN
-141 TLDIPDTVNAYIQ
+141 TLPNNALTIPNTVDAYIQ
-154 PTGNQGTVNGY
+154 PTGNLGSGNGY
-165 VAASKN
+165 VAANRLGK
-171 GQPLYYESLTEKTR
+171 PLYYEATTTHTR
-185 EVEEPVKDPDT
+185 EVDDTSKPILDDLGQVVKDPVTDKILYEKKT
-196 GLPKVDDQ
+196 
-204 GRPVMETKTVTY
+204 ETYLT
-216 YDGEMRPCYATD
+216 GEMKPCYATD
-228 NAWKG
+228 NTWKSMDP
-233 LTLDNFFQKKDDGS
+233 LTKFFYYEDGK
-247 SYTSTKADNDD
+247 TANTVWGAINEADNQPATYENYANALDTD
-258 HTGYKVYSGYAQTL
+258 H
-272 NPDDQWIK
+272 QWITNGK
-280 DLEVKYIGNQYLK
+280 VRYIGNQYLD
-293 STSNGNGTYTWS
+293 STHNDDSNTYSWS
-305 IAGDVTASNPSDG
+305 IGGYITQDNASKG
-318 IFAGASNI
+318 IFAQAG
-326 VTLNIGEKLI
+326 NIGTLIIGKDLI
-336 GVGNYAFY
+336 GIGNYAFY
-344 GCNGLNS
+344 ECTGLNS
-351 ISFGNGLT
+351 ISFGNGIK
-359 VFGNWSF
+359 VIGNYSF
-366 AGCGSLK
+366 AGCGSL
-373 EINVPRDCNLAQI
+373 RDVAIPDLCSLGQI

-393 CIQLTDVNIP
+393 CTNLTKFTLPIN
-403 KSVSFIGDY
+403 VSYVGDY

-417 RYLYTVEM
+417 RFLSDFVM
-425 CNPEQEN
+425 CNYGDANDRSNLTE
-432 GASSSQLKEMGW
+432 LGW
-444 NVFEND
+444 NVFENC
-450 ETLYSVTFPDKYSE
+450 ETLSSLTFPANYNEAVD
-464 TIGISMF
+464 ISLV
-471 KGCKNLHY
+471 KGCKNLRY
-479 VASRHA
+479 ITARSKKMT
-485 QFTITGGENDENV
+485 FTEKINGEV
-498 YCFDCFKSMLSEE
+498 YCFDCFKEMLSGD
-511 PVSGTFYFE
+511 PVNGTFYFE
-520 GLSGSNLHKL
+520 GRDDSTLHTFTRD
-530 CQENCFAFSYINYD
+530 NCFAFSYIDYNSD
-544 PSTKLYEKLNKYEL
+544 TTQYEKKDKYEL
-558 TVQDPDVA
+558 TVQDPKVV
-566 GETGRST
+566 GEEGRST
-573 YVVNSSN
+573 YVVNSN
-580 QLINA
+580 NELISSTI
-585 NVGTGVKTL
+585 GTGVEQL
-594 NIPDPIG
+594 DIPDPIG
-601 PYHIYNINDNIFAN
+601 PYHIYRIGANRFAN
-615 NCNLEM
+615 NCNLKM
-621 VSLPASVQSI
+621 VSLPASVVSI
-631 GQGAFRGCHNLA
+631 GDNAFKGCHNLA

-649 SSVAIGTDAFKTQ
+649 SSVEIGTDAFKTQ
-662 DVSGTHTVGCSVK
+662 DYTGASHRGSCKGIENE
-675 QLSDLNDTVNSPKVK
+675 SDNSPSKK
-690 LTFVGAIMQDDSTT
+690 LTFVGEISPSST
-704 SSPYRYAM
+704 PYLYAM
-712 SADGRYNNGSQLPT
+712 SEDGRYNNGSQLKT

-733 WPSNLVVQYNADKG
+733 WPTNLVVQYNEEKG

-755 AFTELTKYATE
+755 AFSQLSDYTDKTD
-766 KSSYPYLTDAQRSAA
+766 YPYLTDSQREAA
-781 ETALQ
+781 KTALD
-786 KYNDKD
+786 KYTNNQN
-792 ASLTEDQQHFIDS
+792 LTEDQQHFIDS
-805 ALNIEIPQGIQAL
+805 ALNVVIPEGIQAIR
-818 KDGLFVE
+818 DGLFVA
-825 KEVADAS
+825 KEDADAAS
-832 LGVDKTITLYGI
+832 LKEDKTVTIYGL
-844 DNIEEN
+844 DAIEVN
-850 DFKGTGTNAGKI
+850 DFRSADGTKA
-862 AEHLK
+862 AAHLK
-867 ELNILGGTTSIAAN
+867 GINILGNTASIAAN
-881 AFKGSE
+881 AFEGCEKLE
-887 DGSSDC
+887 T
-893 KSALQKVYISGNM
+893 VNITGNM
-906 SSIGDYAFQDCANLT
+906 SSIGDYVFKNCPALN

-928 ITGLGK
+928 INSLGL
-934 IPFTGCEKLD
+934 IPFTGCDKLSN
-944 HVDFLGTDYFSCDK
+944 VSFLGNDYFSCDN

-963 MSGGAKAKIVEC
+963 MSGGAKARIIEC
-975 LEGRSSKRVNA
+975 LEGRTSKYVKP
-986 SETAGVTEM
+986 SELAGVTSI
-995 APEAFKGCDSLNEID
+995 APRAFQGCDALREID
-1010 LTESAIA
+1010 LTESEITT
-1017 VIPESAFEDTTALN
+1017 VPEYAFADTTEMR
-1031 TVKLPITCEEIKDYA
+1031 TIKLPTTCTTIEDYA
-1046 FKGSNITWLEESGN
+1046 FQKSGMERLEASQYLN
-1060 RLQLISLK
+1060 LIGQHAFDELLK
-1068 AFEDAKY
+1068 ANPD
-1075 STDNNTMHK
+1075 
-1084 AITLCGPKDS
+1084 PKDVVICSPENS
-1094 YLYKFGETYN
+1094 YLYNYAQLKGFT
-1104 FSVED
+1104 VD
-1109 TPLVEYFTVTFRDW
+1109 TTPLVEYFTVNFRDW
-1123 SNELNKY
+1123 NEKLGSY
-1130 VDVIEAEQTVKGGE
+1130 ALVPDAEQRVKGGE
-1144 DAVPPT
+1144 AATPPT
-1150 PAGKTGETFQYWDPD
+1150 PAGKSGEVFQYWDPD
-1165 YREISGDTQCVAI
+1165 PSEITADVTITAM
-1178 YSKDDP
+1178 YSKEDP
-1184 DATKLTV
+1184 DANKLTV

-1202 EIKVSSGGSIADA
+1202 KIKVSSGGSIADA

-1238 NITESFNT
+1238 NITESFTT

>member
-34 IPTEGLQAE
+34 IPTEGLRAE
-43 GDIATQAAHSHVAT
+43 EDAVAQAAHSHVDT
-57 HTSAQYKVTI
+57 HTGAEYKVSI
-67 PKDAAEKGKSGF
+67 RRNAAEKQSDLLAGSGI
-79 LPVGSNVPTMD
+79 PTMD
-90 TLIPVVD
+90 TLIPELPAD
-97 SNATIY
+97 TTIY
-103 TTETNADG
+103 TTG
-111 TSYQFAYVNYKNSW
+111 TSNTDGSNYQFAYIQDGNDWS
-125 CAVILG
+125 AIILG
-131 YNKNTTLTDN
+131 YNKNN
-141 TLDIPDTVNAYIQ
+141 TLPNNALTIPNTVDAYIQ
-154 PTGNQGTVNGY
+154 PTGNLGSGNGY
-165 VAASKN
+165 VAANRLGK
-171 GQPLYYESLTEKTR
+171 PLYYEATTTHTR
-185 EVEEPVKDPDT
+185 EVDDTSKPILDDLGQVVKDPVTDKILYEKKT
-196 GLPKVDDQ
+196 
-204 GRPVMETKTVTY
+204 ETYLT
-216 YDGEMRPCYATD
+216 GEMKPCYATD
-228 NAWKG
+228 NTWKSMDP
-233 LTLDNFFQKKDDGS
+233 LTKFFYYEDGK
-247 SYTSTKADNDD
+247 TANTVWGAINEADNQPATYENYANALDTD
-258 HTGYKVYSGYAQTL
+258 H
-272 NPDDQWIK
+272 QWITNGK
-280 DLEVKYIGNQYLK
+280 VRYIGNQYLD
-293 STSNGNGTYTWS
+293 STHNDDSNTYSWS
-305 IAGDVTASNPSDG
+305 IGGYITQDNASKG
-318 IFAGASNI
+318 IFARAG
-326 VTLNIGEKLI
+326 NIGTLIIGKDLI
-336 GVGNYAFY
+336 GIGNYAFY
-344 GCNGLNS
+344 ECTGLNS
-351 ISFGNGLT
+351 ISFGNGIK
-359 VFGNWSF
+359 VIGNYSF
-366 AGCGSLK
+366 AGCGSL
-373 EINVPRDCNLAQI
+373 RDVAIPDLCSLGQI

-393 CIQLTDVNIP
+393 CTNLTKFTLPIN
-403 KSVSFIGDY
+403 VSYVGDY

-417 RYLYTVEM
+417 RFLSDFVM
-425 CNPEQEN
+425 CNYGDANDRSNLTE
-432 GASSSQLKEMGW
+432 LGW
-444 NVFEND
+444 NVFENC
-450 ETLYSVTFPDKYSE
+450 ETLSSLTFPANYNEAVD
-464 TIGISMF
+464 ISLV
-471 KGCKNLHY
+471 KGCKNLRY
-479 VASRHA
+479 ITARSKKMT
-485 QFTITGGENDENV
+485 FTEKINGEV
-498 YCFDCFKSMLSEE
+498 YCFDCFKEMLSGD
-511 PVSGTFYFE
+511 PVNGTFYFE
-520 GLSGSNLHKL
+520 GRDDSTLHTFTRD
-530 CQENCFAFSYINYD
+530 NCFAFSYIDYNSD
-544 PSTKLYEKLNKYEL
+544 TTQYEKKDKYEL
-558 TVQDPDVA
+558 TVQDPKVV
-566 GETGRST
+566 GEEGRST
-573 YVVNSSN
+573 YVVNSN
-580 QLINA
+580 NELISSTI
-585 NVGTGVKTL
+585 GTGVEQL
-594 NIPDPIG
+594 DIPDPIG
-601 PYHIYNINDNIFAN
+601 PYHIYRIGANRFAN
-615 NCNLEM
+615 NCNLKM
-621 VSLPASVQSI
+621 VSLPASVVSI
-631 GQGAFRGCHNLA
+631 GDNAFKGCHNLA

-649 SSVAIGTDAFKTQ
+649 SSVEIGTDAFKTQ
-662 DVSGTHTVGCSVK
+662 DYTGASHRGSCKGIENE
-675 QLSDLNDTVNSPKVK
+675 SDNSPSKK
-690 LTFVGAIMQDDSTT
+690 LTFVGEISPSST
-704 SSPYRYAM
+704 PYLYAM
-712 SADGRYNNGSQLPT
+712 SEDGRYNNGSQLKT

-733 WPSNLVVQYNADKG
+733 WPTNLVVQYNEEKG

-755 AFTELTKYATE
+755 AFSQLSDYTDKTD
-766 KSSYPYLTDAQRSAA
+766 YPYLTDSQREAA
-781 ETALQ
+781 KTALD
-786 KYNDKD
+786 KYTNNQN
-792 ASLTEDQQHFIDS
+792 LTEDQQHFIDS
-805 ALNIEIPQGIQAL
+805 ALNVVIPEGIQAIR
-818 KDGLFVE
+818 DGLFVA
-825 KEVADAS
+825 KEDADVAS
-832 LGVDKTITLYGI
+832 LKEDKTVTIYGL
-844 DNIEEN
+844 DAIEVN
-850 DFKGTGTNAGKI
+850 DFRSADGTKA
-862 AEHLK
+862 AAHLK
-867 ELNILGGTTSIAAN
+867 GINILGNTASIAAN
-881 AFKGSE
+881 AFEGCEKLE
-887 DGSSDC
+887 T
-893 KSALQKVYISGNM
+893 VNITGNM
-906 SSIGDYAFQDCANLT
+906 SSIGDYVFKNCPALN

-928 ITGLGK
+928 INSLGL
-934 IPFTGCEKLD
+934 IPFTGCDKLSN
-944 HVDFLGTDYFSCDK
+944 VSFLGNDYFSCDN

-963 MSGGAKAKIVEC
+963 MSGGAKARIIEC
-975 LEGRSSKRVNA
+975 LEGRTSKYVKP
-986 SETAGVTEM
+986 SELAGVTSI
-995 APEAFKGCDSLNEID
+995 APRAFQGCDALREID
-1010 LTESAIA
+1010 LTESEITT
-1017 VIPESAFEDTTALN
+1017 VPEYAFADTTEMR
-1031 TVKLPITCEEIKDYA
+1031 TIKLPTTCTTIEDYA
-1046 FKGSNITWLEESGN
+1046 FQKSGMERLEASQYLN
-1060 RLQLISLK
+1060 LIGQHAFDELLK
-1068 AFEDAKY
+1068 ANPD
-1075 STDNNTMHK
+1075 
-1084 AITLCGPKDS
+1084 PKDVVICSPENS
-1094 YLYKFGETYN
+1094 YLYNYAQLKGFT
-1104 FSVED
+1104 VD
-1109 TPLVEYFTVTFRDW
+1109 TTPLVEYFTVNFRDW
-1123 SNELNKY
+1123 NEKLGSY
-1130 VDVIEAEQTVKGGE
+1130 ALVPDAEQRVKGGE
-1144 DAVPPT
+1144 AATPPT
-1150 PAGKTGETFQYWDPD
+1150 PAGKSGEVFQYWDPD
-1165 YREISGDTQCVAI
+1165 PSEITADVTITAM
-1178 YSKDDP
+1178 YSKEDP
-1184 DATKLTV
+1184 DANKLTV

-1238 NITESFNT
+1238 NITESFTT

-1309 TDFYAVYEAS
+1309 TDFYAVYEAN
-1319 GSNNGGTASPG
+1319 GSNGGNNGGT
-1330 TSTSPGASTSPGG
+1330 TTSPGASTSPGG

>member
-34 IPTEGLQAE
+34 IPTEGLRAE
-43 GDIATQAAHSHVAT
+43 EDAVAQAAHSHVDT
-57 HTSAQYKVTI
+57 HTGAEYKVSI
-67 PKDAAEKGKSGF
+67 RRNAAEKQSDLLAGSGI
-79 LPVGSNVPTMD
+79 PTMD
-90 TLIPVVD
+90 TLIPELPAD
-97 SNATIY
+97 TTIY
-103 TTETNADG
+103 TTG
-111 TSYQFAYVNYKNSW
+111 TSNTDGSNYQFAYIQDGNDWS
-125 CAVILG
+125 AIILG
-131 YNKNTTLTDN
+131 YNKNN
-141 TLDIPDTVNAYIQ
+141 TLPNNALTIPNTVDAYIQ
-154 PTGNQGTVNGY
+154 PTGNLGSGNGY
-165 VAASKN
+165 VAANRLGK
-171 GQPLYYESLTEKTR
+171 PLYYEATTTHTR
-185 EVEEPVKDPDT
+185 EVDDTSKPILDDLGQVVKDPVTDKILYEKKT
-196 GLPKVDDQ
+196 
-204 GRPVMETKTVTY
+204 ETYLT
-216 YDGEMRPCYATD
+216 GEMKPCYATD
-228 NAWKG
+228 NTWKSMDP
-233 LTLDNFFQKKDDGS
+233 LTKFFYYEDGK
-247 SYTSTKADNDD
+247 TANTVWGAINEADNQPATYENYANALDTD
-258 HTGYKVYSGYAQTL
+258 H
-272 NPDDQWIK
+272 QWITNGK
-280 DLEVKYIGNQYLK
+280 VRYIGNQYLD
-293 STSNGNGTYTWS
+293 STHNDDSNTYSWS
-305 IAGDVTASNPSDG
+305 IGGYITQDNASKG
-318 IFAGASNI
+318 IFAQAG
-326 VTLNIGEKLI
+326 NIGTLIIGKDLI
-336 GVGNYAFY
+336 GIGNYAFY
-344 GCNGLNS
+344 ECTGLNS
-351 ISFGNGLT
+351 ISFGNGIK
-359 VFGNWSF
+359 VIGNYSF
-366 AGCGSLK
+366 AGCGSL
-373 EINVPRDCNLAQI
+373 RDVAIPDLCSLGQI

-393 CIQLTDVNIP
+393 CTNLTKFTLPIN
-403 KSVSFIGDY
+403 VSYVGDY

-417 RYLYTVEM
+417 RFLSDFVM
-425 CNPEQEN
+425 CNYGDANDRSNLTE
-432 GASSSQLKEMGW
+432 LGW
-444 NVFEND
+444 NVFENC
-450 ETLYSVTFPDKYSE
+450 ETLSSLTFPANYNEAVD
-464 TIGISMF
+464 ISLV
-471 KGCKNLHY
+471 KGCKNLRY
-479 VASRHA
+479 ITARSKKMT
-485 QFTITGGENDENV
+485 FTEKINGEV
-498 YCFDCFKSMLSEE
+498 YCFDCFKEMLSGD
-511 PVSGTFYFE
+511 PVNGTFYFE
-520 GLSGSNLHKL
+520 GRDDSTLHTFTRD
-530 CQENCFAFSYINYD
+530 NCFAFSYIDYNSD
-544 PSTKLYEKLNKYEL
+544 TTQYEKKDKYEL
-558 TVQDPDVA
+558 TVQDPKVV
-566 GETGRST
+566 GEEGRST
-573 YVVNSSN
+573 YVVNSN
-580 QLINA
+580 NELISSTI
-585 NVGTGVKTL
+585 GTGVEQL
-594 NIPDPIG
+594 DIPDPIG
-601 PYHIYNINDNIFAN
+601 PYHIYRIGANRFAN
-615 NCNLEM
+615 NCNLKM
-621 VSLPASVQSI
+621 VSLPASVVSI
-631 GQGAFRGCHNLA
+631 GDNAFKGCHNLA

-649 SSVAIGTDAFKTQ
+649 SSVEIGTDAFKTQ
-662 DVSGTHTVGCSVK
+662 DYTGASHRGSCKGIENE
-675 QLSDLNDTVNSPKVK
+675 SDNSPSKK
-690 LTFVGAIMQDDSTT
+690 LTFVGEISPSST
-704 SSPYRYAM
+704 PYLYAM
-712 SADGRYNNGSQLPT
+712 SEDGRYNNGSQLKT

-733 WPSNLVVQYNADKG
+733 WPTNLVVQYNEEKG

-755 AFTELTKYATE
+755 AFSQLSDYTDKTD
-766 KSSYPYLTDAQRSAA
+766 YPYLTDSQREAA
-781 ETALQ
+781 KTALD
-786 KYNDKD
+786 KYTNNQN
-792 ASLTEDQQHFIDS
+792 LTEDQQHFIDS
-805 ALNIEIPQGIQAL
+805 ALNVVIPEGIQAI
-818 KDGLFVE
+818 KDGLFVA
-825 KEVADAS
+825 KEDADAAR
-832 LGVDKTITLYGI
+832 LREDKTVTIYGL
-844 DNIEEN
+844 DAIEVN
-850 DFKGTGTNAGKI
+850 DFRSADGTKA
-862 AEHLK
+862 AAHLK
-867 ELNILGGTTSIAAN
+867 GINILGNTASIAAN
-881 AFKGSE
+881 AFGGCEKL
-887 DGSSDC
+887 
-893 KSALQKVYISGNM
+893 KTVNITGNM
-906 SSIGDYAFQDCANLT
+906 SSIGDYAFKDCPALD

-928 ITGLGK
+928 INSLGL
-934 IPFTGCEKLD
+934 IPFTGCDKLSN
-944 HVDFLGTDYFSCDK
+944 VSFLGNDYFSCDN

-963 MSGGAKAKIVEC
+963 MSGGAKARIIEC
-975 LEGRSSKRVNA
+975 LEGRTSKYVKP
-986 SETAGVTEM
+986 SELAGVTSI
-995 APEAFKGCDSLNEID
+995 APRAFQRCDALREID
-1010 LTESAIA
+1010 LTESEITT
-1017 VIPESAFEDTTALN
+1017 VPEYAFADTTEMR
-1031 TVKLPITCEEIKDYA
+1031 TIKLPTTCTTIEDYA
-1046 FKGSNITWLEESGN
+1046 FQKSGMERLEASQYLN
-1060 RLQLISLK
+1060 LIGQHAFDDLLK
-1068 AFEDAKY
+1068 ANPD
-1075 STDNNTMHK
+1075 
-1084 AITLCGPKDS
+1084 PKNVVICCPENS
-1094 YLYKFGETYN
+1094 YLYNYAQLKGFT
-1104 FSVED
+1104 VD
-1109 TPLVEYFTVTFRDW
+1109 TTPLVEYFTVNFRDW
-1123 SNELNKY
+1123 NEKLGSY
-1130 VDVIEAEQTVKGGE
+1130 ALVPDAEQRVKGGE
-1144 DAVPPT
+1144 AATPPT
-1150 PAGKTGETFQYWDPD
+1150 PAGKSGEVFQYWDPD
-1165 YREISGDTQCVAI
+1165 PSEITADVTITAM
-1178 YSKDDP
+1178 YSKEDP
-1184 DATKLTV
+1184 DANKLTV

-1238 NITESFNT
+1238 NITESFTT

-1309 TDFYAVYEAS
+1309 TDFYAVYEAN
-1319 GSNNGGTASPG
+1319 GSNGGNNGGT
-1330 TSTSPGASTSPGG
+1330 TTSPGASTSPGG

-1393 ANTKIASKVL
+1393 ANTTIASKVL